1 MSNRPNSNPGGSLRR
16 SQRNTAAAQPLDHI
30 LTGRLQSEQAKKKA
44 NSPPESR
51 RSYTKASKAPPSSA
65 AGSARGHTSRSC
77 LSLSV
82 GTHSASD
89 SALISEAAGSSG
101 QQEQR
106 EGSSSRALKR
116 SSAPE
121 HNNTYSP
128 SPAKR
133 PKALPGPHLLESA
146 STSETP
152 VPGTPE
158 PRNPHSAK
166 SKKRRLAADPPA
178 PPSRVLNRKSS
189 PCPGPSG
196 VSATSSHKRKKADT
210 SSSSSSS
217 SSSSH
222 PSSTSAAGPL
232 PPRSEGGRPAK
243 PTKLA
248 SKSAASAK
256 AGCGTVTDSSSSSA
270 SSSSSSSSSSSTA
283 AGVNS
288 CAPPQGAR
296 LKQGKDQSKARRSR
310 SASSPSPRRSSRD
323 KEQAKASGSSKFEWA
338 SRFNPKVNL
347 PKPRLSLPG
356 SSKPESSSKPGPSG
370 LQAKLASLRKSS
382 KKRSESPPA
391 ELPSFRRSTR
401 QKTTGSCA
409 STSRRGS
416 GLGKRGAA
424 DTRRQDKMADSD
436 NNQDGANSSAA
447 RTEEALQGASASSS
461 VAGAV
466 GMTTSGESESD
477 DSEMGRLQ
485 ALLEARGLPP
495 HLFGPLGPRMSQL
508 FHRTIGSGASSKA
521 QQLLQGLQ
529 ATGDESQQLQAAIE
543 MCQLLVMG
551 NEETLGGFP
560 VKSVVPALITLL
572 QMEHNF
578 DIMNHA
584 SRALTYMME
593 ALPRSSAVVVDAIP
607 VFLEKL
613 QVIQFIDVAE
623 QALTA
628 LEMLSRRHSK
638 AILQAGGLADCLL
651 YLEFFSI
658 NAQRNALAIAAN
670 CCQSITP
677 DEFHFVADSL
687 PLLTQRL
694 THQDKK
700 SVEST
705 CLCFARLVD
714 NFQHEE
720 NLLQQVASRD
730 LLTNIQQLLVVTP
743 PVLSS
748 GMFIMVVRM
757 FSLMCSNCPSL
768 AVQLMKQNI
777 AETLRFLLCGASNGS
792 CQEQIDLVPR
802 SPQEL
807 YELTS
812 LICELM
818 PCLPR
823 EGIFA
828 VDAMLKKGSAHTTEG
843 AVWQWRDDRGLWHPY
858 NRIDSRIIETAH
870 QNGEDEISLSTLGR
884 VYTIDFNSM
893 QQINEDTGTAR
904 GIQRKPNPLANPSAG
919 SHLEVRGEDARAQLM
934 KEDPELAKCF
944 IKTLFGV
951 LYEVYSSSAGPA
963 VRHKCLRAILR
974 IIYFADAEL
983 LKDVL
988 RNHAVSSHIA
998 SMLSSQDMK
1007 IVVGSLQMAEILM
1020 QKLPDVFNVYFRR
1033 EGVMHQVKNLAECE
1047 TFLTSP
1053 PKACTSGTASLCTT
1067 TITAATTTAASS
1079 VASDLGSPSFQHNMD
1094 DSLDLSPQGRL
1105 SDVLKRKRLP
1115 KRGPRRPKYSP
1126 PRDDDKVDNQAKS
1139 PTTTPSPKSSFL
1151 ASLNPK
1157 TWGKLGTQTNSAT
1170 SEPSRTAGVSGVA
1183 RTAPK
1188 DSISNNRDKIKAW
1201 IKEQASKF
1209 VEHYFNSE
1217 NVDGSNPALNVLQRL
1232 CTATEQLHLQVDRGV
1247 ECLVEIC
1254 TIVSESDVSSF
1265 EIQHSGLVKQ
1275 LLQYLTCCSDRDAVS
1290 RDERIKRFLH
1300 VFYGCPMPGQEPM
1313 FRLEPTENGPLLALV
1328 HKMNS
1333 CLSQMEQFP
1342 VKVHDFPSGNG
1353 NGSRGSQALKF
1364 FNTHQLKCQ
1373 LQRHPDC
1380 TNVKQWK
1387 GGPVKIDPLALVQ
1400 AIERYLVVRGYG
1412 RIREEDEDSDDDGSD
1427 DEIDESLAAQFLNSG
1442 SVRHRL
1448 QFYIGEH
1455 LLPYNM
1461 TVYQAVR
1468 QFSLQPEEE
1477 RESTDDETNPLG
1489 RAGIWTKT
1497 HTIWYKPVREDEDGN
1512 KDAVGGK
1519 RGRAQT
1525 APTKT
1530 SPRNAKKQ
1538 DELWHDGVCPS
1549 VTNPLE
1555 VYLISEPPEGITFD
1569 DPSMEVI
1576 LLLRVL
1582 HSISRYWFYL
1592 YDNAVCKEIIP
1603 TSEFINSK
1611 LTAKANR
1618 QLQDPLVIMTGN
1630 IPTWL
1635 TELGKTCPFFFPFD
1649 TRQMLFYVTAFDRD
1663 RAMQRLLDTNPEINQ
1678 SDSQD
1683 SRVAPRLDRKKR
1695 TINRDELLKQA
1706 ESVMQDLGSS
1716 RAMLEIQYENEVGTG
1731 LGPTLEF
1738 YALVSRELQRA
1749 DLGLWRGEEITL
1761 ANPKGSQEG
1770 TRYMFSSR
1778 GLFAIPFGRSTKP
1791 AHIAKIKMKFRFLGK
1806 LMAKAIMDFRL
1817 LDLPLGLPFYKWML
1831 RNESSIGSYDL
1842 VNIDPGVAKSI
1853 QHLEDIIRQKK
1864 RLEQDQSHTRE
1875 TLQQALES
1883 LNMNG
1888 CSVEDLGLD
1897 FTLPGFPNIELK
1909 KGGKDVPV
1917 TIHNLEEYLRLVVY
1931 WTMNEG
1937 VSRQFESFREGFES
1951 VFPLHHLQY
1960 FYPEELDQL
1969 LCGSKSEAWDVKT
1982 LMECCR
1988 PDHGYTHDSRAV
2000 RFLFEVLSSFDAEQ
2014 QRLFLQFVTGSP
2026 RLPVGGF
2033 RSLNPPLTI
2042 VRKTF
2047 ESTENP
2053 DDFLPSVMTCV
2064 NYLKLPDYSSIEIM
2078 REKLLMA
2085 AREGQ
2090 QSFHLS

>member
-1 MSNRPNSNPGGSLRR
+1 MSNRPNNSPGGSLRR
-16 SQRNTAAAQPLDHI
+16 SQRNTVGAQPQDDAVG
-30 LTGRLQSEQAKKKA
+30 GRSHLGQAKHKA
-44 NSPPESR
+44 QSPSESR
-51 RSYTKASKAPPSSA
+51 KSISKAPKVQSNTTSEQPKGHFSKRGCSSSA
-65 AGSARGHTSRSC
+65 IIIPQQEALETESTLERQKPGQVAKKDNPRGVKR
-77 LSLSV
+77 
-82 GTHSASD
+82 SASPD
-89 SALISEAAGSSG
+89 YN
-101 QQEQR
+101 QT
-106 EGSSSRALKR
+106 
-116 SSAPE
+116 
-121 HNNTYSP
+121 NSP
-128 SPAKR
+128 SPAKKT
-133 PKALPGPHLLESA
+133 KALQHADSSSDLE
-146 STSETP
+146 
-152 VPGTPE
+152 
-158 PRNPHSAK
+158 RNKPQTK
-166 SKKRRLAADPPA
+166 SKKRHLHQEQE
-178 PPSRVLNRKSS
+178 SKSS
-189 PCPGPSG
+189 QLPSTSKAHTRKG
-196 VSATSSHKRKKADT
+196 GATGSSRSQKRKKTET
-210 SSSSSSS
+210 SSIVKSR
-217 SSSSH
+217 
-222 PSSTSAAGPL
+222 PESAG
-232 PPRSEGGRPAK
+232 SEERPAK
-243 PTKLA
+243 VTKLA
-248 SKSAASAK
+248 SKSASSAK
-256 AGCGTVTDSSSSSA
+256 AGCSTITDSSSSAST
-270 SSSSSSSSSSSTA
+270 SSSSSVVASASS
-283 AGVNS
+283 GV
-288 CAPPQGAR
+288 PQGAR
-296 LKQGKDQSKARRSR
+296 VKQGKDQSKARRSR

-323 KEQAKASGSSKFEWA
+323 KEQNKIGGSSKFDWA
-338 SRFNPKVNL
+338 ARFSPKVTL
-347 PKPRLSLPG
+347 PKTKLSLPG
-356 SSKPESSSKPGPSG
+356 SSKPEASKPGPSG
-370 LQAKLASLRKSS
+370 LQAKLASLRKST

-391 ELPSFRRSTR
+391 ELPSLRRSTR

-424 DTRRQDKMADSD
+424 EARRQEKMADPD
-436 NNQDGANSSAA
+436 NNQDGVNSSAA
-447 RTEEALQGASASSS
+447 RADEAPQGAAASSS

-529 ATGDESQQLQAAIE
+529 ATDESQQLQSVIE

-584 SRALTYMME
+584 CRALTYMME

-613 QVIQFIDVAE
+613 QVIQCIDVAE

-720 NLLQQVASRD
+720 NLLQQVASKD

-743 PVLSS
+743 PILSS

-757 FSLMCSNCPSL
+757 FSLMCSNCPTL

-777 AETLRFLLCGASNGS
+777 AETLHFLLCGASNGS

-818 PCLPR
+818 PCLPK

-828 VDAMLKKGSAHTTEG
+828 VDTMLKKGNTQNTDG
-843 AVWQWRDDRGLWHPY
+843 AIWQWRDDRGLWHPY
-858 NRIDSRIIETAH
+858 NRIDSRIIEAAH
-870 QNGEDEISLSTLGR
+870 QVGEDEISLSTLGR

-904 GIQRKPNPLANPSAG
+904 AIQRKPNPLANTNTSGQPESKKD
-919 SHLEVRGEDARAQLM
+919 DARAQLM
-934 KEDPELAKCF
+934 KEDPELAKSF

-988 RNHAVSSHIA
+988 KNHAVSSHIA
-998 SMLSSQDMK
+998 SMLSSQDLK
-1007 IVVGSLQMAEILM
+1007 IVVGALQMAEILM
-1020 QKLPDVFNVYFRR
+1020 QKLPDIFSVYFRR
-1033 EGVMHQVKNLAECE
+1033 EGVMHQVKNLAESE
-1047 TFLTSP
+1047 TLLTSP
-1053 PKACTSGTASLCTT
+1053 PKACTNGSGTLG
-1067 TITAATTTAASS
+1067 ATTTVSTGTATAASNA
-1079 VASDLGSPSFQHNMD
+1079 ASDLGSPSLQHSRE

-1139 PTTTPSPKSSFL
+1139 PTATQSPKSSFL

-1157 TWGKLGTQTNSAT
+1157 TWGRLSTQSNSNNI
-1170 SEPSRTAGVSGVA
+1170 EPARTAGVSGLA
-1183 RTAPK
+1183 RAASK
-1188 DSISNNRDKIKAW
+1188 DTISNNREKIKGW
-1201 IKEQASKF
+1201 IKEQAHKF
-1209 VEHYFNSE
+1209 VERYFSSE
-1217 NVDGSNPALNVLQRL
+1217 NMDGSNPALNVLQRL
-1232 CTATEQLHLQVDRGV
+1232 CAATEQLNLQVDGGV
-1247 ECLVEIC
+1247 ECLLEIRS
-1254 TIVSESDVSSF
+1254 IVSESDVSSF
-1265 EIQHSGLVKQ
+1265 EIQHSGFMKQ
-1275 LLQYLTCCSDRDAVS
+1275 LLLYLTSNSEKDAVS
-1290 RDERIKRFLH
+1290 RDVRLKRFLH
-1300 VFYGCPMPGQEPM
+1300 VFFSSPLPGEESLG
-1313 FRLEPTENGPLLALV
+1313 RLEPLENAPLLALV
-1328 HKMNS
+1328 HKMNN

-1353 NGSRGSQALKF
+1353 TGSSFSLNRGSQALKF

-1380 TNVKQWK
+1380 ANVKQWK

-1412 RIREEDEDSDDDGSD
+1412 RVREDDEDSDDDGSD
-1427 DEIDESLAAQFLNSG
+1427 EEIDESLAAQFLNSG
-1442 SVRHRL
+1442 NVRHRL

-1468 QFSLQPEEE
+1468 QFSLQAEEE
-1477 RESTDDETNPLG
+1477 RESTDDESNPLG

-1497 HTIWYKPVREDEDGN
+1497 HTIWYKPVREDEDSN
-1512 KDAVGGK
+1512 KDCVGGK

-1530 SPRNAKKQ
+1530 SPRNAKKH
-1538 DELWHDGVCPS
+1538 DELWHDGICPS
-1549 VTNPLE
+1549 VSNPLE
-1555 VYLISEPPEGITFD
+1555 VYLISSPPENITFE
-1569 DPSMEVI
+1569 DPSLDAVI
-1576 LLLRVL
+1576 LLRVL
-1582 HSISRYWFYL
+1582 HAISRYWYYL
-1592 YDNAVCKEIIP
+1592 YDNASCKEIIP

-1635 TELGKTCPFFFPFD
+1635 TELGKSCPFFFPFD

-1695 TINRDELLKQA
+1695 TVNREELLKQA

-1738 YALVSRELQRA
+1738 YALVSQELQRA
-1749 DLGLWRGEEITL
+1749 DLGLWRGEEVTL

-1770 TRYMFSSR
+1770 TKYIHNLQ
-1778 GLFAIPFGRSTKP
+1778 GLFALPFGRTAKP
-1791 AHIAKIKMKFRFLGK
+1791 AHIAKVKMKFRFLGK

-1817 LDLPLGLPFYKWML
+1817 VDLPLGLPFYKWML
-1831 RNESSIGSYDL
+1831 RQETSLTSHDL
-1842 VNIDPGVAKSI
+1842 FNIDPVVARSVY
-1853 QHLEDIIRQKK
+1853 HLEEIVRQKK
-1864 RLEQDQSHTRE
+1864 SLEHDKSQTKESLQYALE
-1875 TLQQALES
+1875 TLT
-1883 LNMNG
+1883 MNG

-1909 KGGKDVPV
+1909 KGGKDLPV
-1917 TIHNLEEYLRLVVY
+1917 TIHNLEEYLRLVIF
-1931 WTMNEG
+1931 WALNEG
-1937 VSRQFESFREGFES
+1937 VSRQFDSFRDGFES
-1951 VFPLHHLQY
+1951 VFPLSHLQY

-1969 LCGSKSEAWDVKT
+1969 LCGSKTDTWDAKT

-2000 RFLFEVLSSFDAEQ
+2000 KFLFEILSSFDSEQ

-2078 REKLLMA
+2078 REKLLIA

>member
-1 MSNRPNSNPGGSLRR
+1 MSNRPNNNPGGSLRR
-16 SQRNTAAAQPLDHI
+16 SQRNTAGAQPQDDAVG
-30 LTGRLQSEQAKKKA
+30 GRSHLGQAKHKA
-44 NSPPESR
+44 HSPPENRKSISKTPKVQSNTTSEQSKGHFSKRGCSSSAVLIPQEEDPERVNTSEKQKTGQVPKKDNSR
-51 RSYTKASKAPPSSA
+51 GVKRSASPDYRRTNSPSSA
-65 AGSARGHTSRSC
+65 KKPKALQHTET
-77 LSLSV
+77 SLETNKPHTKTKRRHFDQEQPKSTQLPSTSKAHTRK
-82 GTHSASD
+82 GG
-89 SALISEAAGSSG
+89 AAGSSRSQKRKRTENLSCIKSG
-101 QQEQR
+101 SAVESTGA
-106 EGSSSRALKR
+106 EEKSAKLSKLASKSVTSAKAGCSTITDSSS
-116 SSAPE
+116 
-121 HNNTYSP
+121 
-128 SPAKR
+128 
-133 PKALPGPHLLESA
+133 SA
-146 STSETP
+146 S
-152 VPGTPE
+152 
-158 PRNPHSAK
+158 
-166 SKKRRLAADPPA
+166 
-178 PPSRVLNRKSS
+178 
-189 PCPGPSG
+189 
-196 VSATSSHKRKKADT
+196 T
-210 SSSSSSS
+210 SSSSSS
-217 SSSSH
+217 
-222 PSSTSAAGPL
+222 AV
-232 PPRSEGGRPAK
+232 
-243 PTKLA
+243 
-248 SKSAASAK
+248 ASAS
-256 AGCGTVTDSSSSSA
+256 TV
-270 SSSSSSSSSSSTA
+270 
-283 AGVNS
+283 
-288 CAPPQGAR
+288 PQGAR
-296 LKQGKDQSKARRSR
+296 VKQGKDQNKARRSR

-323 KEQAKASGSSKFEWA
+323 KEPSKTSGSSKFDWA
-338 SRFNPKVNL
+338 ARFSPKVSL
-347 PKPRLSLPG
+347 PKTKLSLPG
-356 SSKPESSSKPGPSG
+356 SSKSETSKPGPSG
-370 LQAKLASLRKSS
+370 LQAKLASLRKST

-391 ELPSFRRSTR
+391 ELPSLRRSTR

-424 DTRRQDKMADSD
+424 EARRQEKMADPD
-436 NNQDGANSSAA
+436 NNQDGVNSSAA
-447 RTEEALQGASASSS
+447 RTDETPQGAAASSS

-529 ATGDESQQLQAAIE
+529 ATDESQQLQAVIE

-584 SRALTYMME
+584 CRALTYMME

-613 QVIQFIDVAE
+613 QVIQCIDVAE

-720 NLLQQVASRD
+720 NLLQQVASKD

-743 PVLSS
+743 PILSS

-757 FSLMCSNCPSL
+757 FSLMCSNCPTL

-777 AETLRFLLCGASNGS
+777 AETLHFLLCGASNGS

-818 PCLPR
+818 PCLPK

-828 VDAMLKKGSAHTTEG
+828 VDTMLKKGNAQNTDG
-843 AVWQWRDDRGLWHPY
+843 AIWQWRDDRGLWHPY
-858 NRIDSRIIETAH
+858 NRIDSRIIE
-870 QNGEDEISLSTLGR
+870 
-884 VYTIDFNSM
+884 
-893 QQINEDTGTAR
+893 QINEDTGTAR
-904 GIQRKPNPLANPSAG
+904 AIQRKPNPLANTNTSG
-919 SHLEVRGEDARAQLM
+919 HSELKKDDARAQLM
-934 KEDPELAKCF
+934 KEDPELAKSF

-988 RNHAVSSHIA
+988 KNHAVSSHIA
-998 SMLSSQDMK
+998 SMLSSQDLK
-1007 IVVGSLQMAEILM
+1007 IVVGALQMAEILM
-1020 QKLPDVFNVYFRR
+1020 QKLPDIFSVYFRR
-1033 EGVMHQVKNLAECE
+1033 EGVMHQVKNLAESE
-1047 TFLTSP
+1047 ALLTSP
-1053 PKACTSGTASLCTT
+1053 PKVCTNGSGTLGTTT
-1067 TITAATTTAASS
+1067 TISTGTATAASN
-1079 VASDLGSPSFQHNMD
+1079 AAADLGSPSLQHSRE

-1139 PTTTPSPKSSFL
+1139 PTTTQSPKSSFL

-1157 TWGKLGTQTNSAT
+1157 TWGRLSTQSNSNNM
-1170 SEPSRTAGVSGVA
+1170 EPARTAGVSGLA
-1183 RTAPK
+1183 RAASK
-1188 DSISNNRDKIKAW
+1188 DTISNNREKIKGW
-1201 IKEQASKF
+1201 IKEQAHKF
-1209 VEHYFNSE
+1209 VERYFSSE
-1217 NVDGSNPALNVLQRL
+1217 NMDGSNPALNVLQRL
-1232 CTATEQLHLQVDRGV
+1232 CTATEQLNLQVDGGT
-1247 ECLVEIC
+1247 ECLVEIRS
-1254 TIVSESDVSSF
+1254 IVSESDVSSF
-1265 EIQHSGLVKQ
+1265 EIQHSGFVKQ
-1275 LLQYLTCCSDRDAVS
+1275 LLLYLTSKSEKDTVS
-1290 RDERIKRFLH
+1290 RDIRLKRFLH
-1300 VFYGCPMPGQEPM
+1300 VFFSSPLPGEEPLG
-1313 FRLEPTENGPLLALV
+1313 RLEPLENAPLLALV
-1328 HKMNS
+1328 HKMNN

-1353 NGSRGSQALKF
+1353 TGSSFSLNRGSQALKF

-1380 TNVKQWK
+1380 ANVKQWK

-1412 RIREEDEDSDDDGSD
+1412 RVREDDEDSDDDGSD
-1427 DEIDESLAAQFLNSG
+1427 EEIDESLAAQFLNSG
-1442 SVRHRL
+1442 NVRHRL
-1448 QFYIGEH
+1448 QFYIGDH

-1468 QFSLQPEEE
+1468 QYSLQAEEE
-1477 RESTDDETNPLG
+1477 RESTDDESNPLG

-1497 HTIWYKPVREDEDGN
+1497 HTIWYKPVREDEDGS
-1512 KDAVGGK
+1512 KDCVGGK

-1530 SPRNAKKQ
+1530 SPRNSKKH

-1549 VTNPLE
+1549 VLNPLE
-1555 VYLISEPPEGITFD
+1555 VYLISAPPENITFE
-1569 DPSMEVI
+1569 DPSLDVI

-1582 HSISRYWFYL
+1582 HAISRYWYYL
-1592 YDNAVCKEIIP
+1592 YDNAICKEIIP

-1695 TINRDELLKQA
+1695 TVNRDELLKQA

-1738 YALVSRELQRA
+1738 YALVSQELQRA
-1749 DLGLWRGEEITL
+1749 DLGLWRGEEVTL

-1770 TRYMFSSR
+1770 TKYIHNLQ
-1778 GLFAIPFGRSTKP
+1778 GLFALPFGRTAKP
-1791 AHIAKIKMKFRFLGK
+1791 AHIAKVKMKFRFLGK

-1817 LDLPLGLPFYKWML
+1817 VDLPLGLPFYKWML
-1831 RNESSIGSYDL
+1831 RQETSLTSHDL
-1842 VNIDPGVAKSI
+1842 FSIDPVVAKSI
-1853 QHLEDIIRQKK
+1853 YHLEDIVRQKK
-1864 RLEQDQSHTRE
+1864 RLEQDKTQTKES
-1875 TLQQALES
+1875 LQYALEA
-1883 LNMNG
+1883 LTMNG

-1909 KGGKDVPV
+1909 KGGKDTPV
-1917 TIHNLEEYLRLVVY
+1917 TIHNLEEYLRLVIF
-1931 WTMNEG
+1931 WALNEG
-1937 VSRQFESFREGFES
+1937 VARQFDSFRDGFES
-1951 VFPLHHLQY
+1951 VFPLSHLQY
-1960 FYPEELDQL
+1960 FYPEELEQL
-1969 LCGSKSEAWDVKT
+1969 LCGSKTDTWDAKT

-2000 RFLFEVLSSFDAEQ
+2000 KYLFEILSSFDSEQ

-2064 NYLKLPDYSSIEIM
+2064 NYLKLPDYSTIEIM
-2078 REKLLMA
+2078 REKLLIA

>member
-16 SQRNTAAAQPLDHI
+16 SQRNTAAAQPQDH
-30 LTGRLQSEQAKKKA
+30 TVAGRLQSEQVKHKA

-51 RSYTKASKAPPSSA
+51 RPNSKASKATPSSF
-65 AGSARGHTSRSC
+65 GEFSKMVSC
-77 LSLSV
+77 SSL
-82 GTHSASD
+82 
-89 SALISEAAGSSG
+89 LPPEAAGTSE
-101 QQEQR
+101 QERPGHQSKSESTR
-106 EGSSSRALKR
+106 GLKR
-116 SSAPE
+116 SSVPDQIS
-121 HNNTYSP
+121 TYGP
-128 SPAKR
+128 TPAKK
-133 PKALPGPHLLESA
+133 PKSLPSTRDN
-146 STSETP
+146 TSETKK
-152 VPGTPE
+152 GQ
-158 PRNPHSAK
+158 AK
-166 SKKRRLAADPPA
+166 SKKRSLASEPA
-178 PPSRVLNRKSS
+178 A
-189 PCPGPSG
+189 PSG
-196 VSATSSHKRKKADT
+196 RGQSKKSGAAGASPIQKRKKADT
-210 SSSSSSS
+210 L
-217 SSSSH
+217 
-222 PSSTSAAGPL
+222 PGLSSTAGSL
-232 PPRSEGGRPAK
+232 PNRTEGRTAK

-256 AGCGTVTDSSSSSA
+256 AGCSNVTDSSSSA
-270 SSSSSSSSSSSTA
+270 STSSSSSSTGTNSA
-283 AGVNS
+283 AL
-288 CAPPQGAR
+288 QGAR
-296 LKQGKDQSKARRSR
+296 VKQGKDQTKARRSR
-310 SASSPSPRRSSRD
+310 SASSPSPRRSTRD
-323 KEQAKASGSSKFEWA
+323 KEQAKTASSSKFEWA
-338 SRFNPKVNL
+338 ARFNPKVNL
-347 PKPRLSLPG
+347 PKPKLSLSG
-356 SSKPESSSKPGPSG
+356 SSKTETSKPGPSG
-370 LQAKLASLRKSS
+370 LQAKLASLRKST

-391 ELPSFRRSTR
+391 ELPINRRSTR

-424 DTRRQDKMADSD
+424 DARRQEKMADSD
-436 NNQDGANSSAA
+436 NNQDGANSSATRA
-447 RTEEALQGASASSS
+447 DEAPQGASASSS

-578 DIMNHA
+578 DIMRLNHICQ
-584 SRALTYMME
+584 S
-593 ALPRSSAVVVDAIP
+593 
-607 VFLEKL
+607 FLL

-720 NLLQQVASRD
+720 NLLQEVASRD

-757 FSLMCSNCPSL
+757 FSLMCSNCPCL

-828 VDAMLKKGSAHTTEG
+828 VDVMLKKGSAQTTEG
-843 AVWQWRDDRGLWHPY
+843 AIWQWRDDRGLWHPY

-904 GIQRKPNPLANPSAG
+904 GIQRKPNPLANPNTG
-919 SHLEVRGEDARAQLM
+919 SHQEVRREDARAQLM

-998 SMLSSQDMK
+998 SMLSSQDLK

-1020 QKLPDVFNVYFRR
+1020 QKLPDVFSVYFRR
-1033 EGVMHQVKNLAECE
+1033 EGVMHQVKNLAESE
-1047 TFLTSP
+1047 SFLVTSP

-1067 TITAATTTAASS
+1067 TISTASTTAATNATP
-1079 VASDLGSPSFQHNMD
+1079 DLGSPSFQHSMD

-1139 PTTTPSPKSSFL
+1139 PTTTQSPKSSFL

-1157 TWGKLGTQTNSAT
+1157 TWGKLGAQTNNAN
-1170 SEPSRTAGVSGVA
+1170 SEPSRTAGVSGLA
-1183 RTAPK
+1183 RAPPK

-1209 VEHYFNSE
+1209 VERYFNSE

-1232 CTATEQLHLQVDRGV
+1232 CTATEQLSLQVDGGV
-1247 ECLVEIC
+1247 ECLVEISS
-1254 TIVSESDVSSF
+1254 IVSESDVSSF

-1275 LLQYLTCCSDRDAVS
+1275 LLLYLTSNTDRDVVS
-1290 RDERIKRFLH
+1290 RDVRLKRFLH
-1300 VFYGCPMPGQEPM
+1300 VFFGCPVPGTEPAG
-1313 FRLEPTENGPLLALV
+1313 RLEPSENGPLLALV
-1328 HKMNS
+1328 HKMNN

-1448 QFYIGEH
+1448 QFYIGDH

-1468 QFSLQPEEE
+1468 QFSLQAEEE
-1477 RESTDDETNPLG
+1477 RESTDDEANPLG

-1497 HTIWYKPVREDEDGN
+1497 HTIWYKPVREDEDGS

-1549 VTNPLE
+1549 ITNPLE
-1555 VYLISEPPEGITFD
+1555 SYLISEPPETITFD
-1569 DPSMEVI
+1569 DPSLEVN

-1635 TELGKTCPFFFPFD
+1635 IELGKTCPFFFPFD

-1695 TINRDELLKQA
+1695 TINREELLKQA

-1738 YALVSRELQRA
+1738 YALVSQELQRA
-1749 DLGLWRGEEITL
+1749 DLGLWRGEEVTL

-1770 TRYMFSSR
+1770 TKYMFSSR
-1778 GLFAIPFGRSTKP
+1778 GLFAVPFGRTTKP

-1831 RNESSIGSYDL
+1831 RHETSISSHDL

-1864 RLEQDQSHTRE
+1864 RLEQDRSQTRE

-1917 TIHNLEEYLRLVVY
+1917 TIYNLEEYLRLVVY
-1931 WTMNEG
+1931 WTLNEG

-1969 LCGSKSEAWDVKT
+1969 LCGSKSETWDVKT

-2078 REKLLMA
+2078 REKLLIA

>member
-1 MSNRPNSNPGGSLRR
+1 MSNRPNNNPGGSLRR
-16 SQRNTAAAQPLDHI
+16 SQRNTAGAQPQDDAVG
-30 LTGRLQSEQAKKKA
+30 GRSHLGQAKHKA
-44 NSPPESR
+44 HSPPESR
-51 RSYTKASKAPPSSA
+51 KSISKTPKVQSNTTSEQSKGHFSKRGCSSSAVLIPQQEDPERINTSEKQKTGQVPKKDNSRGVKRSASPDYRRTNSPSSA
-65 AGSARGHTSRSC
+65 KKPKALQHTET
-77 LSLSV
+77 SLETNKPHTKSKRRHLDQEQPKSTQLPSTSKAHTRK
-82 GTHSASD
+82 GG
-89 SALISEAAGSSG
+89 AAGSSRSQKRKRTENLSCIKSG
-101 QQEQR
+101 SAVESTGA
-106 EGSSSRALKR
+106 EEKSAKLSKLASKSVTSAKAGCSTITDSSS
-116 SSAPE
+116 
-121 HNNTYSP
+121 
-128 SPAKR
+128 
-133 PKALPGPHLLESA
+133 SA
-146 STSETP
+146 S
-152 VPGTPE
+152 
-158 PRNPHSAK
+158 
-166 SKKRRLAADPPA
+166 
-178 PPSRVLNRKSS
+178 
-189 PCPGPSG
+189 
-196 VSATSSHKRKKADT
+196 T
-210 SSSSSSS
+210 SSSSS
-217 SSSSH
+217 
-222 PSSTSAAGPL
+222 AVA
-232 PPRSEGGRPAK
+232 
-243 PTKLA
+243 
-248 SKSAASAK
+248 
-256 AGCGTVTDSSSSSA
+256 SA
-270 SSSSSSSSSSSTA
+270 SST
-283 AGVNS
+283 V
-288 CAPPQGAR
+288 PQGAR
-296 LKQGKDQSKARRSR
+296 VKQGKDQNKARRSR

-323 KEQAKASGSSKFEWA
+323 KEPSKTGGSSKFDWA
-338 SRFNPKVNL
+338 ARFSPKVSL
-347 PKPRLSLPG
+347 PKTKLSLPG
-356 SSKPESSSKPGPSG
+356 SSKSETSKPGPSG
-370 LQAKLASLRKSS
+370 LQAKLASLRKST

-391 ELPSFRRSTR
+391 ELPSLRRSTR

-424 DTRRQDKMADSD
+424 EARRQEKMADPD
-436 NNQDGANSSAA
+436 NNQDGVNSSAA
-447 RTEEALQGASASSS
+447 RTDEAPQGAAASSS

-529 ATGDESQQLQAAIE
+529 ATDESQQLQAVIE

-584 SRALTYMME
+584 CRALTYMME

-613 QVIQFIDVAE
+613 QVIQCIDVAE

-720 NLLQQVASRD
+720 NLLQQVASKD

-743 PVLSS
+743 PILSS

-757 FSLMCSNCPSL
+757 FSLMCSNCPTL

-777 AETLRFLLCGASNGS
+777 AETLHFLLCGASNGS

-818 PCLPR
+818 PCLPK

-828 VDAMLKKGSAHTTEG
+828 VDTMLKKGNAQNTDG
-843 AVWQWRDDRGLWHPY
+843 AIWQWRDDRGLWHPY
-858 NRIDSRIIETAH
+858 NRIDSRIIEAAH
-870 QNGEDEISLSTLGR
+870 QVGEDEISLSTLGR

-904 GIQRKPNPLANPSAG
+904 AIQRKPNPLANTNTSG
-919 SHLEVRGEDARAQLM
+919 HSELKKDDARAQLM
-934 KEDPELAKCF
+934 KEDPELAKSF

-988 RNHAVSSHIA
+988 KNHAVSSHIA
-998 SMLSSQDMK
+998 SMLSSQDLK
-1007 IVVGSLQMAEILM
+1007 IVVGALQMAEILM
-1020 QKLPDVFNVYFRR
+1020 QKLPDIFSVYFRR
-1033 EGVMHQVKNLAECE
+1033 EGVMHQVKNLAESE
-1047 TFLTSP
+1047 ALLTSP
-1053 PKACTSGTASLCTT
+1053 PKVCTNGSGTLGTTT
-1067 TITAATTTAASS
+1067 TISTGTATAASN
-1079 VASDLGSPSFQHNMD
+1079 AAADLGSPSLQHSRE

-1139 PTTTPSPKSSFL
+1139 PTTTQSPKSSFL

-1157 TWGKLGTQTNSAT
+1157 TWGRLSTQSNSNNI
-1170 SEPSRTAGVSGVA
+1170 EPARTAGVSGLA
-1183 RTAPK
+1183 RAASK
-1188 DSISNNRDKIKAW
+1188 DTISNNREKIKGW
-1201 IKEQASKF
+1201 IKEQAHKF
-1209 VEHYFNSE
+1209 VERYFSSE
-1217 NVDGSNPALNVLQRL
+1217 NMDGSNPALNVLQRL
-1232 CTATEQLHLQVDRGV
+1232 CTATEQLNLQVDGGT
-1247 ECLVEIC
+1247 ECLVEIRS
-1254 TIVSESDVSSF
+1254 IVSESDVSSF
-1265 EIQHSGLVKQ
+1265 EIQHSGFVKQ
-1275 LLQYLTCCSDRDAVS
+1275 LLLYLTSKSEKDAVS
-1290 RDERIKRFLH
+1290 RDIRLKRFLH
-1300 VFYGCPMPGQEPM
+1300 VFFSSPLPGEEPLG
-1313 FRLEPTENGPLLALV
+1313 RLEPLENAPLLALV
-1328 HKMNS
+1328 HKMNN

-1353 NGSRGSQALKF
+1353 TGSSFSLNRGSQALKF

-1380 TNVKQWK
+1380 ANVKQWK

-1412 RIREEDEDSDDDGSD
+1412 RVREDDEDSDDDGSD
-1427 DEIDESLAAQFLNSG
+1427 EEIDESLAAQFLNSG
-1442 SVRHRL
+1442 NVRHRL
-1448 QFYIGEH
+1448 QFYIGDH

-1468 QFSLQPEEE
+1468 QYSLQAEEE
-1477 RESTDDETNPLG
+1477 RESTDDESNPLG

-1512 KDAVGGK
+1512 KDCVGGK

-1530 SPRNAKKQ
+1530 SPRNSKKH

-1549 VTNPLE
+1549 VLNPLE
-1555 VYLISEPPEGITFD
+1555 VYLVSIPPENITFE
-1569 DPSMEVI
+1569 DPSLDVI

-1582 HSISRYWFYL
+1582 HAISRYWYYL
-1592 YDNAVCKEIIP
+1592 YDNAICKEIIP

-1683 SRVAPRLDRKKR
+1683 SRVAPRLDRKK
-1695 TINRDELLKQA
+1695 
-1706 ESVMQDLGSS
+1706 
-1716 RAMLEIQYENEVGTG
+1716 VGTG

-1738 YALVSRELQRA
+1738 YALVSQELQRA
-1749 DLGLWRGEEITL
+1749 DLGLWRGEEVTL

-1770 TRYMFSSR
+1770 TKYIHNLQ
-1778 GLFAIPFGRSTKP
+1778 GLFALPFGRTAKP
-1791 AHIAKIKMKFRFLGK
+1791 AHIAKVKMKFRFLGK

-1817 LDLPLGLPFYKWML
+1817 VDLPLGLPFYKWML
-1831 RNESSIGSYDL
+1831 RQETSLTSHDL
-1842 VNIDPGVAKSI
+1842 FSIDPVVAKSI
-1853 QHLEDIIRQKK
+1853 YHLEDIVRQKK
-1864 RLEQDQSHTRE
+1864 RLEQDKTQTKES
-1875 TLQQALES
+1875 LQYALEA
-1883 LNMNG
+1883 LTMNG

-1909 KGGKDVPV
+1909 KGGKDTPV
-1917 TIHNLEEYLRLVVY
+1917 TIHNLEEYLRLVIF
-1931 WTMNEG
+1931 WALNEG
-1937 VSRQFESFREGFES
+1937 VARQFDSFRDGFES
-1951 VFPLHHLQY
+1951 VFPLSHLQY
-1960 FYPEELDQL
+1960 FYPEELEQL
-1969 LCGSKSEAWDVKT
+1969 LCGSKTDTWDAKT

-2000 RFLFEVLSSFDAEQ
+2000 KYLFEILSSFDSEQ

-2064 NYLKLPDYSSIEIM
+2064 NYLKLPDYSTIEIM
-2078 REKLLMA
+2078 REKLLIA

>member
-1 MSNRPNSNPGGSLRR
+1 MSNRPNNNPGGSLRR
-16 SQRNTAAAQPLDHI
+16 SQRNTAGAQPQDDSI
-30 LTGRLQSEQAKKKA
+30 GGRSHLGQAKHKGY
-44 NSPPESR
+44 SPPESR
-51 RSYTKASKAPPSSA
+51 KSNSKAPKVQSNTTELS
-65 AGSARGHTSRSC
+65 RGHLSKRSC
-77 LSLSV
+77 
-82 GTHSASD
+82 
-89 SALISEAAGSSG
+89 
-101 QQEQR
+101 
-106 EGSSSRALKR
+106 
-116 SSAPE
+116 
-121 HNNTYSP
+121 
-128 SPAKR
+128 
-133 PKALPGPHLLESA
+133 
-146 STSETP
+146 
-152 VPGTPE
+152 
-158 PRNPHSAK
+158 
-166 SKKRRLAADPPA
+166 
-178 PPSRVLNRKSS
+178 
-189 PCPGPSG
+189 
-196 VSATSSHKRKKADT
+196 
-210 SSSSSSS
+210 
-217 SSSSH
+217 
-222 PSSTSAAGPL
+222 
-232 PPRSEGGRPAK
+232 
-243 PTKLA
+243 
-248 SKSAASAK
+248 
-256 AGCGTVTDSSSSSA
+256 SSSSA
-270 SSSSSSSSSSSTA
+270 VIVPQPEDPDRANTSERQKTGQVPKKDNSR
-283 AGVNS
+283 GV
-288 CAPPQGAR
+288 
-296 LKQGKDQSKARRSR
+296 KR
-310 SASSPSPRRSSRD
+310 SASPDYNRTNSPSSAKKPKALQHSESLSETNKSHRSS
-323 KEQAKASGSSKFEWA
+323 KSET
-338 SRFNPKVNL
+338 
-347 PKPRLSLPG
+347 
-356 SSKPESSSKPGPSG
+356 SKPGPSG
-370 LQAKLASLRKSS
+370 LQAKLASLRKST

-391 ELPSFRRSTR
+391 ELPSLRRSTR

-409 STSRRGS
+409 SASRRGS

-424 DTRRQDKMADSD
+424 EARRQEKMADPES
-436 NNQDGANSSAA
+436 NQETVNSSAA
-447 RTEEALQGASASSS
+447 RTDETPQGAAASSS

-529 ATGDESQQLQAAIE
+529 ASDESQQLQAVIE

-584 SRALTYMME
+584 CRALTYMME

-613 QVIQFIDVAE
+613 QVIQCIDVAE

-720 NLLQQVASRD
+720 NLLQQVASKD
-730 LLTNIQQLLVVTP
+730 LLTNVQQLLVVTP
-743 PVLSS
+743 PILSS

-757 FSLMCSNCPSL
+757 FSLMCSNCPTL
-768 AVQLMKQNI
+768 AVQLMKQSFTDI
-777 AETLRFLLCGASNGS
+777 AETLHFLLCGASNGS

-818 PCLPR
+818 PCLPK

-828 VDAMLKKGSAHTTEG
+828 VDTMLKKGNAQNTDG
-843 AVWQWRDDRGLWHPY
+843 AIWQWRDDRGLWHPY
-858 NRIDSRIIETAH
+858 NRIDSRIIEVAAH
-870 QNGEDEISLSTLGR
+870 QVGEDEISLSTLGR

-904 GIQRKPNPLANPSAG
+904 AIQRKPNPLANTNTSG
-919 SHLEVRGEDARAQLM
+919 YSELKKDDARAQLM
-934 KEDPELAKCF
+934 KEDPELAKSF

-988 RNHAVSSHIA
+988 KNHAVSSHIA
-998 SMLSSQDMK
+998 SMLSSQDLK
-1007 IVVGSLQMAEILM
+1007 IVVGALQMAEILM
-1020 QKLPDVFNVYFRR
+1020 QKLPDIFSVYFRR
-1033 EGVMHQVKNLAECE
+1033 EGVMHQVKHLAESE
-1047 TFLTSP
+1047 SLLTSP
-1053 PKACTSGTASLCTT
+1053 PKACTNGSGSLGSTTSVNSGTA
-1067 TITAATTTAASS
+1067 TAATNAA
-1079 VASDLGSPSFQHNMD
+1079 ADLGSPSLQHSRD

-1139 PTTTPSPKSSFL
+1139 PTTTQSPKSSFL

-1157 TWGKLGTQTNSAT
+1157 TWGRLSAQSNSNI
-1170 SEPSRTAGVSGVA
+1170 EPARTAGVSGLA
-1183 RTAPK
+1183 RAASK
-1188 DSISNNRDKIKAW
+1188 DTISNNREKIKGW
-1201 IKEQASKF
+1201 IKDQAHKF
-1209 VEHYFNSE
+1209 VERYFSSE
-1217 NVDGSNPALNVLQRL
+1217 NMDGSNPALNVLQRL
-1232 CTATEQLHLQVDRGV
+1232 CAATEQLNLQVDGGA
-1247 ECLVEIC
+1247 ECLVEIRS
-1254 TIVSESDVSSF
+1254 IVSESDVSSF
-1265 EIQHSGLVKQ
+1265 EIQHSGFVKQ
-1275 LLQYLTCCSDRDAVS
+1275 LLLYLTSKSEKDAVT
-1290 RDERIKRFLH
+1290 REIRLKRFLH
-1300 VFYGCPMPGQEPM
+1300 VFFSSPLPGEEPIG
-1313 FRLEPTENGPLLALV
+1313 RVEPVGNAPLLALV
-1328 HKMNS
+1328 HKMNN

-1353 NGSRGSQALKF
+1353 TGGSFSLNRGSQALKF

-1380 TNVKQWK
+1380 ANVKQWK

-1412 RIREEDEDSDDDGSD
+1412 RVREDDEDSDDDGSD
-1427 DEIDESLAAQFLNSG
+1427 EEIDESLILFCFIQAAQFLNSG
-1442 SVRHRL
+1442 NVRHRL

-1468 QFSLQPEEE
+1468 QFSIQAEDE
-1477 RESTDDETNPLG
+1477 RESTDDESNPLG

-1497 HTIWYKPVREDEDGN
+1497 HTIWYKPVREDEESN
-1512 KDAVGGK
+1512 KDCVGGK

-1530 SPRNAKKQ
+1530 SPRNAKKH

-1549 VTNPLE
+1549 VSNPLE
-1555 VYLISEPPEGITFD
+1555 VYLIPTPPENITFE
-1569 DPSMEVI
+1569 DPSLDVI

-1582 HSISRYWFYL
+1582 HAISRYWYYL
-1592 YDNAVCKEIIP
+1592 YDNALCKEIIP
-1603 TSEFINSK
+1603 TSEFNNSK

-1695 TINRDELLKQA
+1695 TVNREELLKQA

-1738 YALVSRELQRA
+1738 YALVSQELQRA
-1749 DLGLWRGEEITL
+1749 DLGLWRGEEVTL
-1761 ANPKGSQEG
+1761 SNPKGSQEG
-1770 TRYMFSSR
+1770 TKYIQNLQ
-1778 GLFAIPFGRSTKP
+1778 GLFALPFGRTAKP
-1791 AHIAKIKMKFRFLGK
+1791 AHIAKVKMKFRFLGK

-1817 LDLPLGLPFYKWML
+1817 VDLPLGLPFYKWML
-1831 RNESSIGSYDL
+1831 RQETSLTSHDL
-1842 VNIDPGVAKSI
+1842 FDIDPVVARSVY
-1853 QHLEDIIRQKK
+1853 HLEDVVRQKK
-1864 RLEQDQSHTRE
+1864 RLEQDKSQTKESLRYALE
-1875 TLQQALES
+1875 TLT
-1883 LNMNG
+1883 MNG

-1909 KGGKDVPV
+1909 KGGKDIPV
-1917 TIHNLEEYLRLVVY
+1917 TIYNLEEYLRLVIF
-1931 WTMNEG
+1931 WALNEG
-1937 VSRQFESFREGFES
+1937 VSRQFDSFRDGFES
-1951 VFPLHHLQY
+1951 VFPLSHLQY

-1969 LCGSKSEAWDVKT
+1969 LCGSKADTWDTKI

-2000 RFLFEVLSSFDAEQ
+2000 KFLFEILSSFDNEQ

-2064 NYLKLPDYSSIEIM
+2064 NYLKLPDYSSLEIM
-2078 REKLLMA
+2078 REKLLIA

>member
-1 MSNRPNSNPGGSLRR
+1 MSSRPNNNPGGSLRR
-16 SQRNTAAAQPLDHI
+16 SQRNTAGAQPQEDTAGGSNRSQL
-30 LTGRLQSEQAKKKA
+30 EQAEHKTP
-44 NSPPESR
+44 SPPESR
-51 RSYTKASKAPPSSA
+51 KSLSKTPKVQSNTATGQSRGYSSKRGCTSSSVLIPQPEDPDRSNASEIQRPKKETSRGVKRSASPEYSRTNSPSSA
-65 AGSARGHTSRSC
+65 
-77 LSLSV
+77 
-82 GTHSASD
+82 
-89 SALISEAAGSSG
+89 
-101 QQEQR
+101 
-106 EGSSSRALKR
+106 K
-116 SSAPE
+116 
-121 HNNTYSP
+121 
-128 SPAKR
+128 K
-133 PKALPGPHLLESA
+133 PKALQHVEPSTGTRRPNNKPKKRQIDQEHSA
-146 STSETP
+146 PPTSLPSTSKAYGRKGGA
-152 VPGTPE
+152 PGSSPLQ
-158 PRNPHSAK
+158 
-166 SKKRRLAADPPA
+166 KRKRTDN
-178 PPSRVLNRKSS
+178 SSCVKSS
-189 PCPGPSG
+189 
-196 VSATSSHKRKKADT
+196 
-210 SSSSSSS
+210 
-217 SSSSH
+217 
-222 PSSTSAAGPL
+222 SAAVVATGAEDR
-232 PPRSEGGRPAK
+232 PPK

-248 SKSAASAK
+248 SKSATSAK
-256 AGCGTVTDSSSSSA
+256 AGCSTITDSSSSAST
-270 SSSSSSSSSSSTA
+270 SSSSSSAVASVSSA
-283 AGVNS
+283 
-288 CAPPQGAR
+288 APPGAR
-296 LKQGKDQSKARRSR
+296 VKQGKDQSKARRSR
-310 SASSPSPRRSSRD
+310 SASSPSPRRSSRE
-323 KEQAKASGSSKFEWA
+323 KEQAKASSSSKFDWA
-338 SRFNPKVNL
+338 ARFSPKVSL
-347 PKPRLSLPG
+347 PKTKLSLPG
-356 SSKPESSSKPGPSG
+356 SSKAETSKPGPSG
-370 LQAKLASLRKSS
+370 LQAKLANLRKST

-391 ELPSFRRSTR
+391 ELPSLRRSTR

-416 GLGKRGAA
+416 GLGKRAA
-424 DTRRQDKMADSD
+424 AEARRQEKMADPD
-436 NNQDGANSSAA
+436 NQEGANSSAA
-447 RTEEALQGASASSS
+447 RTDDTAQGAAASSS

-529 ATGDESQQLQAAIE
+529 ATDESQQLQAVIE

-560 VKSVVPALITLL
+560 VKNVVPALITLL

-584 SRALTYMME
+584 CRALTYMME

-613 QVIQFIDVAE
+613 QVIQCIDVAE

-670 CCQSITP
+670 CCQSISP

-720 NLLQQVASRD
+720 NLLQQVASKD

-743 PVLSS
+743 PILSS

-757 FSLMCSNCPSL
+757 FSLMCSNCPTL

-777 AETLRFLLCGASNGS
+777 AETLHFLLCGASNGS
-792 CQEQIDLVPR
+792 CLEQIDLVPR

-818 PCLPR
+818 PCLPK

-828 VDAMLKKGSAHTTEG
+828 VDTMLKKGNAQNTDG
-843 AVWQWRDDRGLWHPY
+843 AIWQWRDDRGLWHPY
-858 NRIDSRIIETAH
+858 SRIDSRIIE
-870 QNGEDEISLSTLGR
+870 
-884 VYTIDFNSM
+884 
-893 QQINEDTGTAR
+893 QINEDTGTAR
-904 GIQRKPNPLANPSAG
+904 AIQRKPNPLANANTSG
-919 SHLEVRGEDARAQLM
+919 HSELKRDDARAQLM
-934 KEDPELAKCF
+934 KEDPELAKSF

-974 IIYFADAEL
+974 IIFFADAEL

-988 RNHAVSSHIA
+988 KNHAVSSHIA
-998 SMLSSQDMK
+998 SMLSSQDLK
-1007 IVVGSLQMAEILM
+1007 IVVGALQMAEILM
-1020 QKLPDVFNVYFRR
+1020 QKLPDIFSVYFRR
-1033 EGVMHQVKNLAECE
+1033 EGVMHQVKNLAESE
-1047 TFLTSP
+1047 TLLTSP
-1053 PKACTSGTASLCTT
+1053 PKVCTNGSGSLASAATINTGTGTAAGN
-1067 TITAATTTAASS
+1067 AAA
-1079 VASDLGSPSFQHNMD
+1079 DLGSPSLQHRD

-1126 PRDDDKVDNQAKS
+1126 PRDEDKADNQAKS
-1139 PTTTPSPKSSFL
+1139 PTATQSPKSSFL

-1157 TWGKLGTQTNSAT
+1157 TWGRLSTQSNSNNI
-1170 SEPSRTAGVSGVA
+1170 EPARTAGVSGLA
-1183 RTAPK
+1183 RTASK
-1188 DSISNNRDKIKAW
+1188 DTISNNRERIRGW
-1201 IKEQASKF
+1201 IKEQAHKF
-1209 VEHYFNSE
+1209 VERYFSSE
-1217 NVDGSNPALNVLQRL
+1217 NMDGSNPALNVLQRL
-1232 CTATEQLHLQVDRGV
+1232 CNATEQLNLQLDGGV
-1247 ECLVEIC
+1247 ECLVEIRS
-1254 TIVSESDVSSF
+1254 IVSESDVSSF
-1265 EIQHSGLVKQ
+1265 EIQHSGFVKQ
-1275 LLQYLTCCSDRDAVS
+1275 LLLYLTSKSEKDAVS
-1290 RDERIKRFLH
+1290 RDIRLKRFLH
-1300 VFYGCPMPGQEPM
+1300 VFFGSPLPGEEPLG
-1313 FRLEPTENGPLLALV
+1313 RIELTENGHLLALV
-1328 HKMNS
+1328 HKMNN

-1353 NGSRGSQALKF
+1353 TGSRGSQALKF

-1373 LQRHPDC
+1373 LQRHPEC

-1412 RIREEDEDSDDDGSD
+1412 RVREDDEDSDDDGSD
-1427 DEIDESLAAQFLNSG
+1427 EEIDESLAAQFLNSG
-1442 SVRHRL
+1442 NVRHRL
-1448 QFYIGEH
+1448 QFYIGDH

-1468 QFSLQPEEE
+1468 QYSIQTEEE
-1477 RESTDDETNPLG
+1477 RESTDDESNPLG

-1497 HTIWYKPVREDEDGN
+1497 HTIWYKPVREEEES
-1512 KDAVGGK
+1512 KDTVGGK

-1530 SPRNAKKQ
+1530 SPRNSKKH
-1538 DELWHDGVCPS
+1538 DELWHDGVCPKIA
-1549 VTNPLE
+1549 NPLDN
-1555 VYLISEPPEGITFD
+1555 YLISTPPENITFD
-1569 DPSMEVI
+1569 DPSLDVVI
-1576 LLLRVL
+1576 LLRVL
-1582 HSISRYWFYL
+1582 HAISRYWHYL
-1592 YDNAVCKEIIP
+1592 FDNAVCKEIIP

-1635 TELGKTCPFFFPFD
+1635 TELGKSCPFFFPFD

-1695 TINRDELLKQA
+1695 TVNRDELLKQA

-1738 YALVSRELQRA
+1738 YALVSQELQRA

-1761 ANPKGSQEG
+1761 TNPKGSQEG
-1770 TRYMFSSR
+1770 TKYVHNMQ
-1778 GLFAIPFGRSTKP
+1778 GLFALPFGRTAKP
-1791 AHIAKIKMKFRFLGK
+1791 AHIAKVKMKFRFLGK

-1817 LDLPLGLPFYKWML
+1817 VDIPLGLPFYKWML
-1831 RNESSIGSYDL
+1831 RQEFSLASHDL
-1842 VNIDPGVAKSI
+1842 VNVDPVVAKSVY
-1853 QHLEDIIRQKK
+1853 HLEEIVRQKK
-1864 RLEQDQSHTRE
+1864 RLEQDKALVTISPGAIQTKES
-1875 TLQQALES
+1875 LQFALES

-1888 CSVEDLGLD
+1888 CSIEDLGLD

-1917 TIHNLEEYLRLVVY
+1917 TIHNLDEYVRLVIY
-1931 WTMNEG
+1931 WALNEG
-1937 VSRQFESFREGFES
+1937 VSRQFDSFRDGFES
-1951 VFPLHHLQY
+1951 VFPLNHLQY

-1969 LCGSKSEAWDVKT
+1969 LCGSKADPWDVKT

-2000 RFLFEVLSSFDAEQ
+2000 KFLFEILSSFDHEQ

-2078 REKLLMA
+2078 REKLLIA

>member
-16 SQRNTAAAQPLDHI
+16 SQRNTAAAQPQDH
-30 LTGRLQSEQAKKKA
+30 TVQVKHKA

-51 RSYTKASKAPPSSA
+51 RPNSKAPKATASSA
-65 AGSARGHTSRSC
+65 TGQSRGHSSRRSG
-77 LSLSV
+77 LTLSV
-82 GTHSASD
+82 ASFVLQD
-89 SALISEAAGSSG
+89 DPEAAGTSE
-101 QQEQR
+101 QERPGHQSKS
-106 EGSSSRALKR
+106 EGNRGLKR
-116 SSAPE
+116 SEAPDQIS
-121 HNNTYSP
+121 TFGPTPAKKPKSLP
-128 SPAKR
+128 SPR
-133 PKALPGPHLLESA
+133 DN
-146 STSETP
+146 TSETKKGP
-152 VPGTPE
+152 V
-158 PRNPHSAK
+158 K
-166 SKKRRLAADPPA
+166 SKKRSLTSELPASSGRGQSKKSVAAGA
-178 PPSRVLNRKSS
+178 S
-189 PCPGPSG
+189 PIQ
-196 VSATSSHKRKKADT
+196 KRKKAD
-210 SSSSSSS
+210 SL
-217 SSSSH
+217 
-222 PSSTSAAGPL
+222 PGLSSTAGSL
-232 PPRSEGGRPAK
+232 PNRTEGRTAK

-256 AGCGTVTDSSSSSA
+256 AGCSNVTDSSSSSA
-270 SSSSSSSSSSSTA
+270 STSSSTT
-283 AGVNS
+283 GTNS
-288 CAPPQGAR
+288 TTTQGAR
-296 LKQGKDQSKARRSR
+296 VKQGKDQTKARRSR
-310 SASSPSPRRSSRD
+310 SASSPSPRRSTRD
-323 KEQAKASGSSKFEWA
+323 KEQWT
-338 SRFNPKVNL
+338 
-347 PKPRLSLPG
+347 
-356 SSKPESSSKPGPSG
+356 SKPGPSG
-370 LQAKLASLRKSS
+370 LQAKLASLRKST

-391 ELPSFRRSTR
+391 ELPNFRRSTR

-424 DTRRQDKMADSD
+424 DARRQEKMADSD

-447 RTEEALQGASASSS
+447 RTDDASQGASASSS

-720 NLLQQVASRD
+720 NLLQEVASRD

-757 FSLMCSNCPSL
+757 FSLMCSNCPCL

-792 CQEQIDLVPR
+792 CQEQIELVPR

-828 VDAMLKKGSAHTTEG
+828 VDVMLKKGSVQTTEG
-843 AVWQWRDDRGLWHPY
+843 AIWQWRDDRGLWHPY

-904 GIQRKPNPLANPSAG
+904 GIQRKPNPLANPNTG
-919 SHLEVRGEDARAQLM
+919 IILMIYARAQLM

-998 SMLSSQDMK
+998 SMLSSQDLK

-1020 QKLPDVFNVYFRR
+1020 QKLPDVFSVYFRR
-1033 EGVMHQVKNLAECE
+1033 EGVMHQVKNLAESE
-1047 TFLTSP
+1047 SFLVTSP
-1053 PKACTSGTASLCTT
+1053 PKACPSGTASLCTT
-1067 TITAATTTAASS
+1067 TISTASTTSANNTTP
-1079 VASDLGSPSFQHNMD
+1079 DLGSPSFQHSMD

-1139 PTTTPSPKSSFL
+1139 PTSTQSPKSSFL

-1157 TWGKLGTQTNSAT
+1157 TWGKLGAQTNNAN
-1170 SEPSRTAGVSGVA
+1170 SEPSRTAGVSGLA
-1183 RTAPK
+1183 RAPPK
-1188 DSISNNRDKIKAW
+1188 DSISNNRYDKIKAW
-1201 IKEQASKF
+1201 IKDQATKF
-1209 VEHYFNSE
+1209 VERYFNSE

-1232 CTATEQLHLQVDRGV
+1232 CTATEQLNLQVDGGM
-1247 ECLVEIC
+1247 ECLVEISS
-1254 TIVSESDVSSF
+1254 IVSESDVSSF

-1275 LLQYLTCCSDRDAVS
+1275 LLVYLTANTDRELLS
-1290 RDERIKRFLH
+1290 RDVRLKRFLH
-1300 VFYGCPMPGQEPM
+1300 VFGGCPPPGMEPIG
-1313 FRLEPTENGPLLALV
+1313 RLDLAENAPYLAMV

-1448 QFYIGEH
+1448 QFYIGDH

-1468 QFSLQPEEE
+1468 QYSLQAEEE
-1477 RESTDDETNPLG
+1477 RESTDDEANPLG

-1497 HTIWYKPVREDEDGN
+1497 HTIWYKPVREDEDGS

-1549 VTNPLE
+1549 VINPLE
-1555 VYLISEPPEGITFD
+1555 TYLTSEPPETITFD
-1569 DPSMEVI
+1569 DPSLEVI

-1592 YDNAVCKEIIP
+1592 YDNAACKEIIS
-1603 TSEFINSK
+1603 TNEFINSK

-1635 TELGKTCPFFFPFD
+1635 IELGKSCPFFFPFD

-1731 LGPTLEF
+1731 LGPTQEF
-1738 YALVSRELQRA
+1738 YALVSQELQRA
-1749 DLGLWRGEEITL
+1749 DLGLWRGEEVTL
-1761 ANPKGSQEG
+1761 ANPKGNQEG
-1770 TRYMFSSR
+1770 TKYMFSSR
-1778 GLFAIPFGRSTKP
+1778 GLFAVPFGRTTKP

-1831 RNESSIGSYDL
+1831 RHEMSISSHDL

-1864 RLEQDQSHTRE
+1864 RLEQDRSQTRE

-1917 TIHNLEEYLRLVVY
+1917 TIYNLEEYLRLVVY
-1931 WTMNEG
+1931 WTLNEG

-1969 LCGSKSEAWDVKT
+1969 LCGSKSETWDVKT

-2078 REKLLMA
+2078 REKLLIA

>member
-16 SQRNTAAAQPLDHI
+16 SQRNTAAAQPIDHT
-30 LTGRLQSEQAKKKA
+30 LTGRLQPEQVNQKA

-51 RSYTKASKAPPSSA
+51 RSKSKASKAPPSSA
-65 AGSARGHTSRSC
+65 VGSARGHASRRYPFF
-77 LSLSV
+77 LMYYPDLEV
-82 GTHSASD
+82 AGT
-89 SALISEAAGSSG
+89 SG
-101 QQEQR
+101 QQGRR
-106 EGSSSRALKR
+106 EGSSTRALKR
-116 SSAPE
+116 SSASEP
-121 HNNTYSP
+121 NITFSP

-133 PKALPGPHLLESA
+133 PKAVSSHLLESS
-146 STSETP
+146 STSVST
-152 VPGTPE
+152 
-158 PRNPHSAK
+158 K
-166 SKKRRLAADPPA
+166 SKKRRLAAEPA
-178 PPSRVLNRKSS
+178 PARALSKKSTS
-189 PCPGPSG
+189 YTGPSG
-196 VSATSSHKRKKADT
+196 ASITPSQKRKRADA
-210 SSSSSSS
+210 SSFSS
-217 SSSSH
+217 
-222 PSSTSAAGPL
+222 SAAGPL
-232 PPRSEGGRPAK
+232 PPRSEASRAAK

-256 AGCGTVTDSSSSSA
+256 AGCSTVTDSSSSA
-270 SSSSSSSSSSSTA
+270 SSSSSSSSSSSA
-283 AGVNS
+283 ATGTNS
-288 CAPPQGAR
+288 CVPQGAR

-323 KEQAKASGSSKFEWA
+323 KEQNKAAGSSKFDWT
-338 SRFNPKVNL
+338 SRFNSKVNL
-347 PKPRLSLPG
+347 PKPKLSLPG
-356 SSKPESSSKPGPSG
+356 SAKAETSSKPGPSG
-370 LQAKLASLRKSS
+370 LQAKLASLRKST

-391 ELPSFRRSTR
+391 ELPSCRRSTR

-424 DTRRQDKMADSD
+424 ESRRQEKMADSD

-447 RTEEALQGASASSS
+447 RTEETPQGASASSS

-495 HLFGPLGPRMSQL
+495 HLFGPFGPRMSQL

-529 ATGDESQQLQAAIE
+529 AAGDESQQLQAAIE

-730 LLTNIQQLLVVTP
+730 LLTNIQQLLVLTP

-757 FSLMCSNCPSL
+757 FSLMCSNCPCL

-828 VDAMLKKGSAHTTEG
+828 VDAMLKKGSAQTTEG
-843 AVWQWRDDRGLWHPY
+843 AIWQWRDDRGLWHPY

-904 GIQRKPNPLANPSAG
+904 AIQRKPNPLANPNTG
-919 SHLEVRGEDARAQLM
+919 GHLEVRREDARAQLM

-988 RNHAVSSHIA
+988 RNHSVSSHIA
-998 SMLSSQDMK
+998 SMLSSQDLK

-1020 QKLPDVFNVYFRR
+1020 QKLPDVFSVYFRR
-1033 EGVMHQVKNLAECE
+1033 EGVMHQVKNLAESE
-1047 TFLTSP
+1047 VFLTSP

-1067 TITAATTTAASS
+1067 TITTATTTATSN
-1079 VASDLGSPSFQHNMD
+1079 VTPDLGSPSFQHSMD

-1139 PTTTPSPKSSFL
+1139 PTTTQSPKSSFL

-1157 TWGKLGTQTNSAT
+1157 TWGKLGTQTNSAN
-1170 SEPSRTAGVSGVA
+1170 SEPSRTAGVSGLA
-1183 RTAPK
+1183 RVPPK
-1188 DSISNNRDKIKAW
+1188 DSVSNNRDKIKAW

-1209 VEHYFNSE
+1209 VERYFNSE
-1217 NVDGSNPALNVLQRL
+1217 SVDGSNPALNVLQRL
-1232 CTATEQLHLQVDRGV
+1232 CTATEHLNLQVDSGI
-1247 ECLVEIC
+1247 ECLEEISS
-1254 TIVSESDVSSF
+1254 IVSESDVSSF
-1265 EIQHSGLVKQ
+1265 EIQHSGLMKQ
-1275 LLQYLTCCSDRDAVS
+1275 LLLYLTSNSERDTIS

-1300 VFYGCPMPGQEPM
+1300 VFFGCPIPGQEPLG
-1313 FRLEPTENGPLLALV
+1313 RLDLTENGPLLALV
-1328 HKMNS
+1328 HKMNN

-1468 QFSLQPEEE
+1468 QFSLQAEEE
-1477 RESTDDETNPLG
+1477 RESTDDEANPLG

-1497 HTIWYKPVREDEDGN
+1497 HTIWYKPVREDEDGC

-1538 DELWHDGVCPS
+1538 DELWHEGVCPS
-1549 VTNPLE
+1549 VTNLLE
-1555 VYLISEPPEGITFD
+1555 SYLISDPPEGITFD

-1592 YDNAVCKEIIP
+1592 YDNAACKEIIP
-1603 TSEFINSK
+1603 NGEFINSK

-1731 LGPTLEF
+1731 LGPTQEF
-1738 YALVSRELQRA
+1738 YALVSQELQRA
-1749 DLGLWRGEEITL
+1749 DLGLWRGEEVTL
-1761 ANPKGSQEG
+1761 SNPKGSQEG
-1770 TRYMFSSR
+1770 TKYMFSSR
-1778 GLFAIPFGRSTKP
+1778 GLFAVPFGRTTKP

-1831 RNESSIGSYDL
+1831 RHESSISSHDL

-1864 RLEQDQSHTRE
+1864 RIEQDRSHTRE

-1909 KGGKDVPV
+1909 KGGKDLPV

-1931 WTMNEG
+1931 WTLNEG

-1951 VFPLHHLQY
+1951 VFPLQHLQC

-1969 LCGSKSEAWDVKT
+1969 LCGSKSESWDVKT

-2078 REKLLMA
+2078 REKLLIA

>member
-16 SQRNTAAAQPLDHI
+16 SQRNTAAAQPIDH
-30 LTGRLQSEQAKKKA
+30 TFAGR
-44 NSPPESR
+44 NS
-51 RSYTKASKAPPSSA
+51 
-65 AGSARGHTSRSC
+65 

-82 GTHSASD
+82 GSHSIPD
-89 SALISEAAGSSG
+89 PDLEAAGTSG
-101 QQEQR
+101 QQGKR
-106 EGSSSRALKR
+106 EGSSTRGLKR
-116 SSAPE
+116 SSATDL
-121 HNNTYSP
+121 NITFSP

-133 PKALPGPHLLESA
+133 PKAVSSHLSESSA
-146 STSETP
+146 SGPSAPTTSSEVT
-152 VPGTPE
+152 E
-158 PRNPHSAK
+158 PKKAPASVSTK
-166 SKKRRLAADPPA
+166 SKKRRLAAEPA
-178 PPSRVLNRKSS
+178 PARALSKKTASY
-189 PCPGPSG
+189 PGPSG
-196 VSATSSHKRKKADT
+196 VSSTPSQKRKKADASSLSF
-210 SSSSSSS
+210 SSSSSLPSS
-217 SSSSH
+217 SS
-222 PSSTSAAGPL
+222 AAAPL
-232 PPRSEGGRPAK
+232 PPRSEASRAAK

-256 AGCGTVTDSSSSSA
+256 AGCSTVTDSSSSCA
-270 SSSSSSSSSSSTA
+270 SSSSSSSSSSSA
-283 AGVNS
+283 ATGANS
-288 CAPPQGAR
+288 CAPQGAR

-323 KEQAKASGSSKFEWA
+323 KEQNKAAGSSKFDWT
-338 SRFNPKVNL
+338 SRFNSKVNL
-347 PKPRLSLPG
+347 PKPKLSLPG
-356 SSKPESSSKPGPSG
+356 SAKAETSSKPGPSG
-370 LQAKLASLRKSS
+370 LQAKLASLRKST

-391 ELPSFRRSTR
+391 ELPSCRRSTR

-416 GLGKRGAA
+416 GLGKRGTAEA
-424 DTRRQDKMADSD
+424 RRQEKMADSD

-447 RTEEALQGASASSS
+447 RTEETPQGASASSS

-495 HLFGPLGPRMSQL
+495 HLFGPFGPRMSQL

-730 LLTNIQQLLVVTP
+730 LLTNIQQLLVLTP

-757 FSLMCSNCPSL
+757 FSLMCSNCPCL

-828 VDAMLKKGSAHTTEG
+828 VDAMLKKGSAQTTEG
-843 AVWQWRDDRGLWHPY
+843 AIWQWRDDRGLWHPY

-904 GIQRKPNPLANPSAG
+904 AIQRKPNPLANPNTG
-919 SHLEVRGEDARAQLM
+919 GHLEVRREDARAQLM

-974 IIYFADAEL
+974 IIFFADADL

-998 SMLSSQDMK
+998 SMLSSQDLK

-1020 QKLPDVFNVYFRR
+1020 QKLPDVFSVYFRR
-1033 EGVMHQVKNLAECE
+1033 EGVMHQVKNLAESE
-1047 TFLTSP
+1047 VFLTSP

-1067 TITAATTTAASS
+1067 TITTATTTAASN
-1079 VASDLGSPSFQHNMD
+1079 VTPDLGSPSFQHSMD
-1094 DSLDLSPQGRL
+1094 DSLDLSPQGL

-1139 PTTTPSPKSSFL
+1139 PTTTQSPKSSFL

-1157 TWGKLGTQTNSAT
+1157 TWGKLGTQTNSAN
-1170 SEPSRTAGVSGVA
+1170 SEPSRTAGVSGLA
-1183 RTAPK
+1183 RVPPK
-1188 DSISNNRDKIKAW
+1188 DSVSNNRDKIKAW

-1209 VEHYFNSE
+1209 VERYFNSE
-1217 NVDGSNPALNVLQRL
+1217 SVDGSNPALNVLQRL
-1232 CTATEQLHLQVDRGV
+1232 CNATEQLNLQVDSGV
-1247 ECLVEIC
+1247 ECLEEISN
-1254 TIVSESDVSSF
+1254 IVSESDVSSF

-1275 LLQYLTCCSDRDAVS
+1275 LLLYLTSNSERDTVT

-1300 VFYGCPMPGQEPM
+1300 VFFGCPIPGQEPLG
-1313 FRLEPTENGPLLALV
+1313 RLDPTENGPLLSLV
-1328 HKMNS
+1328 HKMNN

-1468 QFSLQPEEE
+1468 QFSLQAEEE
-1477 RESTDDETNPLG
+1477 RESTDDEANPLG

-1497 HTIWYKPVREDEDGN
+1497 HTIWYKPVREDEEGC

-1538 DELWHDGVCPS
+1538 DELWHEGVCPS
-1549 VTNPLE
+1549 VTNALE
-1555 VYLISEPPEGITFD
+1555 SYLICGAPEGITFD

-1582 HSISRYWFYL
+1582 HSISRYWFFL
-1592 YDNAVCKEIIP
+1592 YNNAACKEIIP
-1603 TSEFINSK
+1603 TGEFINSK

-1731 LGPTLEF
+1731 LGPTQEF
-1738 YALVSRELQRA
+1738 YALVSQELQRA
-1749 DLGLWRGEEITL
+1749 DLGLWRGEEVSL
-1761 ANPKGSQEG
+1761 SNPKGSQEG
-1770 TRYMFSSR
+1770 TKYMFSSR
-1778 GLFAIPFGRSTKP
+1778 GLFAVPFGRTTKP

-1831 RNESSIGSYDL
+1831 RHESSISSHDL

-1864 RLEQDQSHTRE
+1864 RIEQDRSHTRE

-1931 WTMNEG
+1931 WTLNEG

-1951 VFPLHHLQY
+1951 VFPLQHLQY

-1969 LCGSKSEAWDVKT
+1969 LCGSKSESWDVKT

-2078 REKLLMA
+2078 REKLLIA

>member
-1 MSNRPNSNPGGSLRR
+1 MSNRPNNNPGGSLRR
-16 SQRNTAAAQPLDHI
+16 SQRNTAGAQPQDDAVG
-30 LTGRLQSEQAKKKA
+30 GRSHLGQAKHKA
-44 NSPPESR
+44 HSPPESR
-51 RSYTKASKAPPSSA
+51 KSISKTPKVQSNTTSEQSKGHFSKRGCSSSAVLIPQEDPERVNTSEKQKTGQVPKKDNSRGVKRSASPDYRRTNSPSSA
-65 AGSARGHTSRSC
+65 KKPKALQHTETSSETNKPHTKSKRR
-77 LSLSV
+77 
-82 GTHSASD
+82 HSDQEQPKSTQLPSTSKAHTRKGG
-89 SALISEAAGSSG
+89 AAGSSRS
-101 QQEQR
+101 QKRKRTENLSCIKS
-106 EGSSSRALKR
+106 GSSVESTGTEEKSAKVSKLASKSVTSAKAGCSTITDSS
-116 SSAPE
+116 SSA
-121 HNNTYSP
+121 S
-128 SPAKR
+128 
-133 PKALPGPHLLESA
+133 
-146 STSETP
+146 
-152 VPGTPE
+152 
-158 PRNPHSAK
+158 
-166 SKKRRLAADPPA
+166 
-178 PPSRVLNRKSS
+178 
-189 PCPGPSG
+189 
-196 VSATSSHKRKKADT
+196 T
-210 SSSSSSS
+210 SSSSS
-217 SSSSH
+217 
-222 PSSTSAAGPL
+222 AVA
-232 PPRSEGGRPAK
+232 
-243 PTKLA
+243 
-248 SKSAASAK
+248 
-256 AGCGTVTDSSSSSA
+256 SA
-270 SSSSSSSSSSSTA
+270 SST
-283 AGVNS
+283 V
-288 CAPPQGAR
+288 PQGAR
-296 LKQGKDQSKARRSR
+296 VKQGKDQSKARRSR

-323 KEQAKASGSSKFEWA
+323 KEPSKTGGSSKFDWA
-338 SRFNPKVNL
+338 ARFSPKVSL
-347 PKPRLSLPG
+347 PKTKLSLPG
-356 SSKPESSSKPGPSG
+356 SSKSETSKPGPSG
-370 LQAKLASLRKSS
+370 LQAKLASLRKST

-391 ELPSFRRSTR
+391 ELPSLRRSTR

-424 DTRRQDKMADSD
+424 EARRQEKMADPD
-436 NNQDGANSSAA
+436 NNQDGVNSSAA
-447 RTEEALQGASASSS
+447 RTDEPPQGAAASSS

-529 ATGDESQQLQAAIE
+529 ATDESQQLQAVIE

-584 SRALTYMME
+584 CRALTYMME

-613 QVIQFIDVAE
+613 QVIQCIDVAE

-720 NLLQQVASRD
+720 NLLQQVASKD

-743 PVLSS
+743 PILSS

-757 FSLMCSNCPSL
+757 FSLMCSNCPTL

-777 AETLRFLLCGASNGS
+777 AETLHFLLCGASNGS

-818 PCLPR
+818 PCLPK

-828 VDAMLKKGSAHTTEG
+828 VDTMLKKGNAQNTDG
-843 AVWQWRDDRGLWHPY
+843 AIWQWRDDRGLWHPY
-858 NRIDSRIIETAH
+858 NRIDSRIIE
-870 QNGEDEISLSTLGR
+870 
-884 VYTIDFNSM
+884 
-893 QQINEDTGTAR
+893 QINEDTGTAR
-904 GIQRKPNPLANPSAG
+904 AIQRKPNPLANTNTSG
-919 SHLEVRGEDARAQLM
+919 HSELKKDDARAQLM
-934 KEDPELAKCF
+934 KEDPELAKSF

-988 RNHAVSSHIA
+988 KNHAVSSHIA
-998 SMLSSQDMK
+998 SMLSSQDLK
-1007 IVVGSLQMAEILM
+1007 IVVGALQMAEILM
-1020 QKLPDVFNVYFRR
+1020 QKLPDIFSVYFRR
-1033 EGVMHQVKNLAECE
+1033 EDFFFLKGVMHQVKNLAESE
-1047 TFLTSP
+1047 ALLTSP
-1053 PKACTSGTASLCTT
+1053 PKVCTNGSGTLGTTT
-1067 TITAATTTAASS
+1067 TISTGTATAASN
-1079 VASDLGSPSFQHNMD
+1079 AAADLGSPSLQHSRE

-1139 PTTTPSPKSSFL
+1139 PTTTQSPKSSFL

-1157 TWGKLGTQTNSAT
+1157 TWGRLSTQSNSNNI
-1170 SEPSRTAGVSGVA
+1170 EPARTAGVSGLA
-1183 RTAPK
+1183 RAASK
-1188 DSISNNRDKIKAW
+1188 DTISNNREKIKGW
-1201 IKEQASKF
+1201 IKEQAHKF
-1209 VEHYFNSE
+1209 VEHYFSSE
-1217 NVDGSNPALNVLQRL
+1217 NMDGSNPALNVLQRL
-1232 CTATEQLHLQVDRGV
+1232 CTATEQLNLQVDGGT
-1247 ECLVEIC
+1247 ECLVEIRS
-1254 TIVSESDVSSF
+1254 IVSESDVSSF
-1265 EIQHSGLVKQ
+1265 EIQHSGFVKQ
-1275 LLQYLTCCSDRDAVS
+1275 LLLYLTSKSEKDAVS
-1290 RDERIKRFLH
+1290 RDIRLKRFLH
-1300 VFYGCPMPGQEPM
+1300 VFFSSPLPGEEPLG
-1313 FRLEPTENGPLLALV
+1313 RLEPLENAPLLALV
-1328 HKMNS
+1328 HKMNN

-1353 NGSRGSQALKF
+1353 TGSSFSLNRGSQALKF

-1380 TNVKQWK
+1380 ANVKQWK

-1412 RIREEDEDSDDDGSD
+1412 RVREDDEDSDDDGSD
-1427 DEIDESLAAQFLNSG
+1427 EEIDESLAAQFLNSG
-1442 SVRHRL
+1442 NVRHRL
-1448 QFYIGEH
+1448 QFYIGDH

-1468 QFSLQPEEE
+1468 QYSLQAEEE
-1477 RESTDDETNPLG
+1477 RESTDDESNPLG

-1512 KDAVGGK
+1512 KDCVGGK

-1530 SPRNAKKQ
+1530 SPRNSKKH

-1549 VTNPLE
+1549 VLNPLE
-1555 VYLISEPPEGITFD
+1555 IYLISTPPENITFE
-1569 DPSMEVI
+1569 DPSLDVI

-1582 HSISRYWFYL
+1582 HAISRYWYYL

-1695 TINRDELLKQA
+1695 TVNRDELLKQA

-1738 YALVSRELQRA
+1738 YALVSQELQRA
-1749 DLGLWRGEEITL
+1749 DLGLWRGEEVTL

-1770 TRYMFSSR
+1770 TKYIHNLQ
-1778 GLFAIPFGRSTKP
+1778 GLFALPFGRTAKP
-1791 AHIAKIKMKFRFLGK
+1791 AHIAKVKMKFRFLGK

-1817 LDLPLGLPFYKWML
+1817 VDLPLGLPFYKWML
-1831 RNESSIGSYDL
+1831 RQETSLTSHDL
-1842 VNIDPGVAKSI
+1842 FSIDPVVAKSI
-1853 QHLEDIIRQKK
+1853 YHLEDIVRQKK
-1864 RLEQDQSHTRE
+1864 RLEQDKTQTKES
-1875 TLQQALES
+1875 LQYALEA
-1883 LNMNG
+1883 LTMNG

-1909 KGGKDVPV
+1909 KGGKDTPV
-1917 TIHNLEEYLRLVVY
+1917 TIHNLEEYLRLVIF
-1931 WTMNEG
+1931 WALNEG
-1937 VSRQFESFREGFES
+1937 VARQFDSFRDGFES
-1951 VFPLHHLQY
+1951 VFPLSHLQY
-1960 FYPEELDQL
+1960 FYPEELEQL
-1969 LCGSKSEAWDVKT
+1969 LCGSKTDTWDAKT

-2000 RFLFEVLSSFDAEQ
+2000 KYLFEILSSFDSEQ

-2064 NYLKLPDYSSIEIM
+2064 NYLKLPDYSTIEIM
-2078 REKLLMA
+2078 REKLLIA

>member
-1 MSNRPNSNPGGSLRR
+1 MSNRHNSNPGGSLRR
-16 SQRNTAAAQPLDHI
+16 SQRNTAAAQPIDHT
-30 LTGRLQSEQAKKKA
+30 LAGR
-44 NSPPESR
+44 NSFSL
-51 RSYTKASKAPPSSA
+51 
-65 AGSARGHTSRSC
+65 G
-77 LSLSV
+77 SLSIP
-82 GTHSASD
+82 D
-89 SALISEAAGSSG
+89 PDSEAAGTSG
-101 QQEQR
+101 QQGRR
-106 EGSSSRALKR
+106 EGSSTRALKR
-116 SSAPE
+116 SSASEPKISS
-121 HNNTYSP
+121 HSQ
-128 SPAKR
+128 AKR
-133 PKALPGPHLLESA
+133 PKVASNLPAESSA
-146 STSETP
+146 SGSLASSSSAEFI
-152 VPGTPE
+152 E
-158 PRNPHSAK
+158 PRKALASDSTK
-166 SKKRRLAADPPA
+166 SKKRRLAAELPPA
-178 PPSRVLNRKSS
+178 RALSKKNASQS
-189 PCPGPSG
+189 GPSG
-196 VSATSSHKRKKADT
+196 TTQKRKKADT
-210 SSSSSSS
+210 SLLPCSTFSLPSSS
-217 SSSSH
+217 
-222 PSSTSAAGPL
+222 SAAGPL
-232 PPRSEGGRPAK
+232 PPRSEASRAAK

-256 AGCGTVTDSSSSSA
+256 AGCSNVTDSSSSSA
-270 SSSSSSSSSSSTA
+270 SSSSSSSSSSSA
-283 AGVNS
+283 ATGTNS
-288 CAPPQGAR
+288 CAPPGAR
-296 LKQGKDQSKARRSR
+296 LKQGKDQSKVRRSR

-323 KEQAKASGSSKFEWA
+323 KEQSKAAGSSKFDWA
-338 SRFNPKVNL
+338 SRFNSKVNL
-347 PKPRLSLPG
+347 PKPKLSLPG
-356 SSKPESSSKPGPSG
+356 TAKAEASSKPGPSG
-370 LQAKLASLRKSS
+370 LQAKLASLRKST

-391 ELPSFRRSTR
+391 ELPSCRRSTR
-401 QKTTGSCA
+401 QKNTGSCA

-424 DTRRQDKMADSD
+424 EARRQDKMADSD

-447 RTEEALQGASASSS
+447 RTEETPQGASASSS

-466 GMTTSGESESD
+466 GMTTSGET
-477 DSEMGRLQ
+477 
-485 ALLEARGLPP
+485 LLEARGLPP
-495 HLFGPLGPRMSQL
+495 HLFGPFGPRMSQL

-607 VFLEKL
+607 VFLEK
-613 QVIQFIDVAE
+613 VIQFIDVAE

-730 LLTNIQQLLVVTP
+730 LLTNVQQLLVLTP

-757 FSLMCSNCPSL
+757 FSLMCSNCPCL

-828 VDAMLKKGSAHTTEG
+828 VDAMLKKGSAQTTEG
-843 AVWQWRDDRGLWHPY
+843 AIWQWRDDRGLWHPY

-904 GIQRKPNPLANPSAG
+904 AIQRKPNPLANPNTG
-919 SHLEVRGEDARAQLM
+919 GHLEVRREDARAQLI

-998 SMLSSQDMK
+998 SMLSSQDLK

-1020 QKLPDVFNVYFRR
+1020 QKLPDVFSVYFRR
-1033 EGVMHQVKNLAECE
+1033 EGVMHQVKNLAESE
-1047 TFLTSP
+1047 VFLTVP
-1053 PKACTSGTASLCTT
+1053 PKACTSGSASLCTT
-1067 TITAATTTAASS
+1067 TITTATSTAASN
-1079 VASDLGSPSFQHNMD
+1079 VTPDLGSPSFQHSMD

-1139 PTTTPSPKSSFL
+1139 PTTTQSPKSSFL

-1157 TWGKLGTQTNSAT
+1157 TWGKLGTQTNST
-1170 SEPSRTAGVSGVA
+1170 NSEPSRTAGVSGLA
-1183 RTAPK
+1183 RVPPK
-1188 DSISNNRDKIKAW
+1188 DSVSNNRDKIKTW

-1209 VEHYFNSE
+1209 VERYFNSE
-1217 NVDGSNPALNVLQRL
+1217 SVDGSNPALNVLQRL
-1232 CTATEQLHLQVDRGV
+1232 CTATEQLNLQIDSGV
-1247 ECLVEIC
+1247 ECLEEISS
-1254 TIVSESDVSSF
+1254 IVSESDVSSF

-1275 LLQYLTCCSDRDAVS
+1275 LLLFLTSNSERDTIS

-1300 VFYGCPMPGQEPM
+1300 VFFGCPIPGQELLG
-1313 FRLEPTENGPLLALV
+1313 RLDATENGPLLALV
-1328 HKMNS
+1328 HKMNN

-1412 RIREEDEDSDDDGSD
+1412 RIREEDEDSDEDGSD

-1468 QFSLQPEEE
+1468 QFSLQAEEE
-1477 RESTDDETNPLG
+1477 RESTDDEANPLG

-1497 HTIWYKPVREDEDGN
+1497 HTVWYKPVREDEEGC
-1512 KDAVGGK
+1512 KDSVGGK

-1538 DELWHDGVCPS
+1538 DELWHEGVCPH
-1549 VTNPLE
+1549 VANPLE
-1555 VYLISEPPEGITFD
+1555 SYLISDAPEGITFD

-1582 HSISRYWFYL
+1582 QSISRYWFYL
-1592 YDNAVCKEIIP
+1592 YDNAACKEIIP
-1603 TSEFINSK
+1603 TGEFINSK

-1731 LGPTLEF
+1731 LGPTQEF
-1738 YALVSRELQRA
+1738 YALVSQELQRA
-1749 DLGLWRGEEITL
+1749 DLGLWRGEEVTL
-1761 ANPKGSQEG
+1761 SNPKGSQEG
-1770 TRYMFSSR
+1770 TKYMFSSR
-1778 GLFAIPFGRSTKP
+1778 GLFAVPFGRTTKP

-1831 RNESSIGSYDL
+1831 RHESSISSHDL

-1864 RLEQDQSHTRE
+1864 RIEQDRSHTRE

-1888 CSVEDLGLD
+1888 CVVEDLGLD

-1909 KGGKDVPV
+1909 KGGKDVAV

-1931 WTMNEG
+1931 WTLNEG

-1969 LCGSKSEAWDVKT
+1969 LCGSKSESWDVKT

-2000 RFLFEVLSSFDAEQ
+2000 RFLFEVLSNFDGEQ

-2078 REKLLMA
+2078 REKLLIA

>member
-1 MSNRPNSNPGGSLRR
+1 MSNRPNNNPGGSLRR
-16 SQRNTAAAQPLDHI
+16 SQRNTAGAQPQDDAVG
-30 LTGRLQSEQAKKKA
+30 GRSHLGQAKHKA
-44 NSPPESR
+44 HSPPESR
-51 RSYTKASKAPPSSA
+51 KSISKTPKVQSNTTSEQSKGHFSKRGCSSSAVLIPQQEDPERVNTSEKQKTGQVPKKDNSRGVKRSASPDYRRTNSPSSA
-65 AGSARGHTSRSC
+65 KKPKALQHTETSSETNKPHTKSKRR
-77 LSLSV
+77 
-82 GTHSASD
+82 HSDQEQPKSTQLPSTSKAHTRKGG
-89 SALISEAAGSSG
+89 AAGSSRS
-101 QQEQR
+101 QKRKRTENLSCIKS
-106 EGSSSRALKR
+106 GSSVESTGTEEKSAKVSKLASKSV
-116 SSAPE
+116 SSA
-121 HNNTYSP
+121 
-128 SPAKR
+128 
-133 PKALPGPHLLESA
+133 KAGCSTITDSSSSA
-146 STSETP
+146 S
-152 VPGTPE
+152 
-158 PRNPHSAK
+158 
-166 SKKRRLAADPPA
+166 
-178 PPSRVLNRKSS
+178 
-189 PCPGPSG
+189 
-196 VSATSSHKRKKADT
+196 T
-210 SSSSSSS
+210 SSSSS
-217 SSSSH
+217 
-222 PSSTSAAGPL
+222 AVA
-232 PPRSEGGRPAK
+232 
-243 PTKLA
+243 
-248 SKSAASAK
+248 
-256 AGCGTVTDSSSSSA
+256 SA
-270 SSSSSSSSSSSTA
+270 SST
-283 AGVNS
+283 V
-288 CAPPQGAR
+288 PQGAR
-296 LKQGKDQSKARRSR
+296 VKQGKDQSKARRSR

-323 KEQAKASGSSKFEWA
+323 KEPSKTGGSSKFDWA
-338 SRFNPKVNL
+338 ARFSPKVSL
-347 PKPRLSLPG
+347 PKTKLSLPG
-356 SSKPESSSKPGPSG
+356 SSKSETSKPGPSG
-370 LQAKLASLRKSS
+370 LQAKLASLRKST

-391 ELPSFRRSTR
+391 ELPSLRRSTR

-424 DTRRQDKMADSD
+424 EARRQEKMADPD
-436 NNQDGANSSAA
+436 NNQDGVNSSAA
-447 RTEEALQGASASSS
+447 RTDEPPQGAAASSS

-529 ATGDESQQLQAAIE
+529 ATDESQQLQAVIE

-584 SRALTYMME
+584 CRALTYMME

-613 QVIQFIDVAE
+613 QVIQCIDVAE

-720 NLLQQVASRD
+720 NLLQQVASKD

-743 PVLSS
+743 PILSS

-757 FSLMCSNCPSL
+757 FSLMCSNCPTL

-777 AETLRFLLCGASNGS
+777 AETLHFLLCGASNGS

-818 PCLPR
+818 PCLPK

-828 VDAMLKKGSAHTTEG
+828 VDTMLKKGNAQNTDG
-843 AVWQWRDDRGLWHPY
+843 AIWQWRDDRGLWHPY
-858 NRIDSRIIETAH
+858 NRIDSRIIE
-870 QNGEDEISLSTLGR
+870 
-884 VYTIDFNSM
+884 
-893 QQINEDTGTAR
+893 QINEDTGTAR
-904 GIQRKPNPLANPSAG
+904 AIQRKPNPLANTNTSG
-919 SHLEVRGEDARAQLM
+919 HSELKKDDARAQLM
-934 KEDPELAKCF
+934 KEDPELAKSF

-988 RNHAVSSHIA
+988 KNHAVSSHIA
-998 SMLSSQDMK
+998 SMLSSQDLK
-1007 IVVGSLQMAEILM
+1007 IVVGALQMAEILM
-1020 QKLPDVFNVYFRR
+1020 QKLPDIFSVYFRR
-1033 EGVMHQVKNLAECE
+1033 EDFLFLKGVMHQVKNLAESE
-1047 TFLTSP
+1047 ALLTSP
-1053 PKACTSGTASLCTT
+1053 PKVCTNGSGTLGTTT
-1067 TITAATTTAASS
+1067 TISTGTATAASN
-1079 VASDLGSPSFQHNMD
+1079 AAADLGSPSLQHSRE

-1139 PTTTPSPKSSFL
+1139 PTTTQSPKSSFL

-1157 TWGKLGTQTNSAT
+1157 TWGRLSTQSNSNNI
-1170 SEPSRTAGVSGVA
+1170 EPARTAGVSGLA
-1183 RTAPK
+1183 RAASK
-1188 DSISNNRDKIKAW
+1188 DTISNNREKIKGW
-1201 IKEQASKF
+1201 IKEQAHKF
-1209 VEHYFNSE
+1209 VEHYFSSE
-1217 NVDGSNPALNVLQRL
+1217 NMDGSNPALNVLQRL
-1232 CTATEQLHLQVDRGV
+1232 CTATEQLNLQVDGGT
-1247 ECLVEIC
+1247 ECLVEIRS
-1254 TIVSESDVSSF
+1254 IVSESDVSSF
-1265 EIQHSGLVKQ
+1265 EIQHSGFVKQ
-1275 LLQYLTCCSDRDAVS
+1275 LLLYLTSKSEKDAVS
-1290 RDERIKRFLH
+1290 RDIRLKRFLH
-1300 VFYGCPMPGQEPM
+1300 VFFSSPLPGEEPLG
-1313 FRLEPTENGPLLALV
+1313 RLEPLENAPLLALV
-1328 HKMNS
+1328 HKMNN

-1353 NGSRGSQALKF
+1353 TGSSFSLNRGSQALKF

-1380 TNVKQWK
+1380 ANVKQWK

-1412 RIREEDEDSDDDGSD
+1412 RVREDDEDSDDDGSD
-1427 DEIDESLAAQFLNSG
+1427 EEIDESLAAQFLNSG
-1442 SVRHRL
+1442 NVRHRL
-1448 QFYIGEH
+1448 QFYIGDH

-1468 QFSLQPEEE
+1468 QYSLQAEEE
-1477 RESTDDETNPLG
+1477 RESTDDESNPLG

-1497 HTIWYKPVREDEDGN
+1497 HTIWYKPVREDEDGS
-1512 KDAVGGK
+1512 KDCVGGK

-1530 SPRNAKKQ
+1530 SPRNSKKH

-1549 VTNPLE
+1549 VLNPLE
-1555 VYLISEPPEGITFD
+1555 IYLISTPPENITFE
-1569 DPSMEVI
+1569 DPSLDVI

-1582 HSISRYWFYL
+1582 HAISRYWYYL

-1695 TINRDELLKQA
+1695 TVNRDELLKQA

-1738 YALVSRELQRA
+1738 YALVSQELQRA
-1749 DLGLWRGEEITL
+1749 DLGLWRGEEVTL

-1770 TRYMFSSR
+1770 TKYIHNLQ
-1778 GLFAIPFGRSTKP
+1778 GLFALPFGRTAKP
-1791 AHIAKIKMKFRFLGK
+1791 AHIAKVKMKFRFLGK

-1817 LDLPLGLPFYKWML
+1817 VDLPLGLPFYKWML
-1831 RNESSIGSYDL
+1831 RQETSLTSHDL
-1842 VNIDPGVAKSI
+1842 FSIDPVVAKSI
-1853 QHLEDIIRQKK
+1853 YHLEDIVRQKK
-1864 RLEQDQSHTRE
+1864 RLEQDKTQTKES
-1875 TLQQALES
+1875 LQYALEA
-1883 LNMNG
+1883 LTMNG

-1909 KGGKDVPV
+1909 KGGKDTPV
-1917 TIHNLEEYLRLVVY
+1917 TIHNLEEYLRLVIF
-1931 WTMNEG
+1931 WALNEG
-1937 VSRQFESFREGFES
+1937 VARQFDSFRDGFES
-1951 VFPLHHLQY
+1951 VFPLSHLQY
-1960 FYPEELDQL
+1960 FYPEELEQL
-1969 LCGSKSEAWDVKT
+1969 LCGSKTDTWDAKT

-2000 RFLFEVLSSFDAEQ
+2000 KYLFEILSSFDSEQ

-2064 NYLKLPDYSSIEIM
+2064 NYLKLPDYSTIEIM
-2078 REKLLMA
+2078 REKLLIA

>member
-16 SQRNTAAAQPLDHI
+16 SQRNTAAAQPQDHTAAGRSG
-30 LTGRLQSEQAKKKA
+30 LTLSVASFVLQDDPETAGTSEQEQP
-44 NSPPESR
+44 SHQ
-51 RSYTKASKAPPSSA
+51 SKSE
-65 AGSARGHTSRSC
+65 GTRG
-77 LSLSV
+77 
-82 GTHSASD
+82 
-89 SALISEAAGSSG
+89 
-101 QQEQR
+101 
-106 EGSSSRALKR
+106 LKR
-116 SSAPE
+116 SEAPDQISVLGP
-121 HNNTYSP
+121 T
-128 SPAKR
+128 PAKK
-133 PKALPGPHLLESA
+133 PKSSL
-146 STSETP
+146 
-152 VPGTPE
+152 
-158 PRNPHSAK
+158 
-166 SKKRRLAADPPA
+166 
-178 PPSRVLNRKSS
+178 PPSRNNTSEAKKGPAKSRKRLVASELSASS
-189 PCPGPSG
+189 GRSQSKKS
-196 VSATSSHKRKKADT
+196 VATGASPLQKRKKSDCVPSL
-210 SSSSSSS
+210 SSATGS
-217 SSSSH
+217 
-222 PSSTSAAGPL
+222 L
-232 PPRSEGGRPAK
+232 PNCTEGRAAK

-256 AGCGTVTDSSSSSA
+256 AGCSNVTDSSSSA
-270 SSSSSSSSSSSTA
+270 SSSSSSSTTGINSTA
-283 AGVNS
+283 T
-288 CAPPQGAR
+288 QGAR
-296 LKQGKDQSKARRSR
+296 VKQGKDQTKARRSR
-310 SASSPSPRRSSRD
+310 SASSPSPRRSTRD
-323 KEQAKASGSSKFEWA
+323 KEQAKST
-338 SRFNPKVNL
+338 
-347 PKPRLSLPG
+347 
-356 SSKPESSSKPGPSG
+356 SKPGPSG
-370 LQAKLASLRKSS
+370 LQAKLASLRKST

-424 DTRRQDKMADSD
+424 DARRQEKMADSD
-436 NNQDGANSSAA
+436 NNQDGANSSTA
-447 RTEEALQGASASSS
+447 RTDEASQGAS
-461 VAGAV
+461 G
-466 GMTTSGESESD
+466 
-477 DSEMGRLQ
+477 
-485 ALLEARGLPP
+485 
-495 HLFGPLGPRMSQL
+495 
-508 FHRTIGSGASSKA
+508 SKA

-578 DIMNHA
+578 EIMNHA

-638 AILQAGGLADCLL
+638 AILQAGGIADCLV

-677 DEFHFVADSL
+677 DEFHFVDDSL
-687 PLLTQRL
+687 SLLTQRL

-757 FSLMCSNCPSL
+757 LSLMCSNCPSL

-792 CQEQIDLVPR
+792 CQEQIELVPR

-828 VDAMLKKGSAHTTEG
+828 VDVMLKKGSAQTTEG
-843 AVWQWRDDRGLWHPY
+843 AIWQWRDDRGLWHPY

-904 GIQRKPNPLANPSAG
+904 GIQRKPNPLANPNTGNA
-919 SHLEVRGEDARAQLM
+919 EVRREDARAQLM

-998 SMLSSQDMK
+998 SMLSSQDLK

-1020 QKLPDVFNVYFRR
+1020 QKLPDVFSVYFRR
-1033 EGVMHQVKNLAECE
+1033 EGVMHQVKNLAESE
-1047 TFLTSP
+1047 SFLVTSP
-1053 PKACTSGTASLCTT
+1053 PKACSSSTTSLCTT
-1067 TITAATTTAASS
+1067 TISNASTTSANNAAP
-1079 VASDLGSPSFQHNMD
+1079 DLGSPSFQHTMD

-1126 PRDDDKVDNQAKS
+1126 PRDDDKADNQAKS
-1139 PTTTPSPKSSFL
+1139 PTSTQSPKSSFL

-1157 TWGKLGTQTNSAT
+1157 TWGKLGAQTNNAN
-1170 SEPSRTAGVSGVA
+1170 SEPSRTAGVSGLA
-1183 RTAPK
+1183 RAPPK

-1201 IKEQASKF
+1201 IKDQASKF
-1209 VEHYFNSE
+1209 VERYFNSE

-1232 CTATEQLHLQVDRGV
+1232 CTATEQLNIQVDGGL
-1247 ECLVEIC
+1247 ECLEEISI
-1254 TIVSESDVSSF
+1254 IVSESDVSSF

-1275 LLQYLTCCSDRDAVS
+1275 LLVYLTSSSDRDLLS
-1290 RDERIKRFLH
+1290 RDVRLKRFLH
-1300 VFYGCPMPGQEPM
+1300 VFTGCPVPGMEPLGRM
-1313 FRLEPTENGPLLALV
+1313 DPTENAPYMALV

-1448 QFYIGEH
+1448 QFYIGDH

-1468 QFSLQPEEE
+1468 QYSLQAEEE
-1477 RESTDDETNPLG
+1477 RESTDDEANPLG

-1497 HTIWYKPVREDEDGN
+1497 HTIWYKPVREDEDGS

-1538 DELWHDGVCPS
+1538 DELWHDGVCPT
-1549 VTNPLE
+1549 VTSPLE
-1555 VYLISEPPEGITFD
+1555 TYLTTEPPETITFD
-1569 DPSMEVI
+1569 DPSLEVT

-1582 HSISRYWFYL
+1582 QSISRYWFYL
-1592 YDNAVCKEIIP
+1592 YENAVCKEVIP
-1603 TSEFINSK
+1603 TTEFINSK

-1635 TELGKTCPFFFPFD
+1635 IELGKTCPFFFPFD

-1695 TINRDELLKQA
+1695 TINRDDLLKQA

-1731 LGPTLEF
+1731 LGPTQEF
-1738 YALVSRELQRA
+1738 YALVSQELQRA
-1749 DLGLWRGEEITL
+1749 DLGLWRGEEVTL
-1761 ANPKGSQEG
+1761 SNPKGNQEG
-1770 TRYMFSSR
+1770 TKYMFNSR
-1778 GLFAIPFGRSTKP
+1778 GLFAVPFGRTTKP

-1831 RNESSIGSYDL
+1831 RYEMSISSHDL
-1842 VNIDPGVAKSI
+1842 TNIDPGVAKSI

-1864 RLEQDQSHTRE
+1864 RLEQDRSQTRE
-1875 TLQQALES
+1875 ALQMALES

-1917 TIHNLEEYLRLVVY
+1917 TIYNLEEYLRLVVY
-1931 WTMNEG
+1931 WTLNEG

-1969 LCGSKSEAWDVKT
+1969 LCGSKSETWDVKT

-1988 PDHGYTHDSRAV
+1988 PDHGYTHDSRAI

-2078 REKLLMA
+2078 REKLLIA

>member
-1 MSNRPNSNPGGSLRR
+1 MSSRHNNNPGGSLRR
-16 SQRNTAAAQPLDHI
+16 SQRNTAGAQPHEDTAGGSNRSQL
-30 LTGRLQSEQAKKKA
+30 EQADHKIPSLPQCRKSLSKTPKVQSNTASGQSRGYSSKRGSSSASAVIPQPEDPEQTNISESPRPKKESSRGVKRSA
-44 NSPPESR
+44 SPEYSQTNS
-51 RSYTKASKAPPSSA
+51 PSSA
-65 AGSARGHTSRSC
+65 
-77 LSLSV
+77 
-82 GTHSASD
+82 
-89 SALISEAAGSSG
+89 
-101 QQEQR
+101 
-106 EGSSSRALKR
+106 K
-116 SSAPE
+116 
-121 HNNTYSP
+121 
-128 SPAKR
+128 K
-133 PKALPGPHLLESA
+133 PKALQHAES
-146 STSETP
+146 SG
-152 VPGTPE
+152 GTKRPNNK
-158 PRNPHSAK
+158 P
-166 SKKRRLAADPPA
+166 KKRQLVQEQPA
-178 PPSRVLNRKSS
+178 PPTPLPSTSKAHGRKGGALGTS
-189 PCPGPSG
+189 PL
-196 VSATSSHKRKKADT
+196 HKRKRTD
-210 SSSSSSS
+210 SSSCVKNS
-217 SSSSH
+217 
-222 PSSTSAAGPL
+222 SAAVLSTGAED
-232 PPRSEGGRPAK
+232 RSPK

-248 SKSAASAK
+248 SKSATSAK
-256 AGCGTVTDSSSSSA
+256 AGCSTITDSSSSAST
-270 SSSSSSSSSSSTA
+270 SSSSSSAVASVSSA
-283 AGVNS
+283 AP
-288 CAPPQGAR
+288 AGAR
-296 LKQGKDQSKARRSR
+296 VKQGKDQNKARRSR
-310 SASSPSPRRSSRD
+310 SASSPSPRRSSRE
-323 KEQAKASGSSKFEWA
+323 KEQAKASSSSKFDWA
-338 SRFNPKVNL
+338 ARFSPKVSL
-347 PKPRLSLPG
+347 PKTKLSLPG
-356 SSKPESSSKPGPSG
+356 SSKAETPKPGPSG
-370 LQAKLASLRKSS
+370 LQAKLAIFHVIPDLRKST

-391 ELPSFRRSTR
+391 ELPSLRRSTR

-416 GLGKRGAA
+416 GLGKRAA
-424 DTRRQDKMADSD
+424 AEARRQEKMADPD
-436 NNQDGANSSAA
+436 NQEGANSSAA
-447 RTEEALQGASASSS
+447 RMDEAAQGAAASSS

-529 ATGDESQQLQAAIE
+529 ATDESQQLQAVIE

-584 SRALTYMME
+584 CRALTYMME

-613 QVIQFIDVAE
+613 QVIQCIDVAE

-670 CCQSITP
+670 CCQSISP

-743 PVLSS
+743 PILSS

-757 FSLMCSNCPSL
+757 FSLMCSNCPTL

-777 AETLRFLLCGASNGS
+777 AETLHFLLCGASNGS
-792 CQEQIDLVPR
+792 CLEQIDLVPR

-818 PCLPR
+818 PCLPK

-828 VDAMLKKGSAHTTEG
+828 VDTMLKKGNAQNTDG
-843 AVWQWRDDRGLWHPY
+843 AIWQWRDDRGLWHPY
-858 NRIDSRIIETAH
+858 SRIDSRIIEAAH
-870 QNGEDEISLSTLGR
+870 QVGEDEISLSTLGR

-904 GIQRKPNPLANPSAG
+904 AIQRKPNPLANANTSG
-919 SHLEVRGEDARAQLM
+919 HSELKRDDARAQLM
-934 KEDPELAKCF
+934 KEDPELAKSF

-988 RNHAVSSHIA
+988 KNHAVSSHIA
-998 SMLSSQDMK
+998 SMLSSQDLK
-1007 IVVGSLQMAEILM
+1007 IVVGALQMAEILM
-1020 QKLPDVFNVYFRR
+1020 QKLPDIFSVYFRR
-1033 EGVMHQVKNLAECE
+1033 EGVMHQVKNLAESE
-1047 TFLTSP
+1047 TLLTSP
-1053 PKACTSGTASLCTT
+1053 PKVCTNGSGSLSGTMAISTGT
-1067 TITAATTTAASS
+1067 GTVAANAA
-1079 VASDLGSPSFQHNMD
+1079 ADLGSPSLQHRD

-1126 PRDDDKVDNQAKS
+1126 PRDEDKVDNQAKS
-1139 PTTTPSPKSSFL
+1139 PTTTQSPKSSFL
-1151 ASLNPK
+1151 SSLNPK
-1157 TWGKLGTQTNSAT
+1157 TWGRLSTQSNSNNI
-1170 SEPSRTAGVSGVA
+1170 EPARTAGVSGLA
-1183 RTAPK
+1183 RTASK
-1188 DSISNNRDKIKAW
+1188 ETISNNRERIRGW
-1201 IKEQASKF
+1201 IKEQAHKF
-1209 VEHYFNSE
+1209 VERYFSSE
-1217 NVDGSNPALNVLQRL
+1217 NMDGSNPALNVLQRL
-1232 CTATEQLHLQVDRGV
+1232 CNATEQLNLQVDGGV
-1247 ECLVEIC
+1247 ECLEEIRS
-1254 TIVSESDVSSF
+1254 IVSESDVSSF
-1265 EIQHSGLVKQ
+1265 EIQHSGFVKQ
-1275 LLQYLTCCSDRDAVS
+1275 LLLYLTSKSEKDIVNRDI
-1290 RDERIKRFLH
+1290 RLKRFLH
-1300 VFYGCPMPGQEPM
+1300 VFYGSPQPGEEPLG
-1313 FRLEPTENGPLLALV
+1313 RLEPTENGHLLALI
-1328 HKMNS
+1328 HKMNN

-1353 NGSRGSQALKF
+1353 TGSRGSQALKF

-1412 RIREEDEDSDDDGSD
+1412 RVREDDEDSDDDGSD
-1427 DEIDESLAAQFLNSG
+1427 EEIDESLAAQFLNSG
-1442 SVRHRL
+1442 NVRHRL
-1448 QFYIGEH
+1448 QFYIGDH

-1468 QFSLQPEEE
+1468 QYSIQTEEE
-1477 RESTDDETNPLG
+1477 RESTDDESNPLG

-1497 HTIWYKPVREDEDGN
+1497 HTIWYKPVREDEEST

-1530 SPRNAKKQ
+1530 SPRNSKKH
-1538 DELWHDGVCPS
+1538 DELWHDGVCPK

-1555 VYLISEPPEGITFD
+1555 VYLISAPPENITFD
-1569 DPSMEVI
+1569 DPSLDVVI
-1576 LLLRVL
+1576 LLRVL
-1582 HSISRYWFYL
+1582 HAISRYWYYL
-1592 YDNAVCKEIIP
+1592 YDNAVCKEIIA
-1603 TSEFINSK
+1603 TTEFINSK

-1635 TELGKTCPFFFPFD
+1635 TELGKSCPFFFPFD

-1695 TINRDELLKQA
+1695 TVNRDELLKQA

-1738 YALVSRELQRA
+1738 YALVSQELQRA

-1761 ANPKGSQEG
+1761 ANPKGNQEG
-1770 TRYMFSSR
+1770 TKYIHSLQ
-1778 GLFAIPFGRSTKP
+1778 GLFALPFGRTAKP
-1791 AHIAKIKMKFRFLGK
+1791 AHIAKVKMKFRFLGK

-1817 LDLPLGLPFYKWML
+1817 VDIPLGLPFYKWML
-1831 RNESSIGSYDL
+1831 RQEFSLASHDL
-1842 VNIDPGVAKSI
+1842 VNIDPIVAKSVH
-1853 QHLEDIIRQKK
+1853 HLEDLVRQKR
-1864 RLEQDQSHTRE
+1864 RLEQDKAQTKES
-1875 TLQQALES
+1875 LQFALES

-1909 KGGKDVPV
+1909 KGGKDIAV
-1917 TIHNLEEYLRLVVY
+1917 TIHNLEEYVRLVIY
-1931 WTMNEG
+1931 WALNEG
-1937 VSRQFESFREGFES
+1937 VSRQFDSFRDGFES
-1951 VFPLHHLQY
+1951 VFPLNHLQY

-1969 LCGSKSEAWDVKT
+1969 LCGSKADPWDVKT

-2000 RFLFEVLSSFDAEQ
+2000 KCLFEILSSFDSEQ

-2064 NYLKLPDYSSIEIM
+2064 NYLKLPDYSSIDIM
-2078 REKLLMA
+2078 REKLLIA

>member
-1 MSNRPNSNPGGSLRR
+1 MSSRPNNNPGGSLRR
-16 SQRNTAAAQPLDHI
+16 SQRNTAGAQPQEDTAGGSNRSQL
-30 LTGRLQSEQAKKKA
+30 EQAEPKTL
-44 NSPPESR
+44 SLPESR
-51 RSYTKASKAPPSSA
+51 KSLSKTPKVQSNTASAQSRGFSSKRGCSSSSILIPQPEDPEQSVTSESQKPKKDPSRGVKRSASPDYSRTHSPNSAKKPKALQHAEPSVGTRRPNNKPKKRQIDQEHSAPPTSLPSTSKAHSRKGGVPGTSPLQKRRRTDNSSCVKSSSA
-65 AGSARGHTSRSC
+65 A
-77 LSLSV
+77 
-82 GTHSASD
+82 
-89 SALISEAAGSSG
+89 AAATGA
-101 QQEQR
+101 ED
-106 EGSSSRALKR
+106 
-116 SSAPE
+116 
-121 HNNTYSP
+121 
-128 SPAKR
+128 R
-133 PKALPGPHLLESA
+133 PP
-146 STSETP
+146 
-152 VPGTPE
+152 
-158 PRNPHSAK
+158 
-166 SKKRRLAADPPA
+166 
-178 PPSRVLNRKSS
+178 
-189 PCPGPSG
+189 
-196 VSATSSHKRKKADT
+196 
-210 SSSSSSS
+210 
-217 SSSSH
+217 
-222 PSSTSAAGPL
+222 
-232 PPRSEGGRPAK
+232 K

-248 SKSAASAK
+248 SKSATSAK
-256 AGCGTVTDSSSSSA
+256 AGCSTITDSSSSAST
-270 SSSSSSSSSSSTA
+270 SSSSSSAVASVSSA
-283 AGVNS
+283 
-288 CAPPQGAR
+288 APPGAR
-296 LKQGKDQSKARRSR
+296 GKQGKDQNKARRSR
-310 SASSPSPRRSSRD
+310 SASSPSPRRSSRE
-323 KEQAKASGSSKFEWA
+323 KEQAKASSSSKFDWA
-338 SRFNPKVNL
+338 ARFSPKVSL
-347 PKPRLSLPG
+347 PKTKLSLPG
-356 SSKPESSSKPGPSG
+356 SSKAETSKPGPSG
-370 LQAKLASLRKSS
+370 LQAKLANLRKST

-391 ELPSFRRSTR
+391 ELPSLRRSTR

-416 GLGKRGAA
+416 GLGKRAA
-424 DTRRQDKMADSD
+424 AEARRQEKMADPD
-436 NNQDGANSSAA
+436 NQEGANSSAA
-447 RTEEALQGASASSS
+447 RTDETAQGAAASSS

-529 ATGDESQQLQAAIE
+529 ATDESQQLQAVIE

-560 VKSVVPALITLL
+560 VKNVVPALITLL

-584 SRALTYMME
+584 CRALTYMME

-613 QVIQFIDVAE
+613 QVIQCIDVAE

-670 CCQSITP
+670 CCQSISP

-743 PVLSS
+743 PILSS

-757 FSLMCSNCPSL
+757 FSLMCSNCPTL

-777 AETLRFLLCGASNGS
+777 AETLHFLLCGASNGS
-792 CQEQIDLVPR
+792 CLEQIDLVPR

-818 PCLPR
+818 PCLPK

-828 VDAMLKKGSAHTTEG
+828 VDTMLKKGNAQNTDG
-843 AVWQWRDDRGLWHPY
+843 AIWQWRDDRGLWHPY
-858 NRIDSRIIETAH
+858 SRIDSRIIE
-870 QNGEDEISLSTLGR
+870 
-884 VYTIDFNSM
+884 
-893 QQINEDTGTAR
+893 QINEDTGTAR
-904 GIQRKPNPLANPSAG
+904 AIQRKPNPLANANTSG
-919 SHLEVRGEDARAQLM
+919 HSELKREDARAQLM
-934 KEDPELAKCF
+934 KEDPELAKSF

-988 RNHAVSSHIA
+988 KNHAVSSHIA
-998 SMLSSQDMK
+998 SMLSSQDLK
-1007 IVVGSLQMAEILM
+1007 IVVGALQMAEILM
-1020 QKLPDVFNVYFRR
+1020 QKLPDIFSVYFRR
-1033 EGVMHQVKNLAECE
+1033 EGVMHQVKNLAESE
-1047 TFLTSP
+1047 TLLTSP
-1053 PKACTSGTASLCTT
+1053 PKVCTNGSGSLVGGGTINTGIGTAAGN
-1067 TITAATTTAASS
+1067 AAA
-1079 VASDLGSPSFQHNMD
+1079 DLGSPSLQHRD

-1126 PRDDDKVDNQAKS
+1126 PRDEDKADNQAKS
-1139 PTTTPSPKSSFL
+1139 PTATQSPKSSFL

-1157 TWGKLGTQTNSAT
+1157 TWGRLSTQSNSNNI
-1170 SEPSRTAGVSGVA
+1170 EPARTAGVSGLA
-1183 RTAPK
+1183 RTASK
-1188 DSISNNRDKIKAW
+1188 DTISNNRERIRGW
-1201 IKEQASKF
+1201 IKEQAHKF
-1209 VEHYFNSE
+1209 VERYFSSE
-1217 NVDGSNPALNVLQRL
+1217 NMDGSNPALNVLQRL
-1232 CTATEQLHLQVDRGV
+1232 CNATEQLNLQVDGGA
-1247 ECLVEIC
+1247 ECLVEIRS
-1254 TIVSESDVSSF
+1254 IVSESDVSSF
-1265 EIQHSGLVKQ
+1265 EIQHSGFVKQ
-1275 LLQYLTCCSDRDAVS
+1275 LLLYLTSKSEKDIVS
-1290 RDERIKRFLH
+1290 RDIRLKRFLH
-1300 VFYGCPMPGQEPM
+1300 VFFGSPIPGDE
-1313 FRLEPTENGPLLALV
+1313 LLGKVDPTGNGHLLALV
-1328 HKMNS
+1328 HKMNN

-1353 NGSRGSQALKF
+1353 TGSRGSQALKF

-1412 RIREEDEDSDDDGSD
+1412 RVREDDEDSDDDGSD
-1427 DEIDESLAAQFLNSG
+1427 EEIDESLAAQFLNSG
-1442 SVRHRL
+1442 NVRHRL
-1448 QFYIGEH
+1448 QFYIGDH

-1468 QFSLQPEEE
+1468 QYSIQTEEE
-1477 RESTDDETNPLG
+1477 RESTDDESNPLG

-1497 HTIWYKPVREDEDGN
+1497 HTIWYKPVREEEEST
-1512 KDAVGGK
+1512 KDSVGGK

-1530 SPRNAKKQ
+1530 SPRNSKKH
-1538 DELWHDGVCPS
+1538 DELWHDGICPKIS
-1549 VTNPLE
+1549 NPLE
-1555 VYLISEPPEGITFD
+1555 NYLISSPPENITFD
-1569 DPSMEVI
+1569 DPSLDVVI
-1576 LLLRVL
+1576 LLRVL
-1582 HSISRYWFYL
+1582 HAISRYWFYL
-1592 YDNAVCKEIIP
+1592 YDNAVCKEIIS
-1603 TSEFINSK
+1603 TAEFINSK

-1635 TELGKTCPFFFPFD
+1635 TELGKSCPFFFPFD

-1695 TINRDELLKQA
+1695 TVNRDELLKQA

-1738 YALVSRELQRA
+1738 YALVSQELQRA

-1761 ANPKGSQEG
+1761 VNPKGSQEG
-1770 TRYMFSSR
+1770 MKYIHNLQ
-1778 GLFAIPFGRSTKP
+1778 GLFALPFGRTAKP
-1791 AHIAKIKMKFRFLGK
+1791 AHIAKVKMKFRFLGK

-1817 LDLPLGLPFYKWML
+1817 VDIPLGLPFYKWML
-1831 RNESSIGSYDL
+1831 RQEFSLASHDL
-1842 VNIDPGVAKSI
+1842 VNIDPVVAKSVY
-1853 QHLEDIIRQKK
+1853 HLEDIVRQKK
-1864 RLEQDQSHTRE
+1864 RLEQDKAQTKES
-1875 TLQQALES
+1875 LQFALES
-1883 LNMNG
+1883 LNMSG
-1888 CSVEDLGLD
+1888 CSIDDLGLD

-1909 KGGKDVPV
+1909 KGGKDLPV
-1917 TIHNLEEYLRLVVY
+1917 TIHNLDEYVRLVIY
-1931 WTMNEG
+1931 WALNEG
-1937 VSRQFESFREGFES
+1937 VSRQFDSFRDGFES
-1951 VFPLHHLQY
+1951 VFPLNHLQY

-1969 LCGSKSEAWDVKT
+1969 LCGSKADPWDVKT

-2000 RFLFEVLSSFDAEQ
+2000 KFLFEILSSFDNEQ

-2078 REKLLMA
+2078 REKLLIA

>member
-1 MSNRPNSNPGGSLRR
+1 MSNRPNNSPGGSLRR
-16 SQRNTAAAQPLDHI
+16 SQRNTVGAQPQDDAVG
-30 LTGRLQSEQAKKKA
+30 GRGCSSSAIIIPQQEALETESTLERQKPGQVAKKD
-44 NSPPESR
+44 NP
-51 RSYTKASKAPPSSA
+51 
-65 AGSARGHTSRSC
+65 RGVKR
-77 LSLSV
+77 
-82 GTHSASD
+82 SASPD
-89 SALISEAAGSSG
+89 YN
-101 QQEQR
+101 QT
-106 EGSSSRALKR
+106 
-116 SSAPE
+116 
-121 HNNTYSP
+121 NSP
-128 SPAKR
+128 SPAKKT
-133 PKALPGPHLLESA
+133 KALQHADSSSDLE
-146 STSETP
+146 
-152 VPGTPE
+152 
-158 PRNPHSAK
+158 RNKPQTK
-166 SKKRRLAADPPA
+166 SKKRHLHQEQE
-178 PPSRVLNRKSS
+178 SKSS
-189 PCPGPSG
+189 QLPSTSKAHTRKG
-196 VSATSSHKRKKADT
+196 GATGSSRSQKRKKTET
-210 SSSSSSS
+210 SSIVKSR
-217 SSSSH
+217 
-222 PSSTSAAGPL
+222 PESAG
-232 PPRSEGGRPAK
+232 SEERPAK
-243 PTKLA
+243 VTKLA
-248 SKSAASAK
+248 SKSASSAK
-256 AGCGTVTDSSSSSA
+256 AGCSTITDSSSSAST
-270 SSSSSSSSSSSTA
+270 SSSSSVVASASS
-283 AGVNS
+283 GV
-288 CAPPQGAR
+288 PQGAR
-296 LKQGKDQSKARRSR
+296 VKQGKDQSKARRSR

-323 KEQAKASGSSKFEWA
+323 KEQNKIGGSSKFDWA
-338 SRFNPKVNL
+338 ARFSPKVTL
-347 PKPRLSLPG
+347 PKTKLSLPG
-356 SSKPESSSKPGPSG
+356 SSKPEASKPGPSG
-370 LQAKLASLRKSS
+370 LQAKLASLRKST

-391 ELPSFRRSTR
+391 ELPSLRRSTR

-424 DTRRQDKMADSD
+424 EARRQEKMADPD
-436 NNQDGANSSAA
+436 NNQDGVNSSAA
-447 RTEEALQGASASSS
+447 RADEAPQGAAASSS

-529 ATGDESQQLQAAIE
+529 ATDESQQLQSVIE

-584 SRALTYMME
+584 CRALTYMME

-613 QVIQFIDVAE
+613 QVIQCIDVAE

-720 NLLQQVASRD
+720 NLLQQVASKD

-743 PVLSS
+743 PILSS

-757 FSLMCSNCPSL
+757 FSLMCSNCPTL

-777 AETLRFLLCGASNGS
+777 AETLHFLLCGASNGS

-818 PCLPR
+818 PCLPK

-828 VDAMLKKGSAHTTEG
+828 VDTMLKKGNTQNTDG
-843 AVWQWRDDRGLWHPY
+843 AIWQWRDDRGLWHPY
-858 NRIDSRIIETAH
+858 NRIDSRIIEAAH
-870 QNGEDEISLSTLGR
+870 QVGEDEISLSTLGR

-904 GIQRKPNPLANPSAG
+904 AIQRKPNPLANTNTSGQPESKKD
-919 SHLEVRGEDARAQLM
+919 DARAQLM
-934 KEDPELAKCF
+934 KEDPELAKSF

-988 RNHAVSSHIA
+988 KNHAVSSHIA
-998 SMLSSQDMK
+998 SMLSSQDLK
-1007 IVVGSLQMAEILM
+1007 IVVGALQMAEILM
-1020 QKLPDVFNVYFRR
+1020 QKLPDIFSVYFRR
-1033 EGVMHQVKNLAECE
+1033 EGVMHQVKNLAESE
-1047 TFLTSP
+1047 TLLTSP
-1053 PKACTSGTASLCTT
+1053 PKACTNGSGTLGSTT
-1067 TITAATTTAASS
+1067 TVSTGTATAASN
-1079 VASDLGSPSFQHNMD
+1079 ATSDLGSPNLQHSRE

-1139 PTTTPSPKSSFL
+1139 PTATQSPKSSFL

-1157 TWGKLGTQTNSAT
+1157 TWGRLSTQSNSNNI
-1170 SEPSRTAGVSGVA
+1170 EPARTAGVSGLA
-1183 RTAPK
+1183 RAASK
-1188 DSISNNRDKIKAW
+1188 DTISNNREKIKGW
-1201 IKEQASKF
+1201 IKEQAHKF
-1209 VEHYFNSE
+1209 VERYFSSE
-1217 NVDGSNPALNVLQRL
+1217 NMDGSNPALNVLQRL
-1232 CTATEQLHLQVDRGV
+1232 CAATEQLNLQVDGGV
-1247 ECLVEIC
+1247 ECLLEIRS
-1254 TIVSESDVSSF
+1254 IVSESDVSSF
-1265 EIQHSGLVKQ
+1265 EIQHSGFMKQ
-1275 LLQYLTCCSDRDAVS
+1275 LLLYLTSNSEKDAVS
-1290 RDERIKRFLH
+1290 RDVRLKRFLH
-1300 VFYGCPMPGQEPM
+1300 VFFSSPLPGEESLG
-1313 FRLEPTENGPLLALV
+1313 RLEPLENAPLLALV
-1328 HKMNS
+1328 HKMNN

-1353 NGSRGSQALKF
+1353 TGSSFSLNRGSQALKF

-1380 TNVKQWK
+1380 ANVKQWK

-1412 RIREEDEDSDDDGSD
+1412 RVREDDEDSDDDGSD
-1427 DEIDESLAAQFLNSG
+1427 EEIDESLAAQFLNSG
-1442 SVRHRL
+1442 NVRHRL

-1468 QFSLQPEEE
+1468 QFSLQAEEE
-1477 RESTDDETNPLG
+1477 RESTDDESNPLG

-1497 HTIWYKPVREDEDGN
+1497 HTIWYKPVREDEDSN
-1512 KDAVGGK
+1512 KDCVGGK

-1530 SPRNAKKQ
+1530 SPRNAKKH
-1538 DELWHDGVCPS
+1538 DELWHDGICPTVS
-1549 VTNPLE
+1549 NPLE
-1555 VYLISEPPEGITFD
+1555 VYLISSAPENITFE
-1569 DPSMEVI
+1569 DPSLDAVI
-1576 LLLRVL
+1576 LLRVL
-1582 HSISRYWFYL
+1582 HAISRYWYYL
-1592 YDNAVCKEIIP
+1592 YDNASCKEIIP

-1635 TELGKTCPFFFPFD
+1635 TELGKSCPFFFPFD

-1695 TINRDELLKQA
+1695 TVNREELLKQA

-1738 YALVSRELQRA
+1738 YALVSQELQRA
-1749 DLGLWRGEEITL
+1749 DLGLWRGEEVTL

-1770 TRYMFSSR
+1770 TKYIHNLQ
-1778 GLFAIPFGRSTKP
+1778 GLFALPFGRTAKP
-1791 AHIAKIKMKFRFLGK
+1791 AHIAKVKMKFRFLGK

-1817 LDLPLGLPFYKWML
+1817 VDLPLGLPFYKWML
-1831 RNESSIGSYDL
+1831 RQETSLTSHDL
-1842 VNIDPGVAKSI
+1842 FNIDPVVARSVY
-1853 QHLEDIIRQKK
+1853 HLEEIVRQKK
-1864 RLEQDQSHTRE
+1864 SLEQDKSQTKESLQYALE
-1875 TLQQALES
+1875 TLT
-1883 LNMNG
+1883 MNG

-1909 KGGKDVPV
+1909 KGGKDLPV
-1917 TIHNLEEYLRLVVY
+1917 TIHNLEEYLRLVIF
-1931 WTMNEG
+1931 WALNEG
-1937 VSRQFESFREGFES
+1937 VSRQFDSFRDGFES
-1951 VFPLHHLQY
+1951 VFPLSHLQY

-1969 LCGSKSEAWDVKT
+1969 LCGSKTDTWDAKT

-2000 RFLFEVLSSFDAEQ
+2000 KFLFEILSSFDSEQ

-2078 REKLLMA
+2078 REKLLIA

>member
-1 MSNRPNSNPGGSLRR
+1 MSNRPNNNPGGSLRR
-16 SQRNTAAAQPLDHI
+16 SQRNTAGAQPQDDSI
-30 LTGRLQSEQAKKKA
+30 GGRSHLGQAKHKGY
-44 NSPPESR
+44 SPPESR
-51 RSYTKASKAPPSSA
+51 KSNSKAPKVQSNTTELSRGHLSKRSCSSSSAVIVPQAEDPDRANTSERQKTGQVPKKDNSQGVKRSASPDYNRTNSPSSA
-65 AGSARGHTSRSC
+65 
-77 LSLSV
+77 
-82 GTHSASD
+82 
-89 SALISEAAGSSG
+89 
-101 QQEQR
+101 
-106 EGSSSRALKR
+106 K
-116 SSAPE
+116 
-121 HNNTYSP
+121 
-128 SPAKR
+128 K
-133 PKALPGPHLLESA
+133 PKALQHTESP
-146 STSETP
+146 SET
-152 VPGTPE
+152 
-158 PRNPHSAK
+158 NKPHSK
-166 SKKRRLAADPPA
+166 SKKRHLDQDQQLKSAQL
-178 PPSRVLNRKSS
+178 PSTSKAHTRKS
-189 PCPGPSG
+189 G
-196 VSATSSHKRKKADT
+196 ATGSSRSQKRKRT
-210 SSSSSSS
+210 ESSCIKSGSVSE
-217 SSSSH
+217 
-222 PSSTSAAGPL
+222 STGAEE
-232 PPRSEGGRPAK
+232 RSVK

-256 AGCGTVTDSSSSSA
+256 AGCSTITESSAASTSSSSSGVA
-270 SSSSSSSSSSSTA
+270 SAST
-283 AGVNS
+283 V
-288 CAPPQGAR
+288 PPGAR
-296 LKQGKDQSKARRSR
+296 VKQGKDQNKARRSR

-323 KEQAKASGSSKFEWA
+323 KEQSKTGGSSKFDWA
-338 SRFNPKVNL
+338 ARFSPKVGL
-347 PKPRLSLPG
+347 PKTKLSLPG
-356 SSKPESSSKPGPSG
+356 SSKSETSKPGPSG
-370 LQAKLASLRKSS
+370 LQAKLASLRKST

-391 ELPSFRRSTR
+391 ELPSLRRSTR

-409 STSRRGS
+409 SASRRGS

-424 DTRRQDKMADSD
+424 EARRQEKMADPESS
-436 NNQDGANSSAA
+436 QETVNSSAA
-447 RTEEALQGASASSS
+447 RTDDTPQGA
-461 VAGAV
+461 AG
-466 GMTTSGESESD
+466 
-477 DSEMGRLQ
+477 
-485 ALLEARGLPP
+485 
-495 HLFGPLGPRMSQL
+495 
-508 FHRTIGSGASSKA
+508 SKA

-529 ATGDESQQLQAAIE
+529 ASDESQQLQAVIE

-584 SRALTYMME
+584 CRALTYMME

-613 QVIQFIDVAE
+613 QVIQCIDVAE

-720 NLLQQVASRD
+720 NLLQQVASKD
-730 LLTNIQQLLVVTP
+730 LLTNVQQLLVVTP
-743 PVLSS
+743 PILSS

-757 FSLMCSNCPSL
+757 FSLMCSNCPTL

-777 AETLRFLLCGASNGS
+777 AETLHFLLCGASNGS

-818 PCLPR
+818 PCLPK

-828 VDAMLKKGSAHTTEG
+828 VDTMLKKGNAQNTDG
-843 AVWQWRDDRGLWHPY
+843 AIWQWRDDRGLWHPY
-858 NRIDSRIIETAH
+858 NRIDSRIIEVAAH
-870 QNGEDEISLSTLGR
+870 QVGEDEISLSTLGR

-904 GIQRKPNPLANPSAG
+904 AIQRKPNPLANTNTSG
-919 SHLEVRGEDARAQLM
+919 YSELKKDDARAQLM
-934 KEDPELAKCF
+934 KEDPELAKSF

-988 RNHAVSSHIA
+988 KNHAVSSHIA
-998 SMLSSQDMK
+998 SMLSSQDLK
-1007 IVVGSLQMAEILM
+1007 IVVGALQMAEILM
-1020 QKLPDVFNVYFRR
+1020 QKLPDIFSVYFRR
-1033 EGVMHQVKNLAECE
+1033 EGVMHQVKHLAESE
-1047 TFLTSP
+1047 SLLTSP
-1053 PKACTSGTASLCTT
+1053 PKACTNGSGSLGSTTSVSSGTA
-1067 TITAATTTAASS
+1067 TAATNAA
-1079 VASDLGSPSFQHNMD
+1079 ADLGSPSLQHSRD

-1126 PRDDDKVDNQAKS
+1126 PRDDDKLDNQAKS
-1139 PTTTPSPKSSFL
+1139 PTTTQSPKSSFL

-1157 TWGKLGTQTNSAT
+1157 TWGRLSAQSNSNI
-1170 SEPSRTAGVSGVA
+1170 EPARTAGVSGLA
-1183 RTAPK
+1183 RAASK
-1188 DSISNNRDKIKAW
+1188 DTISNNREKIKGW
-1201 IKEQASKF
+1201 IKEQAHKF
-1209 VEHYFNSE
+1209 VERYFSSE
-1217 NVDGSNPALNVLQRL
+1217 NMDGSNPALNVLQRL
-1232 CTATEQLHLQVDRGV
+1232 CAATEQLSLQVDGGA
-1247 ECLVEIC
+1247 ECLVEIRS
-1254 TIVSESDVSSF
+1254 IVSESDVSSF
-1265 EIQHSGLVKQ
+1265 EIQHSGFVKQ
-1275 LLQYLTCCSDRDAVS
+1275 LLLYLTSKSEKDAVT
-1290 RDERIKRFLH
+1290 REIRLKRFLH
-1300 VFYGCPMPGQEPM
+1300 VFFSSPLPGEEPVG
-1313 FRLEPTENGPLLALV
+1313 RVEPVSNAPLLALV
-1328 HKMNS
+1328 HKMNN

-1353 NGSRGSQALKF
+1353 TGGSFSLNRGSQALKF

-1380 TNVKQWK
+1380 ANVKQWK

-1412 RIREEDEDSDDDGSD
+1412 RVREDDEDSDDDGSD
-1427 DEIDESLAAQFLNSG
+1427 EEIDESLAAQFLNSG
-1442 SVRHRL
+1442 NVRHRL

-1468 QFSLQPEEE
+1468 QFSIQAEDE
-1477 RESTDDETNPLG
+1477 RESTDDESNPLG

-1497 HTIWYKPVREDEDGN
+1497 HTIWYKPVREDEESN
-1512 KDAVGGK
+1512 KDCVGGK

-1530 SPRNAKKQ
+1530 SPRNAKKH

-1549 VTNPLE
+1549 VSNPLE
-1555 VYLISEPPEGITFD
+1555 VYLIPAPPENITFE
-1569 DPSMEVI
+1569 DPSLDVI

-1582 HSISRYWFYL
+1582 HAISRYWYYL
-1592 YDNAVCKEIIP
+1592 YDNAMCKEIIP
-1603 TSEFINSK
+1603 TSEFNNNK

-1695 TINRDELLKQA
+1695 TVNREELLKQA

-1738 YALVSRELQRA
+1738 YALVSQELQRA
-1749 DLGLWRGEEITL
+1749 DLGLWRGEEVTL
-1761 ANPKGSQEG
+1761 SNPKGSQEG
-1770 TRYMFSSR
+1770 TKYIQNLQ
-1778 GLFAIPFGRSTKP
+1778 GLFALPFGRTAKP
-1791 AHIAKIKMKFRFLGK
+1791 AHIAKVKMKFRFLGK

-1817 LDLPLGLPFYKWML
+1817 VDLPLGLPFYKWML
-1831 RNESSIGSYDL
+1831 RQETSLTSHDL
-1842 VNIDPGVAKSI
+1842 FDIDPVVARSVY
-1853 QHLEDIIRQKK
+1853 HLEDIVRQKK
-1864 RLEQDQSHTRE
+1864 RLEQDKSQTKESLRYALE
-1875 TLQQALES
+1875 TLT
-1883 LNMNG
+1883 MNG

-1909 KGGKDVPV
+1909 KGGKDIPV
-1917 TIHNLEEYLRLVVY
+1917 TIHNLEEYLRLVIF
-1931 WTMNEG
+1931 WALNEG
-1937 VSRQFESFREGFES
+1937 VSRQFDSFRDGFES
-1951 VFPLHHLQY
+1951 VFPLSHLQY

-1969 LCGSKSEAWDVKT
+1969 LCGSKADTWDAKT

-2000 RFLFEVLSSFDAEQ
+2000 KFLFEILSSFDNEQ

-2064 NYLKLPDYSSIEIM
+2064 NYLKLPDYSSLEIM
-2078 REKLLMA
+2078 REKLLIA

>member
-1 MSNRPNSNPGGSLRR
+1 MSSRPNNNRGGSLRR
-16 SQRNTAAAQPLDHI
+16 SQRNTAGAQPQED
-30 LTGRLQSEQAKKKA
+30 T
-44 NSPPESR
+44 
-51 RSYTKASKAPPSSA
+51 
-65 AGSARGHTSRSC
+65 
-77 LSLSV
+77 
-82 GTHSASD
+82 
-89 SALISEAAGSSG
+89 AAGSSSSNLLQHPG
-101 QQEQR
+101 DTEGIIISEAQR
-106 EGSSSRALKR
+106 PKKDNSRGVKR
-116 SSAPE
+116 SASPD
-121 HNNTYSP
+121 HNRTNSP
-128 SPAKR
+128 SSAKK
-133 PKALPGPHLLESA
+133 PKALQHAES
-146 STSETP
+146 SS
-152 VPGTPE
+152 GTRRPNNK
-158 PRNPHSAK
+158 P
-166 SKKRRLAADPPA
+166 KKRLGSQEQPIPPA
-178 PPSRVLNRKSS
+178 PLPSTSKSHSRKGGAQGTSTLPKRKRTDLSPCVKSS
-189 PCPGPSG
+189 SVAILPTGTEDRPS
-196 VSATSSHKRKKADT
+196 K
-210 SSSSSSS
+210 
-217 SSSSH
+217 
-222 PSSTSAAGPL
+222 L
-232 PPRSEGGRPAK
+232 
-243 PTKLA
+243 TKLA
-248 SKSAASAK
+248 SKSATSAK
-256 AGCGTVTDSSSSSA
+256 AGCSNITDSSSSAST
-270 SSSSSSSSSSSTA
+270 SSSSSAIASVSSA
-283 AGVNS
+283 
-288 CAPPQGAR
+288 APPGAR
-296 LKQGKDQSKARRSR
+296 VKQGKDQNKARRSR
-310 SASSPSPRRSSRD
+310 SASSPSPRRSSRE
-323 KEQAKASGSSKFEWA
+323 KEQAKTGSSKFDWA
-338 SRFNPKVNL
+338 ARFSPKVSL
-347 PKPRLSLPG
+347 PKTKLSLPG
-356 SSKPESSSKPGPSG
+356 SSKAETSKPGPSG
-370 LQAKLASLRKSS
+370 LQAKLANLRKST

-391 ELPSFRRSTR
+391 ELPSLRRSTR

-416 GLGKRGAA
+416 GLGKRASA
-424 DTRRQDKMADSD
+424 EARRQEKMADPD
-436 NNQDGANSSAA
+436 NQEGANSSAA
-447 RTEEALQGASASSS
+447 RTDETAQGAAASSS

-466 GMTTSGESESD
+466 GLTTSGESESD

-529 ATGDESQQLQAAIE
+529 ATDESQQLQAVIE

-584 SRALTYMME
+584 CRALTYMME

-613 QVIQFIDVAE
+613 QVIQCIDVAE

-670 CCQSITP
+670 CCQSISP

-743 PVLSS
+743 PILSS

-777 AETLRFLLCGASNGS
+777 AETLHFLLCGASNGS
-792 CQEQIDLVPR
+792 CLEQIDLVPR

-818 PCLPR
+818 PCLPK

-828 VDAMLKKGSAHTTEG
+828 VDTMLKKGNAQNTDG
-843 AVWQWRDDRGLWHPY
+843 AIWQWRDDRGLWHPY
-858 NRIDSRIIETAH
+858 SRIDSRIIEAAH
-870 QNGEDEISLSTLGR
+870 QVGEDEISLSTLGR

-904 GIQRKPNPLANPSAG
+904 AIQRKPNPLANANTSG
-919 SHLEVRGEDARAQLM
+919 HSELKRDDARAQLM
-934 KEDPELAKCF
+934 KEDPELAKSF

-988 RNHAVSSHIA
+988 KNHAVSSHIA
-998 SMLSSQDMK
+998 SMLSSQDLK
-1007 IVVGSLQMAEILM
+1007 IVVGALQMAEILM
-1020 QKLPDVFNVYFRR
+1020 QKLPDIFSVYFRR
-1033 EGVMHQVKNLAECE
+1033 EGVMHQVKNLAESE
-1047 TFLTSP
+1047 TVLTSP
-1053 PKACTSGTASLCTT
+1053 PKLCTNGSGSLGSTT
-1067 TITAATTTAASS
+1067 TISTGTGTVCGSTAT
-1079 VASDLGSPSFQHNMD
+1079 DLGSPSLQHRD
-1094 DSLDLSPQGRL
+1094 DSLDLSPPGRL

-1126 PRDDDKVDNQAKS
+1126 PRDEDKVDNQAKS
-1139 PTTTPSPKSSFL
+1139 PTTTQSPKSSFL

-1157 TWGKLGTQTNSAT
+1157 TWGRLSTQSNSNNI
-1170 SEPSRTAGVSGVA
+1170 EPARTAGVSGLA
-1183 RTAPK
+1183 RAASK
-1188 DSISNNRDKIKAW
+1188 DTISNNRERIRTW
-1201 IKEQASKF
+1201 IKEQAHKF
-1209 VEHYFNSE
+1209 VEKYFSSE
-1217 NVDGSNPALNVLQRL
+1217 NMDGSNPALNVLQRL
-1232 CTATEQLHLQVDRGV
+1232 CSATEQLNLQVDGGV
-1247 ECLVEIC
+1247 ECLVEIR

-1265 EIQHSGLVKQ
+1265 EIQHSGFVKQ
-1275 LLQYLTCCSDRDAVS
+1275 LLLYLTSQSEKDIVS
-1290 RDERIKRFLH
+1290 RDVRLKRFLH
-1300 VFYGCPMPGQEPM
+1300 VFFGTPLSAQVLKLAGEDPLG
-1313 FRLEPTENGPLLALV
+1313 RVEPTENNQLLSLV
-1328 HKMNS
+1328 HKMNN

-1353 NGSRGSQALKF
+1353 TGSRGSQALKF

-1412 RIREEDEDSDDDGSD
+1412 RVREDDEDSDDDGSD
-1427 DEIDESLAAQFLNSG
+1427 EEIDESLAAQFLNSG
-1442 SVRHRL
+1442 NVRHRL
-1448 QFYIGEH
+1448 QFYIGDH

-1468 QFSLQPEEE
+1468 QYSIQTEEE
-1477 RESTDDETNPLG
+1477 RESTDDESNPLG

-1497 HTIWYKPVREDEDGN
+1497 HTIWYKPVREEEEST
-1512 KDAVGGK
+1512 KDTVGGK

-1530 SPRNAKKQ
+1530 SPRNSKKH
-1538 DELWHDGVCPS
+1538 DELWHDGICPRVS
-1549 VTNPLE
+1549 NPLE
-1555 VYLISEPPEGITFD
+1555 CYLISLPPENITFD
-1569 DPSMEVI
+1569 DPSLDVVM
-1576 LLLRVL
+1576 LLRVL
-1582 HSISRYWFYL
+1582 YAISRYWYYL

-1635 TELGKTCPFFFPFD
+1635 TELGKSCPFFFPFD

-1695 TINRDELLKQA
+1695 TVNRDDLLKQA

-1738 YALVSRELQRA
+1738 YALVSQELQRA
-1749 DLGLWRGEEITL
+1749 DLGLWRGDEVTL
-1761 ANPKGSQEG
+1761 SNPKGSQEG
-1770 TRYMFSSR
+1770 TKYIHNMQ
-1778 GLFAIPFGRSTKP
+1778 GLFALPFGRTAKP
-1791 AHIAKIKMKFRFLGK
+1791 AHIAKVKMKFRFLGK

-1817 LDLPLGLPFYKWML
+1817 VDIPLGLPFYKWML
-1831 RNESSIGSYDL
+1831 RQETSLASHDL
-1842 VNIDPGVAKSI
+1842 VNIDSVVAKSVH
-1853 QHLEDIIRQKK
+1853 HLEDIVRQKK
-1864 RLEQDQSHTRE
+1864 RLEQDKGQTKES
-1875 TLQQALES
+1875 LQFALES

-1917 TIHNLEEYLRLVVY
+1917 TVHNLEDYLRLVSY
-1931 WTMNEG
+1931 WALNEG
-1937 VSRQFESFREGFES
+1937 VSRQLDSFRDGFES
-1951 VFPLHHLQY
+1951 VFPLNHLQY

-1969 LCGSKSEAWDVKT
+1969 LCGSKADPWDVKT

-2000 RFLFEVLSSFDAEQ
+2000 KFLFEILSSFDKEQ

-2078 REKLLMA
+2078 REKLLIA

>member
-1 MSNRPNSNPGGSLRR
+1 MSNRPNNNPGGSLRR
-16 SQRNTAAAQPLDHI
+16 SQRNTAGAQPQDDAVG
-30 LTGRLQSEQAKKKA
+30 GRSHLGQAKHKA
-44 NSPPESR
+44 HSPPESR
-51 RSYTKASKAPPSSA
+51 KSISKTPKVQSNTTSEQSKGHFSKRGCSSSAVLIPQQEDPERVSTSEKQKTGQVPKKDNSRGVKRSASPDYRRTNSPSSA
-65 AGSARGHTSRSC
+65 KKPKALQHTETSSETNKPHTKSKRR
-77 LSLSV
+77 
-82 GTHSASD
+82 HSDQEQPKSTQLPSTSKAHTRKGG
-89 SALISEAAGSSG
+89 AAGSSRS
-101 QQEQR
+101 QKRKRTENLSCI
-106 EGSSSRALKR
+106 ESGSSVEPTGTEEKSAKVSKLASKSVTSAKAGCSTITDSS
-116 SSAPE
+116 SSA
-121 HNNTYSP
+121 S
-128 SPAKR
+128 
-133 PKALPGPHLLESA
+133 
-146 STSETP
+146 
-152 VPGTPE
+152 
-158 PRNPHSAK
+158 
-166 SKKRRLAADPPA
+166 
-178 PPSRVLNRKSS
+178 
-189 PCPGPSG
+189 
-196 VSATSSHKRKKADT
+196 T
-210 SSSSSSS
+210 SSSSS
-217 SSSSH
+217 
-222 PSSTSAAGPL
+222 AVA
-232 PPRSEGGRPAK
+232 
-243 PTKLA
+243 
-248 SKSAASAK
+248 
-256 AGCGTVTDSSSSSA
+256 SA
-270 SSSSSSSSSSSTA
+270 SST
-283 AGVNS
+283 V
-288 CAPPQGAR
+288 PQGAR
-296 LKQGKDQSKARRSR
+296 VKQGKDQSKARRSR

-323 KEQAKASGSSKFEWA
+323 KEPSKTGGSSKFDWA
-338 SRFNPKVNL
+338 ARFSPKVSL
-347 PKPRLSLPG
+347 PKTKLSLPG
-356 SSKPESSSKPGPSG
+356 SSKSETSKPGPSG
-370 LQAKLASLRKSS
+370 LQAKLASLRKST

-391 ELPSFRRSTR
+391 ELPSLRRSTR

-424 DTRRQDKMADSD
+424 EARRQEKMADPD
-436 NNQDGANSSAA
+436 NNQDGVNSSAA
-447 RTEEALQGASASSS
+447 RTDEPPQGAAASSS

-529 ATGDESQQLQAAIE
+529 ATDESQQLQAVIE

-584 SRALTYMME
+584 CRALTYMME

-613 QVIQFIDVAE
+613 QVIQCIDVAE

-720 NLLQQVASRD
+720 NLLQQVASKD

-743 PVLSS
+743 PILSS

-757 FSLMCSNCPSL
+757 FSLMCSNCPTL

-777 AETLRFLLCGASNGS
+777 AETLHFLLCGASNGS

-818 PCLPR
+818 PCLPK

-828 VDAMLKKGSAHTTEG
+828 VDTMLKKGNAQNTDG
-843 AVWQWRDDRGLWHPY
+843 AIWQWRDDRGLWHPY
-858 NRIDSRIIETAH
+858 NRIDSRIIEAAH
-870 QNGEDEISLSTLGR
+870 QVGEDEISLSTLGR

-904 GIQRKPNPLANPSAG
+904 AIQRKPNPLASTNTSG
-919 SHLEVRGEDARAQLM
+919 HSELKKDDARAQLM
-934 KEDPELAKCF
+934 KEDPELAKSF

-988 RNHAVSSHIA
+988 KNHAVSSHIA
-998 SMLSSQDMK
+998 SMLSSQDLK
-1007 IVVGSLQMAEILM
+1007 IVVGALQMAEILM
-1020 QKLPDVFNVYFRR
+1020 QKLPDIFSVYFRR
-1033 EGVMHQVKNLAECE
+1033 EGVMHQVKNLAESE
-1047 TFLTSP
+1047 ALLTSP
-1053 PKACTSGTASLCTT
+1053 PKVCTNGSGTLGTTT
-1067 TITAATTTAASS
+1067 TISTGTATAASN
-1079 VASDLGSPSFQHNMD
+1079 AAADLGSPSLQHSRE

-1139 PTTTPSPKSSFL
+1139 PTTTQSPKSSFL

-1157 TWGKLGTQTNSAT
+1157 TWGRLSTQSNSNNI
-1170 SEPSRTAGVSGVA
+1170 EPARTAGVSGLA
-1183 RTAPK
+1183 RAASK
-1188 DSISNNRDKIKAW
+1188 DTISNNREKIKGW
-1201 IKEQASKF
+1201 IKEQAHKF
-1209 VEHYFNSE
+1209 VEHYFSSE
-1217 NVDGSNPALNVLQRL
+1217 NMDGSNPALNVLQRL
-1232 CTATEQLHLQVDRGV
+1232 CTATEQLNLQVDGGT
-1247 ECLVEIC
+1247 ECLVEIRS
-1254 TIVSESDVSSF
+1254 IVSESDVSSF
-1265 EIQHSGLVKQ
+1265 EIQHSGFVKQ
-1275 LLQYLTCCSDRDAVS
+1275 LLLYLTSKSEKDAVS
-1290 RDERIKRFLH
+1290 RDIRLKRFLH
-1300 VFYGCPMPGQEPM
+1300 VFFSSPLPGEEPLG
-1313 FRLEPTENGPLLALV
+1313 RLEPLENAPLLALV
-1328 HKMNS
+1328 HKMNN

-1353 NGSRGSQALKF
+1353 TGSSFSLNRGSQALKF

-1380 TNVKQWK
+1380 ANVKQWK

-1412 RIREEDEDSDDDGSD
+1412 RVREDDEDSDDDGSD
-1427 DEIDESLAAQFLNSG
+1427 EEIDESLAAQFLNSG
-1442 SVRHRL
+1442 NVRHRL
-1448 QFYIGEH
+1448 QFYIGDH

-1468 QFSLQPEEE
+1468 QYSLQAEEE
-1477 RESTDDETNPLG
+1477 RESTDDESNPLG

-1512 KDAVGGK
+1512 KDCVGGK

-1530 SPRNAKKQ
+1530 SPRNSKKH

-1549 VTNPLE
+1549 VLNPLE
-1555 VYLISEPPEGITFD
+1555 IYLISTPPENITFE
-1569 DPSMEVI
+1569 DPSLDVI

-1582 HSISRYWFYL
+1582 HAISRYWYYL

-1695 TINRDELLKQA
+1695 TVNRDELLKQA

-1738 YALVSRELQRA
+1738 YALVSQELQRA
-1749 DLGLWRGEEITL
+1749 DLGLWRGEEVTL

-1770 TRYMFSSR
+1770 TKYIHNLQ
-1778 GLFAIPFGRSTKP
+1778 GLFALPFGRTAKP
-1791 AHIAKIKMKFRFLGK
+1791 AHIAKVKMKFRFLGK

-1817 LDLPLGLPFYKWML
+1817 VDLPLGLPFYKWML
-1831 RNESSIGSYDL
+1831 RQETSLTSHDL
-1842 VNIDPGVAKSI
+1842 FSIDPVVAKSI
-1853 QHLEDIIRQKK
+1853 YHLEDIVRQKK
-1864 RLEQDQSHTRE
+1864 RLEQDKTQTKES
-1875 TLQQALES
+1875 LQYALEA
-1883 LNMNG
+1883 LTMNG

-1909 KGGKDVPV
+1909 KGGKDTPV
-1917 TIHNLEEYLRLVVY
+1917 TIHNLEEYLRLVIF
-1931 WTMNEG
+1931 WALNEG
-1937 VSRQFESFREGFES
+1937 VARQFDSFRDGFES
-1951 VFPLHHLQY
+1951 VFPLSHLQY
-1960 FYPEELDQL
+1960 FYPEELEQL
-1969 LCGSKSEAWDVKT
+1969 LCGSKTDTWDAKT

-2000 RFLFEVLSSFDAEQ
+2000 KYLFEILSSFDSEQ

-2064 NYLKLPDYSSIEIM
+2064 NYLKLPDYSTIEIM
-2078 REKLLMA
+2078 REKLLIA

>member
-1 MSNRPNSNPGGSLRR
+1 MSSRPNNNPGGSLRR
-16 SQRNTAAAQPLDHI
+16 SQRNTAGAQPQEDTAGGSNRSQL
-30 LTGRLQSEQAKKKA
+30 EQADHKTF
-44 NSPPESR
+44 SLPESR
-51 RSYTKASKAPPSSA
+51 KILAKAPKVQSNTTSGQSRGCSSKRGCSSSFSIPQPEDPEQNNSSESHRPKKDTSRGLKRSASPDYSRTNSPGSAKKPKALQHAEPSIGTRRPNNKPKKRQIDQELSAPPTSLPSTSKAHNRKGGVPGSSPLHKRKRTDNSSSCVKSSSA
-65 AGSARGHTSRSC
+65 AIVSTGA
-77 LSLSV
+77 
-82 GTHSASD
+82 D
-89 SALISEAAGSSG
+89 D
-101 QQEQR
+101 
-106 EGSSSRALKR
+106 
-116 SSAPE
+116 
-121 HNNTYSP
+121 
-128 SPAKR
+128 R
-133 PKALPGPHLLESA
+133 PP
-146 STSETP
+146 
-152 VPGTPE
+152 
-158 PRNPHSAK
+158 
-166 SKKRRLAADPPA
+166 
-178 PPSRVLNRKSS
+178 
-189 PCPGPSG
+189 
-196 VSATSSHKRKKADT
+196 
-210 SSSSSSS
+210 
-217 SSSSH
+217 
-222 PSSTSAAGPL
+222 
-232 PPRSEGGRPAK
+232 K

-248 SKSAASAK
+248 SKSATSAK
-256 AGCGTVTDSSSSSA
+256 AGCSTITDSSSSAST
-270 SSSSSSSSSSSTA
+270 SSSSSSAVASVSSTA
-283 AGVNS
+283 
-288 CAPPQGAR
+288 PPGAR
-296 LKQGKDQSKARRSR
+296 VKQGKDQNKARRSR
-310 SASSPSPRRSSRD
+310 SASSPSPRRSSRE
-323 KEQAKASGSSKFEWA
+323 KEQAKASSSSKFDWA
-338 SRFNPKVNL
+338 ARFSPKVSL
-347 PKPRLSLPG
+347 SKTKLSLPG
-356 SSKPESSSKPGPSG
+356 SSKAETSKPGPSG
-370 LQAKLASLRKSS
+370 LQAKLANLRKST
-382 KKRSESPPA
+382 KKRSDSPPA
-391 ELPSFRRSTR
+391 ELPSLRRSTR

-416 GLGKRGAA
+416 GLSKRAA
-424 DTRRQDKMADSD
+424 AEARRQEKMADPD
-436 NNQDGANSSAA
+436 NQEGANSSAA
-447 RTEEALQGASASSS
+447 RTDDTTQGAAGATGERSSSLLSPPASSS

-529 ATGDESQQLQAAIE
+529 ATDESQQLQAVIE

-560 VKSVVPALITLL
+560 VKNVVPALITLL

-584 SRALTYMME
+584 CRALTYMME

-613 QVIQFIDVAE
+613 QVIQCIDVAE

-670 CCQSITP
+670 CCQSISP

-743 PVLSS
+743 PILSS

-757 FSLMCSNCPSL
+757 FSLMCSNCPTL

-777 AETLRFLLCGASNGS
+777 AETLHFLLCGASNGS
-792 CQEQIDLVPR
+792 CLEQIDLVPR

-818 PCLPR
+818 PCLPK

-828 VDAMLKKGSAHTTEG
+828 VDTMLKKGNAQNTDG
-843 AVWQWRDDRGLWHPY
+843 AIWQWRDDRGLWHPY
-858 NRIDSRIIETAH
+858 SRIDSRIIE
-870 QNGEDEISLSTLGR
+870 
-884 VYTIDFNSM
+884 
-893 QQINEDTGTAR
+893 QINEDTGTAR
-904 GIQRKPNPLANPSAG
+904 AIQRKPNPLANANTSG
-919 SHLEVRGEDARAQLM
+919 HSELKRDDARAQLM
-934 KEDPELAKCF
+934 KEDPELAKSF

-988 RNHAVSSHIA
+988 KNHAVSSHIA
-998 SMLSSQDMK
+998 SMLSSQDLK
-1007 IVVGSLQMAEILM
+1007 IVVGALQMAEILM
-1020 QKLPDVFNVYFRR
+1020 QKLPDIFSVYFRR
-1033 EGVMHQVKNLAECE
+1033 EGVMHQVKNLAESE
-1047 TFLTSP
+1047 TLLTSP
-1053 PKACTSGTASLCTT
+1053 PKVCTNGSGSLAG
-1067 TITAATTTAASS
+1067 AATINTGTGSAAGN
-1079 VASDLGSPSFQHNMD
+1079 AAGDLGSPSLQHRD

-1126 PRDDDKVDNQAKS
+1126 PRDEDKADNQAKS
-1139 PTTTPSPKSSFL
+1139 PTATQSPKSSFL

-1157 TWGKLGTQTNSAT
+1157 TWGRLSTQSNSNNI
-1170 SEPSRTAGVSGVA
+1170 EPARTAGVSGLA
-1183 RTAPK
+1183 RTASK
-1188 DSISNNRDKIKAW
+1188 DTISNNRERIRGW
-1201 IKEQASKF
+1201 IKEQAHKF
-1209 VEHYFNSE
+1209 VERYFSSE
-1217 NVDGSNPALNVLQRL
+1217 NMDGSNPALNVLQRL
-1232 CTATEQLHLQVDRGV
+1232 CNATEQLNLQVDGGV
-1247 ECLVEIC
+1247 ECLVEIRS
-1254 TIVSESDVSSF
+1254 IVSESDVSSF
-1265 EIQHSGLVKQ
+1265 EIQHSGFVKQ
-1275 LLQYLTCCSDRDAVS
+1275 LLLYLTSKSEKDIVS
-1290 RDERIKRFLH
+1290 RDIRLKRFLH
-1300 VFYGCPMPGQEPM
+1300 VFFGSPLPGEEPLG
-1313 FRLEPTENGPLLALV
+1313 RVDPTESGHLLALV
-1328 HKMNS
+1328 HKMNN

-1353 NGSRGSQALKF
+1353 TGSRGSQALKF

-1412 RIREEDEDSDDDGSD
+1412 RVREDDEDSDDDGSD
-1427 DEIDESLAAQFLNSG
+1427 EEIDESLAAQFLNSG
-1442 SVRHRL
+1442 NVRHRL
-1448 QFYIGEH
+1448 QFYIGDH
-1455 LLPYNM
+1455 PLPYNM

-1468 QFSLQPEEE
+1468 QYSIQTEEE
-1477 RESTDDETNPLG
+1477 RESTDDESNPLG

-1497 HTIWYKPVREDEDGN
+1497 HTIWYKPVREEEEST
-1512 KDAVGGK
+1512 KDTVGGK

-1530 SPRNAKKQ
+1530 SPRNSKKH
-1538 DELWHDGVCPS
+1538 DELWHDGICPKVS
-1549 VTNPLE
+1549 NPLDN
-1555 VYLISEPPEGITFD
+1555 YLIPTPPENITFD
-1569 DPSMEVI
+1569 DPSLDVVI
-1576 LLLRVL
+1576 LLRVL
-1582 HSISRYWFYL
+1582 HAISRYWYYL
-1592 YDNAVCKEIIP
+1592 YDNALCKEIIP
-1603 TSEFINSK
+1603 TAEFINSK

-1635 TELGKTCPFFFPFD
+1635 TELGKSCPFFFPFD

-1695 TINRDELLKQA
+1695 TVNRDELLKQA

-1738 YALVSRELQRA
+1738 YALVSQELQRA
-1749 DLGLWRGEEITL
+1749 DLGLWRGEEVTL
-1761 ANPKGSQEG
+1761 PNPKGSQEG
-1770 TRYMFSSR
+1770 TKYIHNLQ
-1778 GLFAIPFGRSTKP
+1778 GLFALPFGRTAKP
-1791 AHIAKIKMKFRFLGK
+1791 AHIAKVKMKFRFLGK

-1817 LDLPLGLPFYKWML
+1817 VDIPLGLPFYKWML
-1831 RNESSIGSYDL
+1831 RQESSLASHDL
-1842 VNIDPGVAKSI
+1842 SHVDPVVAKSVY
-1853 QHLEDIIRQKK
+1853 HLEEIVRQKK
-1864 RLEQDQSHTRE
+1864 RLELDKSQTKES
-1875 TLQQALES
+1875 LQFALEN

-1909 KGGKDVPV
+1909 KGGKDIPV
-1917 TIHNLEEYLRLVVY
+1917 NIHNLDEYVRLVIF
-1931 WTMNEG
+1931 WALNEG
-1937 VSRQFESFREGFES
+1937 VSRQFDSFRDGFES
-1951 VFPLHHLQY
+1951 VFPLNHLQY

-1969 LCGSKSEAWDVKT
+1969 LCGSKSDPWDVKT

-2000 RFLFEVLSSFDAEQ
+2000 KFLFEILSSFDKEQ

-2033 RSLNPPLTI
+2033 RALNPPLTI

-2064 NYLKLPDYSSIEIM
+2064 NYLKLPDYSSIDIM
-2078 REKLLMA
+2078 REKLLIA

>member
-16 SQRNTAAAQPLDHI
+16 SQRNTAAAQPQDH
-30 LTGRLQSEQAKKKA
+30 TVAGRLQSEQVKHKA
-44 NSPPESR
+44 NSPPENR
-51 RSYTKASKAPPSSA
+51 RPNSKASKATASSA
-65 AGSARGHTSRSC
+65 TGQSRGHSSRRSS
-77 LSLSV
+77 LTLSV
-82 GTHSASD
+82 ASFVLQD
-89 SALISEAAGSSG
+89 DPEAAGTSE
-101 QQEQR
+101 QERPGHQSKS
-106 EGSSSRALKR
+106 EGPRGLKR
-116 SSAPE
+116 SEAPDQIS
-121 HNNTYSP
+121 TFGP
-128 SPAKR
+128 TPAKK
-133 PKALPGPHLLESA
+133 PKSLPPTRDNTLETKKGP
-146 STSETP
+146 
-152 VPGTPE
+152 
-158 PRNPHSAK
+158 AK
-166 SKKRRLAADPPA
+166 SKKRSVTSEPPA
-178 PPSRVLNRKSS
+178 SSGRGSSKKSGATWASPVQKRRKVDSL
-189 PCPGPSG
+189 PGL
-196 VSATSSHKRKKADT
+196 
-210 SSSSSSS
+210 
-217 SSSSH
+217 
-222 PSSTSAAGPL
+222 SSTAGSL
-232 PPRSEGGRPAK
+232 PNCTEGRTAK

-256 AGCGTVTDSSSSSA
+256 AGCSNVTDSSSSA
-270 SSSSSSSSSSSTA
+270 STSSSSSTT
-283 AGVNS
+283 GTNS
-288 CAPPQGAR
+288 TITQGAR
-296 LKQGKDQSKARRSR
+296 VKQGKDQSKARRSR
-310 SASSPSPRRSSRD
+310 SASSPSPRRSTRD
-323 KEQAKASGSSKFEWA
+323 KEQGKSASSSKFEWA
-338 SRFNPKVNL
+338 ARFNPKVNL
-347 PKPRLSLPG
+347 PKPKLSLPG
-356 SSKPESSSKPGPSG
+356 SSKTESSKPGPSG
-370 LQAKLASLRKSS
+370 LQAKLASLRKST

-424 DTRRQDKMADSD
+424 DARRQEKMADSD

-447 RTEEALQGASASSS
+447 RTDEASQGASASSS

-720 NLLQQVASRD
+720 NLLQEVASRD

-757 FSLMCSNCPSL
+757 FSLMCSNCPCL

-792 CQEQIDLVPR
+792 CQEQIELVPR

-828 VDAMLKKGSAHTTEG
+828 VDVMLKKGSAQTTEG
-843 AVWQWRDDRGLWHPY
+843 AIWQWRDDRGLWHPY
-858 NRIDSRIIETAH
+858 NRIDSRIIE
-870 QNGEDEISLSTLGR
+870 
-884 VYTIDFNSM
+884 
-893 QQINEDTGTAR
+893 QINEDTGTAR
-904 GIQRKPNPLANPSAG
+904 GIQRKPNPLANPNTG
-919 SHLEVRGEDARAQLM
+919 SHQEVRREDARAQLM

-998 SMLSSQDMK
+998 SMLSSQDLK

-1020 QKLPDVFNVYFRR
+1020 QKLPDVFSVYFRR
-1033 EGVMHQVKNLAECE
+1033 EGVMHQVKNLAESE
-1047 TFLTSP
+1047 SFLVTSP
-1053 PKACTSGTASLCTT
+1053 PKACPSGTTSLCTT
-1067 TITAATTTAASS
+1067 TISTASTTSANNTTP
-1079 VASDLGSPSFQHNMD
+1079 DSPSFQHSMD

-1139 PTTTPSPKSSFL
+1139 PTSTQSPKSSFL

-1157 TWGKLGTQTNSAT
+1157 TWGKLGTQNNNAN
-1170 SEPSRTAGVSGVA
+1170 SEPSRTAGVSGLA
-1183 RTAPK
+1183 RAPPK

-1209 VEHYFNSE
+1209 VERYFNSE

-1232 CTATEQLHLQVDRGV
+1232 CTATEQLSLQVDGGL
-1247 ECLVEIC
+1247 ECLVEISS
-1254 TIVSESDVSSF
+1254 IVSESDVSSF

-1275 LLQYLTCCSDRDAVS
+1275 LLIYLTSNTDRDLLS
-1290 RDERIKRFLH
+1290 RDMRLKRFLN
-1300 VFYGCPMPGQEPM
+1300 VFAGCPIPEMELLG
-1313 FRLEPTENGPLLALV
+1313 RLDPAENGPYLALV

-1448 QFYIGEH
+1448 QFYIGDH

-1468 QFSLQPEEE
+1468 QYSLQAEEE
-1477 RESTDDETNPLG
+1477 RESTDDEANPLG

-1497 HTIWYKPVREDEDGN
+1497 HTIWYKPVREDEDGS

-1549 VTNPLE
+1549 VINPLE
-1555 VYLISEPPEGITFD
+1555 TYLTLEPPETITFD
-1569 DPSMEVI
+1569 DPSLEVI

-1592 YDNAVCKEIIP
+1592 YDNAVCKEIMP

-1635 TELGKTCPFFFPFD
+1635 IELGKTCPFFFPFD

-1731 LGPTLEF
+1731 LGPTQEF
-1738 YALVSRELQRA
+1738 YALVSQELQRA
-1749 DLGLWRGEEITL
+1749 DLGLWRGEEVTL

-1770 TRYMFSSR
+1770 TKYMFSSK
-1778 GLFAIPFGRSTKP
+1778 GLFAVPFGRTTKP

-1831 RNESSIGSYDL
+1831 RHETSISSHDL

-1864 RLEQDQSHTRE
+1864 RLEQDRSQVRRGSTPPDSRQRGSPAETRE

-1917 TIHNLEEYLRLVVY
+1917 TIYNLEEYLRLVVY
-1931 WTMNEG
+1931 WTLNEG

-1969 LCGSKSEAWDVKT
+1969 LCGSKSETWDVKT

-2000 RFLFEVLSSFDAEQ
+2000 RFLFEVLSSFDGEQ

-2078 REKLLMA
+2078 REKLLIA

>member
-16 SQRNTAAAQPLDHI
+16 SQRNTAAAQPQDHTI
-30 LTGRLQSEQAKKKA
+30 AGRLQSEQVKHKA
-44 NSPPESR
+44 NSPPDSQR
-51 RSYTKASKAPPSSA
+51 HNSKAPKA
-65 AGSARGHTSRSC
+65 AGQSRGHSSKRSA

-82 GTHSASD
+82 ASFVLHDEAEAAGTSEQERAGHPSKSSDAAATRGLKRSDAPDQISSFGPSPPKKPKSLPPPPGRDASD
-89 SALISEAAGSSG
+89 SRKGPAKSRKRSPAAAEAPAAASGRGRGQSKKSKASGAPPVQRRKKAEPPPDLSIAAGSLH
-101 QQEQR
+101 
-106 EGSSSRALKR
+106 SR
-116 SSAPE
+116 
-121 HNNTYSP
+121 T
-128 SPAKR
+128 
-133 PKALPGPHLLESA
+133 
-146 STSETP
+146 
-152 VPGTPE
+152 
-158 PRNPHSAK
+158 
-166 SKKRRLAADPPA
+166 
-178 PPSRVLNRKSS
+178 
-189 PCPGPSG
+189 
-196 VSATSSHKRKKADT
+196 
-210 SSSSSSS
+210 
-217 SSSSH
+217 
-222 PSSTSAAGPL
+222 
-232 PPRSEGGRPAK
+232 AK

-256 AGCGTVTDSSSSSA
+256 AGCSNVTDSSSTSSASTSSTSSA
-270 SSSSSSSSSSSTA
+270 SSTAGGTATTAAPAVANSSSSSSSSTSSSGA
-283 AGVNS
+283 T
-288 CAPPQGAR
+288 QGAR
-296 LKQGKDQSKARRSR
+296 VKQGKDQSKARRSR
-310 SASSPSPRRSSRD
+310 SASSPSPRRSTRD
-323 KEQAKASGSSKFEWA
+323 KEQAKAAGGGSSKFEWA
-338 SRFNPKVNL
+338 ARFNPKVNL
-347 PKPRLSLPG
+347 PKPKLSLPG
-356 SSKPESSSKPGPSG
+356 SSKTETSKPGPSG
-370 LQAKLASLRKSS
+370 LQAKLASLRKST

-391 ELPSFRRSTR
+391 ELPSYRRSTR
-401 QKTTGSCA
+401 QQKTTGSCA

-424 DTRRQDKMADSD
+424 DARRQEKMADSD

-447 RTEEALQGASASSS
+447 RTDEASQGASASSS
-461 VAGAV
+461 VPGAV

-560 VKSVVPALITLL
+560 VKTVVPALITLL

-638 AILQAGGLADCLL
+638 AILQAGGLASCLL

-720 NLLQQVASRD
+720 NLLQEVASRD

-757 FSLMCSNCPSL
+757 FSLMCSNCPCL

-792 CQEQIDLVPR
+792 CQEQIELVPR

-828 VDAMLKKGSAHTTEG
+828 VDVMLKKGSAQTTEG
-843 AVWQWRDDRGLWHPY
+843 AIWQWRDDRGLWHPY

-904 GIQRKPNPLANPSAG
+904 GIQRKPNPLANPNTG
-919 SHLEVRGEDARAQLM
+919 SHQEVRREDARAQLM

-998 SMLSSQDMK
+998 SMLSSQDLK

-1020 QKLPDVFNVYFRR
+1020 QKLPDVFSVYFRR
-1033 EGVMHQVKNLAECE
+1033 EGVMHQVKNLSESE
-1047 TFLTSP
+1047 SILVTSP
-1053 PKACTSGTASLCTT
+1053 PKACPSGTASLCNT
-1067 TITAATTTAASS
+1067 TISTASATSANNTAP
-1079 VASDLGSPSFQHNMD
+1079 DLGSPSFQHSMD

-1139 PTTTPSPKSSFL
+1139 PTSTQSPKSSFL

-1157 TWGKLGTQTNSAT
+1157 TWGKLGAQTNNAN
-1170 SEPSRTAGVSGVA
+1170 SEPSRTAGVSGLA
-1183 RTAPK
+1183 RAPPK

-1209 VEHYFNSE
+1209 VERYFNSE

-1232 CTATEQLHLQVDRGV
+1232 CTATEQLNVQVDGGM
-1247 ECLVEIC
+1247 ECLVEISS
-1254 TIVSESDVSSF
+1254 IVSESDVSSF

-1275 LLQYLTCCSDRDAVS
+1275 LLLYLTSNTDRDLLS
-1290 RDERIKRFLH
+1290 RDVRLKRFLH
-1300 VFYGCPMPGQEPM
+1300 VFASCPVPGMEPLG
-1313 FRLEPTENGPLLALV
+1313 RLDTSDNGPYLALV

-1448 QFYIGEH
+1448 QFYIGDH

-1468 QFSLQPEEE
+1468 QYSLQAEEE
-1477 RESTDDETNPLG
+1477 RESTDDEANPLG

-1497 HTIWYKPVREDEDGN
+1497 HTIWYKPVREDEDGG

-1538 DELWHDGVCPS
+1538 DELWHDGVCPA
-1549 VTNPLE
+1549 VVNPLE
-1555 VYLISEPPEGITFD
+1555 TYLSSETPETITFE
-1569 DPSMEVI
+1569 DPSLEVN

-1592 YDNAVCKEIIP
+1592 YDNAVCKEIIA

-1635 TELGKTCPFFFPFD
+1635 IELGKTCPFFFPFD

-1738 YALVSRELQRA
+1738 YALVSQELQRA
-1749 DLGLWRGEEITL
+1749 DLGLWRGEEVTL

-1770 TRYMFSSR
+1770 TKYMFSTR
-1778 GLFAIPFGRSTKP
+1778 GLFAVPFGRTTKP
-1791 AHIAKIKMKFRFLGK
+1791 AHVAKIKMKFRFLGK

-1831 RNESSIGSYDL
+1831 RHELSISSHDL

-1853 QHLEDIIRQKK
+1853 QHLEDVIRQKK
-1864 RLEQDQSHTRE
+1864 RLEQDRSQTRE

-1883 LNMNG
+1883 LNING

-1909 KGGKDVPV
+1909 KGGKDVAV
-1917 TIHNLEEYLRLVVY
+1917 TIYNLEEYLRLVVY
-1931 WTMNEG
+1931 WTLNEG

-1969 LCGSKSEAWDVKT
+1969 LCGSKSETWDVKT

-2064 NYLKLPDYSSIEIM
+2064 NYLKLPDYSSIETM
-2078 REKLLMA
+2078 REKLLIA

>member
-16 SQRNTAAAQPLDHI
+16 SQRNTAAAQPQDHTVAGSRSG
-30 LTGRLQSEQAKKKA
+30 LTLSVASFVLQDEPEAAGTSEQERPGHQSKSEGTRGLKRSEAPDQISTFGPTPAKKPKSLPPPRDNTSETKKGPAKSKKRSLASEPPASSGRGQSKKSGAAGASPIPKRKKA
-44 NSPPESR
+44 DSLPGL
-51 RSYTKASKAPPSSA
+51 SSA
-65 AGSARGHTSRSC
+65 AGSLPNRT
-77 LSLSV
+77 
-82 GTHSASD
+82 
-89 SALISEAAGSSG
+89 
-101 QQEQR
+101 
-106 EGSSSRALKR
+106 EGR
-116 SSAPE
+116 
-121 HNNTYSP
+121 T
-128 SPAKR
+128 
-133 PKALPGPHLLESA
+133 
-146 STSETP
+146 
-152 VPGTPE
+152 
-158 PRNPHSAK
+158 
-166 SKKRRLAADPPA
+166 
-178 PPSRVLNRKSS
+178 
-189 PCPGPSG
+189 
-196 VSATSSHKRKKADT
+196 
-210 SSSSSSS
+210 
-217 SSSSH
+217 
-222 PSSTSAAGPL
+222 
-232 PPRSEGGRPAK
+232 AK

-256 AGCGTVTDSSSSSA
+256 AGCSNVTDSSSSSA
-270 SSSSSSSSSSSTA
+270 STSSSSSTT
-283 AGVNS
+283 GTNS
-288 CAPPQGAR
+288 ATTQGAR
-296 LKQGKDQSKARRSR
+296 VKQGKDQTKARRSR
-310 SASSPSPRRSSRD
+310 SASSPSPRRSTRD
-323 KEQAKASGSSKFEWA
+323 KEQAKTASSSKFEWA
-338 SRFNPKVNL
+338 ARFNPKVNL
-347 PKPRLSLPG
+347 PKPKLSLPG
-356 SSKPESSSKPGPSG
+356 SSKTETSKPGPSG
-370 LQAKLASLRKSS
+370 LQAKLASLRKST

-424 DTRRQDKMADSD
+424 DARRQEKMADSD

-447 RTEEALQGASASSS
+447 RTDEASQGASASSS

-720 NLLQQVASRD
+720 NLLQEVASRD

-757 FSLMCSNCPSL
+757 FSLMCSNCPCL

-792 CQEQIDLVPR
+792 CQEQIELVPR

-828 VDAMLKKGSAHTTEG
+828 VDVMLKKGSAQTTEG
-843 AVWQWRDDRGLWHPY
+843 AIWQWRDDRGLWHPY

-904 GIQRKPNPLANPSAG
+904 GIQRKPNPLANPNTG
-919 SHLEVRGEDARAQLM
+919 NEVRREDARAQLM

-998 SMLSSQDMK
+998 SMLSSQDLK

-1020 QKLPDVFNVYFRR
+1020 QKLPDVFSVYFRR
-1033 EGVMHQVKNLAECE
+1033 EGVMHQVKNLSESE
-1047 TFLTSP
+1047 SFLVTSP
-1053 PKACTSGTASLCTT
+1053 PKACPSGTASLCTT
-1067 TITAATTTAASS
+1067 TISTASTTSANNATPE
-1079 VASDLGSPSFQHNMD
+1079 LGSPSFQHSMD

-1139 PTTTPSPKSSFL
+1139 PTSTQSPKSSFL

-1157 TWGKLGTQTNSAT
+1157 TWGKLGAQTNNAN
-1170 SEPSRTAGVSGVA
+1170 SEPSRTAGVSGLA
-1183 RTAPK
+1183 RAPPK

-1209 VEHYFNSE
+1209 VERYFNSE

-1232 CTATEQLHLQVDRGV
+1232 CTATEQLNLQVDGGM
-1247 ECLVEIC
+1247 ECLVEISS
-1254 TIVSESDVSSF
+1254 IVSESDVSSF

-1275 LLQYLTCCSDRDAVS
+1275 LLVYLTSNTDRDLLS
-1290 RDERIKRFLH
+1290 RDVRLKRFLH
-1300 VFYGCPMPGQEPM
+1300 VFAGCPLPGMEPVS
-1313 FRLEPTENGPLLALV
+1313 RLDPTENGPYLALV

-1427 DEIDESLAAQFLNSG
+1427 DEIDESLHIEITYPILFPD
-1442 SVRHRL
+1442 R
-1448 QFYIGEH
+1448 
-1455 LLPYNM
+1455 
-1461 TVYQAVR
+1461 
-1468 QFSLQPEEE
+1468 
-1477 RESTDDETNPLG
+1477 
-1489 RAGIWTKT
+1489 
-1497 HTIWYKPVREDEDGN
+1497 YKPVREEEDGS

-1549 VTNPLE
+1549 VINPLE
-1555 VYLISEPPEGITFD
+1555 TYLTSEPPDTITFD
-1569 DPSMEVI
+1569 DPSLEVN

-1635 TELGKTCPFFFPFD
+1635 IELGKTCPFFFPFD

-1738 YALVSRELQRA
+1738 YALVSQELQRA
-1749 DLGLWRGEEITL
+1749 DLGLWRGEEVTL
-1761 ANPKGSQEG
+1761 ANPKGSQEA
-1770 TRYMFSSR
+1770 TKYMFSSR
-1778 GLFAIPFGRSTKP
+1778 GLFAVPFGRTTKP

-1831 RNESSIGSYDL
+1831 RHEMSISSHDL

-1853 QHLEDIIRQKK
+1853 QHLEDVIRQKK
-1864 RLEQDQSHTRE
+1864 RLEQDRSQTRE

-1897 FTLPGFPNIELK
+1897 FTLPGYPNIELK
-1909 KGGKDVPV
+1909 KGGKDFAV
-1917 TIHNLEEYLRLVVY
+1917 TIYNLEEYLRLVVY
-1931 WTMNEG
+1931 WTLNEG

-1969 LCGSKSEAWDVKT
+1969 LCGSKSETWDVKT

-2078 REKLLMA
+2078 REKLLIA

>member
-16 SQRNTAAAQPLDHI
+16 SQRNTAAAQPIDHT
-30 LTGRLQSEQAKKKA
+30 LAGR
-44 NSPPESR
+44 NS
-51 RSYTKASKAPPSSA
+51 
-65 AGSARGHTSRSC
+65 

-82 GTHSASD
+82 GSHSIPD
-89 SALISEAAGSSG
+89 PDLEAAGTSG
-101 QQEQR
+101 QQGKR
-106 EGSSSRALKR
+106 EGSSTRGLKR
-116 SSAPE
+116 SSATDL
-121 HNNTYSP
+121 NITFSP

-133 PKALPGPHLLESA
+133 PKAVSSHLSESSA
-146 STSETP
+146 SGPSAPTTSSEVT
-152 VPGTPE
+152 E
-158 PRNPHSAK
+158 PKKAPASVSTK
-166 SKKRRLAADPPA
+166 SKKRRLAAEPA
-178 PPSRVLNRKSS
+178 PARALSKKTASY
-189 PCPGPSG
+189 PGPSG
-196 VSATSSHKRKKADT
+196 VSSTPSQKRKKADASSLSF
-210 SSSSSSS
+210 SSSSSLPSS
-217 SSSSH
+217 SS
-222 PSSTSAAGPL
+222 AAAPL
-232 PPRSEGGRPAK
+232 PPRSEASRAAK

-256 AGCGTVTDSSSSSA
+256 AGCSTVTDSSSSCA
-270 SSSSSSSSSSSTA
+270 SSSSSSSSSSSA
-283 AGVNS
+283 ATGANS
-288 CAPPQGAR
+288 CAPQGAR

-323 KEQAKASGSSKFEWA
+323 KEQNKAAGSSKFDWT
-338 SRFNPKVNL
+338 SRFNSKVNL
-347 PKPRLSLPG
+347 PKPKLSLPG
-356 SSKPESSSKPGPSG
+356 SAKAETSSKPGPSG
-370 LQAKLASLRKSS
+370 LQAKLASLRKST

-391 ELPSFRRSTR
+391 ELPSCRRSTR

-416 GLGKRGAA
+416 GLGKRGTAEA
-424 DTRRQDKMADSD
+424 RRQEKMADSD

-447 RTEEALQGASASSS
+447 RTEETPQGASASSS

-495 HLFGPLGPRMSQL
+495 HLFGPFGPRMSQL

-730 LLTNIQQLLVVTP
+730 LLTNIQQLLVLTP

-757 FSLMCSNCPSL
+757 FSLMCSNCPCL

-828 VDAMLKKGSAHTTEG
+828 VDAMLKKGSAQTTEG
-843 AVWQWRDDRGLWHPY
+843 AIWQWRDDRGLWHPY

-904 GIQRKPNPLANPSAG
+904 AIQRKPNPLANPNTG
-919 SHLEVRGEDARAQLM
+919 GHLEVRREDARAQLM

-974 IIYFADAEL
+974 IIFFADADL

-998 SMLSSQDMK
+998 SMLSSQDLK

-1020 QKLPDVFNVYFRR
+1020 QKLPDVFSVYFRR
-1033 EGVMHQVKNLAECE
+1033 EGVMHQVKNLAESE
-1047 TFLTSP
+1047 VFLTSP

-1067 TITAATTTAASS
+1067 TITTATTTAASN
-1079 VASDLGSPSFQHNMD
+1079 VTPDLGSPSFQHSMD

-1139 PTTTPSPKSSFL
+1139 PTTTQSPKSSFL

-1157 TWGKLGTQTNSAT
+1157 TWGKLGTQTNSAN
-1170 SEPSRTAGVSGVA
+1170 SEPSRTAGVSGLA
-1183 RTAPK
+1183 RVPPK
-1188 DSISNNRDKIKAW
+1188 DSVSNNRDKIKAW

-1209 VEHYFNSE
+1209 VERYFNSE
-1217 NVDGSNPALNVLQRL
+1217 SVDGSNPALNVLQRL
-1232 CTATEQLHLQVDRGV
+1232 CNATEQLNLQVDSGV
-1247 ECLVEIC
+1247 ECLEEISN
-1254 TIVSESDVSSF
+1254 IVSESDVSSF

-1275 LLQYLTCCSDRDAVS
+1275 LLLYLTSNSERDTVT

-1300 VFYGCPMPGQEPM
+1300 VFFGCPIPGQEPLG
-1313 FRLEPTENGPLLALV
+1313 RLDPTENGPLLSLV
-1328 HKMNS
+1328 HKMNN

-1468 QFSLQPEEE
+1468 QFSLQAEEE
-1477 RESTDDETNPLG
+1477 RESTDDEANPLG

-1497 HTIWYKPVREDEDGN
+1497 HTIWYKPVREDEEGC
-1512 KDAVGGK
+1512 KDTVGGK

-1538 DELWHDGVCPS
+1538 DELWHEGVCPS
-1549 VTNPLE
+1549 VTNALE
-1555 VYLISEPPEGITFD
+1555 SYLICGAPEGITFD

-1576 LLLRVL
+1576 LLLRVF
-1582 HSISRYWFYL
+1582 HSISRYWFFL
-1592 YDNAVCKEIIP
+1592 YNNAACKEIIP
-1603 TSEFINSK
+1603 TGEFINSK

-1731 LGPTLEF
+1731 LGPTQEF
-1738 YALVSRELQRA
+1738 YALVSQELQRA
-1749 DLGLWRGEEITL
+1749 DLGLWRGEEVSL
-1761 ANPKGSQEG
+1761 SNPKGSQEG
-1770 TRYMFSSR
+1770 TKYMFSSR
-1778 GLFAIPFGRSTKP
+1778 GLFAVPFGRTTKP

-1831 RNESSIGSYDL
+1831 RHESSISSHDL

-1864 RLEQDQSHTRE
+1864 RIEQDRSHTRE

-1931 WTMNEG
+1931 WTLNEG

-1951 VFPLHHLQY
+1951 VFPLQHLQY

-1969 LCGSKSEAWDVKT
+1969 LCGSKSESWDVKT

-2078 REKLLMA
+2078 REKLLIA

>member
-1 MSNRPNSNPGGSLRR
+1 MSNRPNNNPGGSLRR
-16 SQRNTAAAQPLDHI
+16 SQRNTAGAQPQDDSI
-30 LTGRLQSEQAKKKA
+30 GGRSHLGQAKHKGY
-44 NSPPESR
+44 SPPESR
-51 RSYTKASKAPPSSA
+51 KSNSKAPKVQSNTTSELSRGHLSKRSCSSSSAVIVPQPEDPDRANTSERQKTGQVPKKDHSRGVKRSASPDYNRTNSPSSA
-65 AGSARGHTSRSC
+65 
-77 LSLSV
+77 
-82 GTHSASD
+82 
-89 SALISEAAGSSG
+89 
-101 QQEQR
+101 
-106 EGSSSRALKR
+106 K
-116 SSAPE
+116 
-121 HNNTYSP
+121 
-128 SPAKR
+128 K
-133 PKALPGPHLLESA
+133 PKALQHTES
-146 STSETP
+146 SSET
-152 VPGTPE
+152 
-158 PRNPHSAK
+158 NKPHSK
-166 SKKRRLAADPPA
+166 SKKRHLDQEQQLKSAQS
-178 PPSRVLNRKSS
+178 PSTSKAHTRKS
-189 PCPGPSG
+189 G
-196 VSATSSHKRKKADT
+196 ATGGSRSQKRKRT
-210 SSSSSSS
+210 ESSCVKSGSGSE
-217 SSSSH
+217 
-222 PSSTSAAGPL
+222 STGAEE
-232 PPRSEGGRPAK
+232 RSAK

-248 SKSAASAK
+248 SKSATSAK
-256 AGCGTVTDSSSSSA
+256 AGCSTITDSSSAASTSSSSSA
-270 SSSSSSSSSSSTA
+270 VASASST
-283 AGVNS
+283 V
-288 CAPPQGAR
+288 PPGAR
-296 LKQGKDQSKARRSR
+296 VKQGKDQNKARRSR
-310 SASSPSPRRSSRD
+310 SASSPSPRRSSRE
-323 KEQAKASGSSKFEWA
+323 KEQSKTGGSSKFDWA
-338 SRFNPKVNL
+338 ARFSPKVSL
-347 PKPRLSLPG
+347 PKTKLSLPG
-356 SSKPESSSKPGPSG
+356 SSKSETSKPGPSG
-370 LQAKLASLRKSS
+370 LQAKLASLRKST

-391 ELPSFRRSTR
+391 ELPSLRRSTR

-424 DTRRQDKMADSD
+424 EARRQEKMADPES
-436 NNQDGANSSAA
+436 NQEAVNSSAA
-447 RTEEALQGASASSS
+447 RTDEAPQGA
-461 VAGAV
+461 AG
-466 GMTTSGESESD
+466 
-477 DSEMGRLQ
+477 
-485 ALLEARGLPP
+485 
-495 HLFGPLGPRMSQL
+495 
-508 FHRTIGSGASSKA
+508 SKA

-529 ATGDESQQLQAAIE
+529 ASDESQQLQAVIE

-584 SRALTYMME
+584 CRALTYMME

-613 QVIQFIDVAE
+613 QVIQCIDVAE

-720 NLLQQVASRD
+720 NLLQQVASKD
-730 LLTNIQQLLVVTP
+730 LLTNVQQLLVVTP
-743 PVLSS
+743 PILSS

-757 FSLMCSNCPSL
+757 FSLMCSNCPTL

-777 AETLRFLLCGASNGS
+777 AETLHFLLCGASNGS

-818 PCLPR
+818 PCLPK

-828 VDAMLKKGSAHTTEG
+828 VDTMLKKGNAQNTDG
-843 AVWQWRDDRGLWHPY
+843 AIWQWRDDRGLWHPY
-858 NRIDSRIIETAH
+858 NRIDSRIIE
-870 QNGEDEISLSTLGR
+870 
-884 VYTIDFNSM
+884 
-893 QQINEDTGTAR
+893 QINEDTGTAR
-904 GIQRKPNPLANPSAG
+904 AIQRKPNPLANTNTSG
-919 SHLEVRGEDARAQLM
+919 YSESKKDDARAQLM
-934 KEDPELAKCF
+934 KEDPELAKSF

-988 RNHAVSSHIA
+988 KNHAVSSHIA
-998 SMLSSQDMK
+998 SMLSSQDLK
-1007 IVVGSLQMAEILM
+1007 IVVGALQMAEILM
-1020 QKLPDVFNVYFRR
+1020 QKLPDIFSVYFRR
-1033 EGVMHQVKNLAECE
+1033 EGVMHQVKHLAESE
-1047 TFLTSP
+1047 SLLTSP
-1053 PKACTSGTASLCTT
+1053 PKACTNGSGSLGSTTSVSSGTA
-1067 TITAATTTAASS
+1067 TAATHAA
-1079 VASDLGSPSFQHNMD
+1079 ADLGSPSLQHSRD

-1139 PTTTPSPKSSFL
+1139 PTTTQSPKSSFL

-1157 TWGKLGTQTNSAT
+1157 TWGRLSAQSNSNNI
-1170 SEPSRTAGVSGVA
+1170 EPARTAGGSGLA
-1183 RTAPK
+1183 RAASK
-1188 DSISNNRDKIKAW
+1188 DTISNNREKIKGW
-1201 IKEQASKF
+1201 IKEQAHKF
-1209 VEHYFNSE
+1209 VERYFSSE
-1217 NVDGSNPALNVLQRL
+1217 NMDGSNPALNVLQRL
-1232 CTATEQLHLQVDRGV
+1232 CAATEQLNLQVDGGA
-1247 ECLVEIC
+1247 ECLVEIRS
-1254 TIVSESDVSSF
+1254 IVSESDVSSF
-1265 EIQHSGLVKQ
+1265 EIQHSGFVKQ
-1275 LLQYLTCCSDRDAVS
+1275 LLLYLTSKSEKDAVS
-1290 RDERIKRFLH
+1290 REIRLKRFLH
-1300 VFYGCPMPGQEPM
+1300 VFFSSPLPGEEPIGRVEPM
-1313 FRLEPTENGPLLALV
+1313 GNAPLLALV
-1328 HKMNS
+1328 HKMNN

-1353 NGSRGSQALKF
+1353 TGGRGSQALKF

-1380 TNVKQWK
+1380 ANVKQWK

-1412 RIREEDEDSDDDGSD
+1412 RVREDDEDSDDDGSD
-1427 DEIDESLAAQFLNSG
+1427 EEIDESLAAQFLNSG
-1442 SVRHRL
+1442 NVRHRL

-1468 QFSLQPEEE
+1468 QFSIQAEDE
-1477 RESTDDETNPLG
+1477 RESTDDESNPLG

-1497 HTIWYKPVREDEDGN
+1497 HTIWYKPVREDEESN
-1512 KDAVGGK
+1512 KDCVGGK

-1530 SPRNAKKQ
+1530 SPRNAKKH

-1549 VTNPLE
+1549 VSNPLE
-1555 VYLISEPPEGITFD
+1555 VYLIPTPPENITFE
-1569 DPSMEVI
+1569 DPSLDVI

-1582 HSISRYWFYL
+1582 HAISRYWYYL
-1592 YDNAVCKEIIP
+1592 YDNAMCKEIIP

-1695 TINRDELLKQA
+1695 TVNREELLKQA

-1738 YALVSRELQRA
+1738 YALVSQELQRA
-1749 DLGLWRGEEITL
+1749 DLGLWRGEEVTL
-1761 ANPKGSQEG
+1761 SNPKGSQEG
-1770 TRYMFSSR
+1770 TKYIQNLQ
-1778 GLFAIPFGRSTKP
+1778 GLFALPFGRTAKP
-1791 AHIAKIKMKFRFLGK
+1791 AHIAKVKMKFRFLGK

-1817 LDLPLGLPFYKWML
+1817 VDLPLGLPFYKWML
-1831 RNESSIGSYDL
+1831 RQETSLTSHDL
-1842 VNIDPGVAKSI
+1842 FDIDPVVARSVY
-1853 QHLEDIIRQKK
+1853 HLEDIVRQKK
-1864 RLEQDQSHTRE
+1864 RLEQDKSQTKESLQYALE
-1875 TLQQALES
+1875 TLT
-1883 LNMNG
+1883 MNG

-1909 KGGKDVPV
+1909 KGGKDIPV
-1917 TIHNLEEYLRLVVY
+1917 TIHNLEEYLRLVIF
-1931 WTMNEG
+1931 WALNEG
-1937 VSRQFESFREGFES
+1937 VSRQFDSFRDGFES
-1951 VFPLHHLQY
+1951 VFPLSHLQY

-1969 LCGSKSEAWDVKT
+1969 LCGSKADTWDAKT

-2000 RFLFEVLSSFDAEQ
+2000 KFLFEILSSFDNEQ

-2078 REKLLMA
+2078 REKLLIA

>member
-16 SQRNTAAAQPLDHI
+16 SKRNTAAAQPQDHTVAGRSG
-30 LTGRLQSEQAKKKA
+30 LT
-44 NSPPESR
+44 
-51 RSYTKASKAPPSSA
+51 
-65 AGSARGHTSRSC
+65 
-77 LSLSV
+77 LSV
-82 GTHSASD
+82 ASFVLQD
-89 SALISEAAGSSG
+89 EPEAAGTSE
-101 QQEQR
+101 QERPGHQSKS
-106 EGSSSRALKR
+106 EGTRGLKR
-116 SSAPE
+116 SEAPDQIS
-121 HNNTYSP
+121 TFGP
-128 SPAKR
+128 TPAKK
-133 PKALPGPHLLESA
+133 PKSLPTPRDN
-146 STSETP
+146 TSETKKSP
-152 VPGTPE
+152 
-158 PRNPHSAK
+158 AK
-166 SKKRRLAADPPA
+166 SKKRSLASEPPA
-178 PPSRVLNRKSS
+178 SSGRGQSKKSGAAGAS
-189 PCPGPSG
+189 PIQ
-196 VSATSSHKRKKADT
+196 KRKKAD
-210 SSSSSSS
+210 SL
-217 SSSSH
+217 
-222 PSSTSAAGPL
+222 PGLSSTAGSL
-232 PPRSEGGRPAK
+232 PNRTEGRTAK

-256 AGCGTVTDSSSSSA
+256 AGCSNVTDSSSSA
-270 SSSSSSSSSSSTA
+270 STSSSSSTT
-283 AGVNS
+283 GTNS
-288 CAPPQGAR
+288 ATTQGAR
-296 LKQGKDQSKARRSR
+296 VKQGKDQTKARRSR
-310 SASSPSPRRSSRD
+310 SASSPSPRRSTRD
-323 KEQAKASGSSKFEWA
+323 KEQAKTASSSKFEWA
-338 SRFNPKVNL
+338 ARFNPKVNL
-347 PKPRLSLPG
+347 PKPKLSLPG
-356 SSKPESSSKPGPSG
+356 SSKTETSKPGPSG
-370 LQAKLASLRKSS
+370 LQAKLASLRKST

-424 DTRRQDKMADSD
+424 DARRQEKMADSD

-447 RTEEALQGASASSS
+447 RTDEASQGASASSS

-720 NLLQQVASRD
+720 NLLQEVASRD

-757 FSLMCSNCPSL
+757 FSLMCSNCPCL

-792 CQEQIDLVPR
+792 CQEQIELVPR

-828 VDAMLKKGSAHTTEG
+828 VDVMLKKGSAQTTEG
-843 AVWQWRDDRGLWHPY
+843 AIWQWRDDRGLWHPY
-858 NRIDSRIIETAH
+858 NRIDSRIIE
-870 QNGEDEISLSTLGR
+870 
-884 VYTIDFNSM
+884 
-893 QQINEDTGTAR
+893 QINEDTGTAR
-904 GIQRKPNPLANPSAG
+904 GIQRKPNPLANPNTG
-919 SHLEVRGEDARAQLM
+919 SHQEVRREDARAQLM

-998 SMLSSQDMK
+998 SMLSSQDLK

-1020 QKLPDVFNVYFRR
+1020 QKLPDVFSVYFRR
-1033 EGVMHQVKNLAECE
+1033 EGVMHQVKNLSESE
-1047 TFLTSP
+1047 SFLVTSP
-1053 PKACTSGTASLCTT
+1053 PKACPSGTASLCTT
-1067 TITAATTTAASS
+1067 TISTASTTSSNNATP
-1079 VASDLGSPSFQHNMD
+1079 DLGSPSFQHSMD

-1139 PTTTPSPKSSFL
+1139 PTSTQSPKSSFL

-1157 TWGKLGTQTNSAT
+1157 TWGKLGAQTNNAN
-1170 SEPSRTAGVSGVA
+1170 SEPSRTAGVSGLA
-1183 RTAPK
+1183 RAPPK

-1209 VEHYFNSE
+1209 VERYFNSE

-1232 CTATEQLHLQVDRGV
+1232 CTATEQLNLQVDGGV
-1247 ECLVEIC
+1247 ECLVEISS
-1254 TIVSESDVSSF
+1254 IVSESDVSSF

-1275 LLQYLTCCSDRDAVS
+1275 LLVYLTSNTDRDLLS
-1290 RDERIKRFLH
+1290 RDVRLKRFLH
-1300 VFYGCPMPGQEPM
+1300 VFSGCPVPGMEPVS
-1313 FRLEPTENGPLLALV
+1313 RLDPTENGPYLALV

-1448 QFYIGEH
+1448 QFYIGDH

-1468 QFSLQPEEE
+1468 QYSLQAEEE
-1477 RESTDDETNPLG
+1477 RESTDDEANPLG

-1497 HTIWYKPVREDEDGN
+1497 HTIWYKPVREDEDGS

-1549 VTNPLE
+1549 VVSPLE
-1555 VYLISEPPEGITFD
+1555 TYLSSEPPETITFD
-1569 DPSMEVI
+1569 DPSLEVN

-1592 YDNAVCKEIIP
+1592 YDNAVCKEIIA
-1603 TSEFINSK
+1603 TTEFINSK

-1635 TELGKTCPFFFPFD
+1635 IELGKTCPFFFPFD

-1738 YALVSRELQRA
+1738 YALVSQELQRA
-1749 DLGLWRGEEITL
+1749 DLGLWRGEEVTL

-1770 TRYMFSSR
+1770 TKYMFSSR
-1778 GLFAIPFGRSTKP
+1778 GLFAVPFGRTTKP

-1831 RNESSIGSYDL
+1831 RHEMSISSHDL
-1842 VNIDPGVAKSI
+1842 VNIDPSVAKSI

-1864 RLEQDQSHTRE
+1864 RLEQDRSQTRE

-1897 FTLPGFPNIELK
+1897 FTLPGYPNIELK
-1909 KGGKDVPV
+1909 KGGKDFPV
-1917 TIHNLEEYLRLVVY
+1917 TIYNLEEYLRLVVY
-1931 WTMNEG
+1931 WTLNEG

-1969 LCGSKSEAWDVKT
+1969 LCGSKSETWDVKT

-2078 REKLLMA
+2078 REKLLIA

>member
-16 SQRNTAAAQPLDHI
+16 SQRNTAAAQPQDH
-30 LTGRLQSEQAKKKA
+30 TV
-44 NSPPESR
+44 
-51 RSYTKASKAPPSSA
+51 
-65 AGSARGHTSRSC
+65 AGSRSG
-77 LSLSV
+77 LTLSV
-82 GTHSASD
+82 ASFVLQD
-89 SALISEAAGSSG
+89 EPEAAGTSE
-101 QQEQR
+101 QERPGHQSKS
-106 EGSSSRALKR
+106 EGTRGLKR
-116 SSAPE
+116 SEAPDQIS
-121 HNNTYSP
+121 TFGP
-128 SPAKR
+128 TPAKK
-133 PKALPGPHLLESA
+133 PKSLPPPRDN
-146 STSETP
+146 TSETKKGP
-152 VPGTPE
+152 
-158 PRNPHSAK
+158 AK
-166 SKKRRLAADPPA
+166 SKKRSLVSEPPA
-178 PPSRVLNRKSS
+178 SSGRGQSKKSGAAGAS
-189 PCPGPSG
+189 PIQ
-196 VSATSSHKRKKADT
+196 KRKKAD
-210 SSSSSSS
+210 SL
-217 SSSSH
+217 
-222 PSSTSAAGPL
+222 PGLSSTAGSL
-232 PPRSEGGRPAK
+232 PNRTEGRTAK

-256 AGCGTVTDSSSSSA
+256 AGCSNVTDSSSSA
-270 SSSSSSSSSSSTA
+270 STSSSSSTT
-283 AGVNS
+283 GTNS
-288 CAPPQGAR
+288 TTTQGAR
-296 LKQGKDQSKARRSR
+296 VKQGKDQTKARRSR
-310 SASSPSPRRSSRD
+310 SASSPSPRRSTRD
-323 KEQAKASGSSKFEWA
+323 KEQAKAASSSKFEWA
-338 SRFNPKVNL
+338 ARFNPKVNL
-347 PKPRLSLPG
+347 PKPKLSLPG
-356 SSKPESSSKPGPSG
+356 SSKTETSKPGPSG
-370 LQAKLASLRKSS
+370 LQAKLASLRKST

-424 DTRRQDKMADSD
+424 DARRQEKMADSD

-447 RTEEALQGASASSS
+447 RTDEASQGASASSS

-720 NLLQQVASRD
+720 NLLQEVASRD

-757 FSLMCSNCPSL
+757 FSLMCSNCPCL

-792 CQEQIDLVPR
+792 CQEQIELVPR

-823 EGIFA
+823 EGIFS
-828 VDAMLKKGSAHTTEG
+828 VDVMLKKGSAQTTEG
-843 AVWQWRDDRGLWHPY
+843 AIWQWRDDRGLWHPY

-904 GIQRKPNPLANPSAG
+904 GIQRKPNPLANPNTG
-919 SHLEVRGEDARAQLM
+919 SHQEVRREDARAQLM

-998 SMLSSQDMK
+998 SMLSSQDLK

-1020 QKLPDVFNVYFRR
+1020 QKLPDVFSVYFRR
-1033 EGVMHQVKNLAECE
+1033 EGVMHQVKNLSESE
-1047 TFLTSP
+1047 SFLVTSP
-1053 PKACTSGTASLCTT
+1053 PKACPSGTASLCNT
-1067 TITAATTTAASS
+1067 TISTASTTSANNATP
-1079 VASDLGSPSFQHNMD
+1079 DLGSPSFQHSMD

-1139 PTTTPSPKSSFL
+1139 PTSTQSPKSSFL

-1157 TWGKLGTQTNSAT
+1157 TWGKLGAQTNNAN
-1170 SEPSRTAGVSGVA
+1170 SEPSRTAGVSGLA
-1183 RTAPK
+1183 RAPPK

-1209 VEHYFNSE
+1209 VERYFNSE

-1232 CTATEQLHLQVDRGV
+1232 CTATEQLNLQVDGGM
-1247 ECLVEIC
+1247 ECLVEISS
-1254 TIVSESDVSSF
+1254 IVSESDVSSF

-1275 LLQYLTCCSDRDAVS
+1275 LLVYLTSNNDRDLLS
-1290 RDERIKRFLH
+1290 RDVRLKRFLH
-1300 VFYGCPMPGQEPM
+1300 VFAGCPVPGMEPVG
-1313 FRLEPTENGPLLALV
+1313 RLDPTENGPYLALV

-1448 QFYIGEH
+1448 QFYIGDH

-1468 QFSLQPEEE
+1468 QYSLQAEEE
-1477 RESTDDETNPLG
+1477 RESTDDEANPLG

-1497 HTIWYKPVREDEDGN
+1497 HTIWYKPVREDEDGS

-1555 VYLISEPPEGITFD
+1555 TYLTSEPPETITFD
-1569 DPSMEVI
+1569 DPSLEVN

-1592 YDNAVCKEIIP
+1592 YENAACKEVIS

-1635 TELGKTCPFFFPFD
+1635 IELGKTCPFFFPFD

-1738 YALVSRELQRA
+1738 YALVSQELQRA
-1749 DLGLWRGEEITL
+1749 DLGLWRGEEVTL

-1770 TRYMFSSR
+1770 TKYMFSSR
-1778 GLFAIPFGRSTKP
+1778 GLFAVPFGRTTKP

-1831 RNESSIGSYDL
+1831 RHEMSISSHDL

-1864 RLEQDQSHTRE
+1864 RLEQDRSQTRE

-1917 TIHNLEEYLRLVVY
+1917 TIYNLEEYLRLVVY
-1931 WTMNEG
+1931 WTLNEG

-1969 LCGSKSEAWDVKT
+1969 LCGSKSETWDVKT

-2078 REKLLMA
+2078 REKLLIA